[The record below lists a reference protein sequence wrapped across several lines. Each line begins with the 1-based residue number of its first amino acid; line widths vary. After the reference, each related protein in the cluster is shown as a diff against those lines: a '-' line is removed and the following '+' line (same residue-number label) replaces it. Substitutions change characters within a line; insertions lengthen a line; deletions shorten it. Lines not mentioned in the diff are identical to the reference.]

1 MHTNERNPADGPE
14 EEDMPA
20 TERDLAEDA
29 PWKRIQKNTFT
40 RWCNEHLKKANKNI
54 NDLETDLS
62 DGLRL
67 IALIE
72 VLSHKRI
79 PRYNKRPT
87 FRAMKLENVSAA
99 LQFLEDEHIK
109 IVNIDSSDIVNGKLK
124 LILGLIWTLILHYS
138 ISMPMWEGDDEP
150 AVKQTPKEKLLG
162 FVQAKVPDL
171 PVKNFNKDWND
182 GKACGALVDACAPG
196 LCPDWEDWNPND
208 KVKNCEEAMD
218 LADKWLGV
226 PKLLSPEDMASPHVD
241 DLSVMTYVS
250 QFPQAKL
257 KPGAPLRPK
266 TNPNKAPAAPR
277 AQPNKVRVFGKGVEA
292 TGNQVG
298 SPAPFTID
306 TFSAGG
312 GDIKVSVENPRGK
325 QEQFKLEENLNK
337 AKTYTCTYTP
347 TMEGTYVVKVIFAGK
362 EVPKSP
368 FKVGVAAS
376 KSDPSKCSAKGPG
389 LESAG
394 VVANKATYFDIFTA
408 GAGPGAVNVVIAD
421 PDGKTNT
428 VPVEMEQT
436 GDGQFRCT
444 YKPLKMG
451 IHTITVTF
459 DGSNIPKSPF
469 KVNVAM
475 PKEDPASTTGTLID
489 FGDDSPTKGSTQ
501 KKETPPSFSSPG
513 LLDDGG
519 SLDTKSPSD
528 PLSNQQAL
536 KPDSSQ
542 DLLGFDSEEEDEDAV
557 NAAACRAYGRG
568 IQARGVRAK
577 EVADF
582 RVVTKAAGQGELKV
596 SVIGPG
602 GMEMPVKV
610 SDQGDGNY
618 ACQYRPGKPGVY
630 KVNITFSGQHIPK
643 SPFTVNVGS
652 EAKPSRIRAYG
663 PGLEGGQVGHPAE
676 FVVETAGEDISGL
689 GGYEATKGLGFSIE
703 GPSQAKIEC
712 HDNGDGSCDVVY
724 WPTEAGEYAVHIVT
738 DDEDIANSPYMAQIR
753 PQDKKFTPGQVKA
766 YGPGLEKTGIV
777 VGRTMEFTV
786 DAKKVPAG
794 QLQIWAYDQEA
805 EKMDVKVR
813 DNGNKTYTCTY
824 TPTKAI
830 RYTIDISWD
839 QVNIPN
845 SPFRVHVAEG
855 SYPNKVRVYGPG
867 VEKTGLKSGKPTQ
880 FTVDCTEAGS
890 GDVSIGIKCSPGVVG
905 EREADIDFD
914 IVKNDNDTFTVSYVP
929 PAAGRYTIMVM
940 FGEQEIP
947 KSPFTIQVE
956 SAGDAS
962 KVKAEGPG
970 LEPTG
975 VVSGKPTY
983 FTVNTR
989 GAGEGKLDLDFV
1001 GPSRGGGAK
1010 DVNIV
1015 DNKDETFTVHYTP
1028 VAAGPMN
1035 VSVNYAGKPI
1045 PKSPFKV
1052 NVAPPVDL
1060 SKVKVDGL
1068 GEKVIVNQEKEFV
1081 VHTRGAGGLGVVE
1094 ITIVSVTTKKVLKT
1108 TRVEKRGDDYVCVF
1122 TALEV
1127 GMYAVNVMYD
1137 GLVVDGSPF
1146 GFEAVPGANP
1156 GKVKAY
1162 GPGLKG
1168 GKVNREQTFTI
1179 DTREAG
1185 QGGLGLTIEGP
1196 SESRIECKDRGDG
1209 TCSVSYWPEDVG
1221 EYSINVMFADQHI
1234 PGSPF
1239 PARVVPAHDAS
1250 KVKAKGPG
1258 LSPGNKAGDPCEF
1271 TVDIREAGEAELT
1284 IEVITETGERVD
1296 VKIEE
1301 THEGTFRIQYVPQI
1315 AGSYTITIKYG
1326 GDPIPQVPIRITI
1339 EQKVDVSGIRCY
1351 GPGVEGMFVD
1361 APTEFTIDAKS
1372 VSRRGGDNVRC
1383 VVQNPS
1389 GAKTEAAV
1397 KDNRDGTYTASYTP
1411 FEEGRH
1417 LIDVLY
1423 EELQVP
1429 GAPFKVQAT
1438 EGCDPSKVRAYGPG
1452 LEGGLTDK
1460 PQQFTIETKGAGT
1473 GGLGLAIEGPS
1484 EAKMTCKD
1492 NKDGSCTVEY
1502 FPTTP
1507 GDYDIHISYG
1517 EQPIRGSPFS
1527 VLIKDD
1533 IDVSKV
1539 KAYGPGLEKT
1549 GVRAQ
1554 NMQVF
1559 TVDHTKTGS
1568 APLDVK
1574 VTSQMGATVNTEVT
1588 DNHDGTHTVKY
1599 IPPSEGACKV
1609 DVKYDNQSIP
1619 QSPFNVRVEPPYDA
1633 SKVKATGP
1641 GLQQGVPASFP
1652 ISFTIDCRDAGNAD
1666 LEVILEDPDGR
1677 MKSPEIHDNGDG
1689 TYTIT
1694 YTPEQSGNY
1703 TIEIKYG
1710 GEQVPRSP
1718 FRITVK
1724 PTGDAN
1730 KCSVTVRISPPGR
1743 VGQGQ
1748 WIGDGMQPYIQIGEE
1763 TCVTVNCKT
1772 AGKGKVNCTIQDAN
1786 GEDVDVDVVE
1796 NDDGTFDIFYT
1807 AQQQGE
1813 YTITIRFGG
1822 QHIQGSPYKVQAV
1835 DDLAKIPNGTFQQQY
1850 MEQQSSSF
1858 AYSSSTSMMV
1868 EESQQH
1874 AERLHSAV
1882 YKTVDL
1888 LSEAESQLQTTN
1900 ERLSSLQKEHDDLL
1914 DQNSKL
1920 HRLYHDKLTEV
1931 EQLNS
1936 DLVEVRGMA
1945 EINSAKLQSNISIL
1959 NEEVEAL
1966 KSKHK
1971 IQEGQLRDRESEI
1984 EELRRRIRELEAENE
1999 ALRRKIADLRRELDD
2014 QTANMERY
2022 QREARDANSEVE
2034 RLEQLLAQRESD
2046 IRGLQSDLLSARD
2059 EVNITKMK
2067 TTEITRAE
2075 SEQLSSQMKLS
2086 NDLQMAL
2093 NEKQGRLG
2101 AMEAEA
2107 RKLRS
2112 DLEISRRDNEEKF
2125 AEINGLKNKTRDM
2138 ESELSGLNQKL
2149 YQDKQANRSL
2159 QEKLDDL
2166 QFEMNRL
2173 RRELQEK
2180 EGYITSMETKMSN
2193 LESSVV
2199 GQSSEKDGKIQE
2211 QMEEIRRLRMK
2222 IESLNDDM
2230 TERERKMLD
2239 LAREKE
2245 ELQGQY
2251 EFYYSETSKLQ
2262 TQVTE
2267 IQTVQTQMGGS
2278 TEALE
2283 DELESLR
2290 RRLKSDNE
2298 HANQEA
2304 FELHRRITELE
2315 LERNTATEK
2324 LKHMEVN
2331 MSQGSGEVEKLRQQ
2345 LRRAEQDS
2353 SNTEL
2358 RYNEMHKVNERL
2370 RGDMDDILHQ
2380 RDIAQRLS
2388 KEQEAKLLSLSQRL
2402 RHLEEQTR
2410 TEILD
2415 LQSKLRNLQNEYQL
2429 LDRKQQD
2436 TLDKLRVAESEL
2448 QTERTARQS
2457 GEFSQ
2462 TTVSKTTVTKT
2473 SAADQEVVKAAPAQ
2487 MQQSAP
2493 TPRAEALE
2501 LKLKQLEA
2509 DALKMAEEMDSKLRG
2524 GQPDDDHDGPDGME
2538 RVGEEKLGRK
2548 PKGQGKPRRSGSHT
2562 SSSSSSSSS
2571 SDSEDEGKSSKKK
2584 HPKKK
2589 DGEKDKDHPKKKKGV
2604 NSDEEEPKKKGVDFG
2619 ALLADAKYR
2628 PDKVERITAVPGD
2641 EMMSV
2646 PNEAKS
2652 RPDDEKSRPRWQ
2664 EDAKAAPGDEPFFAS
2679 PADAARQPWGKQGV
2693 VPAEEMQSRPDE
2705 LRARPWRKGVPE
2717 DVTKSGPDDTNA
2729 QPRKKW
2735 GTPGNADDDDDIRPY
2750 KRGPDK
2756 ATPGAQEEM
2765 MMADEMEAGAPGRM
2779 RPVEFVVPIFIEVL
2793 SSGNLTAEVKQPS
2806 GRIAQPKFID
2816 NRDGSLTIKYTPT
2829 EAGLHELGIKY
2840 NGEHIPGSPI
2850 QFHVDEIR
2858 PGQVSAFGSGLSHGV
2873 AGQQSNFTIVTKDAG
2888 AGGLALAVEGP
2899 SKAEITCRDNK
2910 DGTCSVSYLPTQPG
2924 EYNIIV
2930 KFADRHI
2937 PGSPFKAKIVGD
2949 QRKPQQVAVG
2959 AANEVSLKIAEQD
2972 LSLLQASIRSPSG
2985 HEEPCLLKRLS
2996 NGHIG
3001 ISFTPREV
3009 GEHLVSVKKNGR
3021 HVANSP
3027 FKILVGQQEIGD
3039 ARKVKVK
3046 GTGLRE
3052 SATFDVAEFTV
3063 DTREAGYGGLGL
3075 SIEGP
3080 SKADINCRDNE
3091 DGTCTVTYRPTEPG
3105 NYIINIKFADQHVPG
3120 SPFTVKVTGEGAGKH
3135 TEKITRKRQA
3145 ASVATVGS
3153 TCDLNLKIPANW
3165 FQMIQASKRI
3175 ETVTRTEIKGGVH
3188 HHIRETRVVPGE
3200 TSPFDLSAQ
3209 VTSPSGRTEDA
3220 EIVELENCTYSVR
3233 FVPAEMGI
3241 HTVSVRYK
3249 GQHVPGSP
3257 FQFTVGPLTEGGAG
3271 KVQAGG
3277 PGLERGEVGQL
3288 SEFTIWTREAG
3299 AGGLA
3304 IAVEGPAK
3312 AEINFEDRKDGSCG
3326 VSYMPTDPGEY
3337 QVSIKFNDD
3346 HIPGSPFSVDV
3357 TPPMGD
3363 ARQVSVSSL
3372 QETGLK
3378 LNQPA
3383 SFAVQLNGARPGDL
3397 QAQVIAPSGAQEECI
3412 ITDVEEAGQYVVR
3425 FMPRENGV
3433 YTVHVTYNGVPIPGS
3448 PFRIRAG
3455 STLVEGDAGMVHAYG
3470 AGLEGGRTGERCE
3483 FIVNTIN
3490 AGAGALAITVDGPSK
3505 VQLDCVECDEGYK
3518 VTYIPRAPG
3527 DYNISV
3533 KYAGQNPIVG
3543 SPFRA
3548 RITGPKM
3555 AGAVS
3560 GVHESCSVVVE
3571 TVSKSSA
3578 QASYAGGVQGM
3589 SRLLSDATKVKS
3601 QGMGLKKG
3609 FLGQKNSFNVD
3620 CGNAGTNMLMVGV
3633 HGPRTPCEEVNVKH
3647 MGGQKYNVVYTVREK
3662 GDYELIVKWGDQHIP
3677 GSPFKVTVT

>member
-14 EEDMPA
+14 EEEMPA

-150 AVKQTPKEKLLG
+150 AAKQTPKEKLLG

-171 PVKNFNKDWND
+171 PIKNFNKDWND

-208 KVKNCEEAMD
+208 KVKNCNEAMD

-266 TNPNKAPAAPR
+266 TNANKVPLAQA
-277 AQPNKVRVFGKGVEA
+277 AQPHKVRVFGKGVEA

-312 GDIKVSVENPRGK
+312 GDIKVTVENPRGK

-451 IHTITVTF
+451 IHTITITF

-469 KVNVAM
+469 KVHVAM
-475 PKEDPASTTGTLID
+475 PKEDPASDTGMLID
-489 FGDDSPTKGSTQ
+489 FGEESPPKGSTQ
-501 KKETPPSFSSPG
+501 KKESPPAFSQDL

-519 SLDTKSPSD
+519 SLGSKSPSD

-542 DLLGFDSEEEDEDAV
+542 DLLGLDSEQSEEDEDAV

-582 RVVTKAAGQGELKV
+582 RVVTKAAGKGELKV

-610 SDQGDGNY
+610 ADQGDGNY

-777 VGRTMEFTV
+777 VGHPMEFTV
-786 DAKKVPAG
+786 DAKKVAAG

-805 EKMDVKVR
+805 EKLDVKVR

-824 TPTKAI
+824 TPLKAI

-914 IVKNDNDTFTVSYVP
+914 IVKNDNDTFTVSYIP

-947 KSPFTIQVE
+947 KSPFVIQVE

-962 KVKAEGPG
+962 KVRAEGPG

-1068 GEKVIVNQEKEFV
+1068 GEKVIVNQEKEFFV
-1081 VHTRGAGGLGVVE
+1081 LTRGAGGLGNVE
-1094 ITIVSVTTKKVLKT
+1094 ITITSITTKKVLKT
-1108 TRVEKRGDDYVCVF
+1108 TRVEKRGEDYVCVF

-1127 GMYAVNVMYD
+1127 GMYAVNVKYD
-1137 GLVVDGSPF
+1137 GQVVDGSPF
-1146 GFEAVPGANP
+1146 KFEAVPGADP
-1156 GKVKAY
+1156 SKVKAY

-1221 EYSINVMFADQHI
+1221 DYSINIMYADQHI

-1250 KVKAKGPG
+1250 KVKASGPG

-1284 IEVITETGERVD
+1284 IEVVTETGERVD
-1296 VKIEE
+1296 VKIEDSRD
-1301 THEGTFRIQYVPQI
+1301 GTFRIKYVPQI

-1383 VVQNPS
+1383 VVQNPT

-1411 FEEGRH
+1411 YEEGRH

-1429 GAPFKVQAT
+1429 GAPFKVQAK

-1539 KAYGPGLEKT
+1539 KAYGPGLEKG

-1559 TVDHTKTGS
+1559 TVDHAKTGS

-1619 QSPFNVRVEPPYDA
+1619 QSPFNVRVLPPYDA

-1748 WIGDGMQPYIQIGEE
+1748 WLGDGMQPYIQIGEE

-1835 DDLAKIPNGTFQQQY
+1835 DDLSKIPNGTFQQQY
-1850 MEQQSSSF
+1850 MAQ
-1858 AYSSSTSMMV
+1858 
-1868 EESQQH
+1868 EEM
-1874 AERLHSAV
+1874 R
-1882 YKTVDL
+1882 
-1888 LSEAESQLQTTN
+1888 
-1900 ERLSSLQKEHDDLL
+1900 
-1914 DQNSKL
+1914 
-1920 HRLYHDKLTEV
+1920 
-1931 EQLNS
+1931 
-1936 DLVEVRGMA
+1936 MA
-1945 EINSAKLQSNISIL
+1945 
-1959 NEEVEAL
+1959 
-1966 KSKHK
+1966 
-1971 IQEGQLRDRESEI
+1971 
-1984 EELRRRIRELEAENE
+1984 
-1999 ALRRKIADLRRELDD
+1999 
-2014 QTANMERY
+2014 
-2022 QREARDANSEVE
+2022 
-2034 RLEQLLAQRESD
+2034 
-2046 IRGLQSDLLSARD
+2046 
-2059 EVNITKMK
+2059 
-2067 TTEITRAE
+2067 
-2075 SEQLSSQMKLS
+2075 
-2086 NDLQMAL
+2086 
-2093 NEKQGRLG
+2093 
-2101 AMEAEA
+2101 
-2107 RKLRS
+2107 
-2112 DLEISRRDNEEKF
+2112 
-2125 AEINGLKNKTRDM
+2125 
-2138 ESELSGLNQKL
+2138 
-2149 YQDKQANRSL
+2149 
-2159 QEKLDDL
+2159 
-2166 QFEMNRL
+2166 
-2173 RRELQEK
+2173 
-2180 EGYITSMETKMSN
+2180 
-2193 LESSVV
+2193 
-2199 GQSSEKDGKIQE
+2199 
-2211 QMEEIRRLRMK
+2211 
-2222 IESLNDDM
+2222 
-2230 TERERKMLD
+2230 
-2239 LAREKE
+2239 
-2245 ELQGQY
+2245 
-2251 EFYYSETSKLQ
+2251 
-2262 TQVTE
+2262 
-2267 IQTVQTQMGGS
+2267 
-2278 TEALE
+2278 
-2283 DELESLR
+2283 DELES
-2290 RRLKSDNE
+2290 
-2298 HANQEA
+2298 
-2304 FELHRRITELE
+2304 
-2315 LERNTATEK
+2315 
-2324 LKHMEVN
+2324 
-2331 MSQGSGEVEKLRQQ
+2331 
-2345 LRRAEQDS
+2345 
-2353 SNTEL
+2353 
-2358 RYNEMHKVNERL
+2358 
-2370 RGDMDDILHQ
+2370 
-2380 RDIAQRLS
+2380 
-2388 KEQEAKLLSLSQRL
+2388 
-2402 RHLEEQTR
+2402 
-2410 TEILD
+2410 
-2415 LQSKLRNLQNEYQL
+2415 
-2429 LDRKQQD
+2429 
-2436 TLDKLRVAESEL
+2436 
-2448 QTERTARQS
+2448 
-2457 GEFSQ
+2457 
-2462 TTVSKTTVTKT
+2462 
-2473 SAADQEVVKAAPAQ
+2473 
-2487 MQQSAP
+2487 
-2493 TPRAEALE
+2493 
-2501 LKLKQLEA
+2501 
-2509 DALKMAEEMDSKLRG
+2509 
-2524 GQPDDDHDGPDGME
+2524 
-2538 RVGEEKLGRK
+2538 
-2548 PKGQGKPRRSGSHT
+2548 
-2562 SSSSSSSSS
+2562 
-2571 SDSEDEGKSSKKK
+2571 
-2584 HPKKK
+2584 
-2589 DGEKDKDHPKKKKGV
+2589 
-2604 NSDEEEPKKKGVDFG
+2604 
-2619 ALLADAKYR
+2619 
-2628 PDKVERITAVPGD
+2628 
-2641 EMMSV
+2641 
-2646 PNEAKS
+2646 
-2652 RPDDEKSRPRWQ
+2652 
-2664 EDAKAAPGDEPFFAS
+2664 
-2679 PADAARQPWGKQGV
+2679 
-2693 VPAEEMQSRPDE
+2693 
-2705 LRARPWRKGVPE
+2705 
-2717 DVTKSGPDDTNA
+2717 
-2729 QPRKKW
+2729 
-2735 GTPGNADDDDDIRPY
+2735 
-2750 KRGPDK
+2750 
-2756 ATPGAQEEM
+2756 
-2765 MMADEMEAGAPGRM
+2765 GAPGRM

-2806 GRIAQPKFID
+2806 GRVAQPKFID

-2829 EAGLHELGIKY
+2829 EAGLHELCIKY

-2858 PGQVSAFGSGLSHGV
+2858 PGQVTAFGSGLSHGV

-3046 GTGLRE
+3046 GAGLRE

-3249 GQHVPGSP
+3249 GAHVPGSP
-3257 FQFTVGPLTEGGAG
+3257 FQFTVGPITEGGAG

-3357 TPPMGD
+3357 IPPMGD

-3433 YTVHVTYNGVPIPGS
+3433 YTVHVTYNNVPIPGS

-3455 STLVEGDAGMVHAYG
+3455 TSLVEGDAGMVHAYG

-3560 GVHESCSVVVE
+3560 GMHESCSVVVE

-3578 QASYAGGVQGM
+3578 QASYAGGMQGM
-3589 SRLLSDATKVKS
+3589 SRLLSDASKVKS

>member
-1850 MEQQSSSF
+1850 M
-1858 AYSSSTSMMV
+1858 
-1868 EESQQH
+1868 
-1874 AERLHSAV
+1874 
-1882 YKTVDL
+1882 
-1888 LSEAESQLQTTN
+1888 
-1900 ERLSSLQKEHDDLL
+1900 
-1914 DQNSKL
+1914 
-1920 HRLYHDKLTEV
+1920 
-1931 EQLNS
+1931 
-1936 DLVEVRGMA
+1936 
-1945 EINSAKLQSNISIL
+1945 
-1959 NEEVEAL
+1959 
-1966 KSKHK
+1966 
-1971 IQEGQLRDRESEI
+1971 
-1984 EELRRRIRELEAENE
+1984 
-1999 ALRRKIADLRRELDD
+1999 
-2014 QTANMERY
+2014 
-2022 QREARDANSEVE
+2022 
-2034 RLEQLLAQRESD
+2034 
-2046 IRGLQSDLLSARD
+2046 
-2059 EVNITKMK
+2059 
-2067 TTEITRAE
+2067 
-2075 SEQLSSQMKLS
+2075 
-2086 NDLQMAL
+2086 
-2093 NEKQGRLG
+2093 
-2101 AMEAEA
+2101 
-2107 RKLRS
+2107 
-2112 DLEISRRDNEEKF
+2112 
-2125 AEINGLKNKTRDM
+2125 
-2138 ESELSGLNQKL
+2138 
-2149 YQDKQANRSL
+2149 
-2159 QEKLDDL
+2159 
-2166 QFEMNRL
+2166 
-2173 RRELQEK
+2173 
-2180 EGYITSMETKMSN
+2180 
-2193 LESSVV
+2193 
-2199 GQSSEKDGKIQE
+2199 
-2211 QMEEIRRLRMK
+2211 
-2222 IESLNDDM
+2222 
-2230 TERERKMLD
+2230 
-2239 LAREKE
+2239 
-2245 ELQGQY
+2245 
-2251 EFYYSETSKLQ
+2251 
-2262 TQVTE
+2262 
-2267 IQTVQTQMGGS
+2267 
-2278 TEALE
+2278 
-2283 DELESLR
+2283 
-2290 RRLKSDNE
+2290 
-2298 HANQEA
+2298 
-2304 FELHRRITELE
+2304 
-2315 LERNTATEK
+2315 
-2324 LKHMEVN
+2324 
-2331 MSQGSGEVEKLRQQ
+2331 
-2345 LRRAEQDS
+2345 
-2353 SNTEL
+2353 
-2358 RYNEMHKVNERL
+2358 
-2370 RGDMDDILHQ
+2370 
-2380 RDIAQRLS
+2380 
-2388 KEQEAKLLSLSQRL
+2388 
-2402 RHLEEQTR
+2402 
-2410 TEILD
+2410 
-2415 LQSKLRNLQNEYQL
+2415 
-2429 LDRKQQD
+2429 
-2436 TLDKLRVAESEL
+2436 
-2448 QTERTARQS
+2448 
-2457 GEFSQ
+2457 
-2462 TTVSKTTVTKT
+2462 
-2473 SAADQEVVKAAPAQ
+2473 ADQEVVKAAPAQ

-2493 TPRAEALE
+2493 TPRA
-2501 LKLKQLEA
+2501 
-2509 DALKMAEEMDSKLRG
+2509 AEEMDSKLRG

>member
-14 EEDMPA
+14 DEEMPA

-54 NDLETDLS
+54 NELETDLS

-150 AVKQTPKEKLLG
+150 TVKQTPKEKLLG
-162 FVQAKVPDL
+162 FVQARVPDL

-196 LCPDWEDWNPND
+196 LCPDWEDWNPNE

-266 TNPNKAPAAPR
+266 TNPNK
-277 AQPNKVRVFGKGVEA
+277 VRVFGKGVEA

-312 GDIKVSVENPRGK
+312 GDVKVSVENPRGK

-347 TMEGTYVVKVIFAGK
+347 TMEGTYVVKVVFAGK

-421 PDGKTNT
+421 PDGKMNT

-469 KVNVAM
+469 KVHVAM
-475 PKEDPASTTGTLID
+475 PKEEPATDTGMLID
-489 FGDDSPTKGSTQ
+489 FGDASPPKGSTQ
-501 KKETPPSFSSPG
+501 KKETPPAFSSPEL

-519 SLDTKSPSD
+519 SLGTKSPSD
-528 PLSNQQAL
+528 PLSNQQAI

-542 DLLGFDSEEEDEDAV
+542 DLLGLDSETEEEDEDAV

-582 RVVTKAAGQGELKV
+582 RVVTKAAGQGEVKV

-738 DDEDIANSPYMAQIR
+738 DEEDIANSPYMAQIR

-777 VGRTMEFTV
+777 VGRPVEFTV
-786 DAKKVPAG
+786 DAKKVPPG

-805 EKMDVKVR
+805 EKVEVKVR
-813 DNGNKTYTCTY
+813 DNGNKTYTCSY
-824 TPTKAI
+824 TPVKAI
-830 RYTIDISWD
+830 RYTIDVSWE

-956 SAGDAS
+956 SSGDAS
-962 KVKAEGPG
+962 KVRAEGPG

-1068 GEKVIVNQEKEFV
+1068 GE
-1081 VHTRGAGGLGVVE
+1081 
-1094 ITIVSVTTKKVLKT
+1094 S
-1108 TRVEKRGDDYVCVF
+1108 
-1122 TALEV
+1122 
-1127 GMYAVNVMYD
+1127 
-1137 GLVVDGSPF
+1137 
-1146 GFEAVPGANP
+1146 
-1156 GKVKAY
+1156 
-1162 GPGLKG
+1162 
-1168 GKVNREQTFTI
+1168 
-1179 DTREAG
+1179 
-1185 QGGLGLTIEGP
+1185 
-1196 SESRIECKDRGDG
+1196 
-1209 TCSVSYWPEDVG
+1209 
-1221 EYSINVMFADQHI
+1221 
-1234 PGSPF
+1234 
-1239 PARVVPAHDAS
+1239 
-1250 KVKAKGPG
+1250 
-1258 LSPGNKAGDPCEF
+1258 
-1271 TVDIREAGEAELT
+1271 
-1284 IEVITETGERVD
+1284 
-1296 VKIEE
+1296 
-1301 THEGTFRIQYVPQI
+1301 
-1315 AGSYTITIKYG
+1315 
-1326 GDPIPQVPIRITI
+1326 
-1339 EQKVDVSGIRCY
+1339 
-1351 GPGVEGMFVD
+1351 MFVD
-1361 APTEFTIDAKS
+1361 APTDFTIDAKS
-1372 VSRRGGDNVRC
+1372 VSKRGGDNVRC

-1429 GAPFKVQAT
+1429 GAPFKVQAK
-1438 EGCDPSKVRAYGPG
+1438 EGCDPTKVRAYGPG

-1527 VLIKDD
+1527 VMIKDD

-1559 TVDHTKTGS
+1559 TVDHAKTGS

-1588 DNHDGTHTVKY
+1588 DNRDGTHTVKY
-1599 IPPSEGACKV
+1599 VPPSEGACKV

-1619 QSPFNVRVEPPYDA
+1619 QSPFNVRVLPPYDA

-1730 KCSVTVRISPPGR
+1730 KCSVTGE
-1743 VGQGQ
+1743 
-1748 WIGDGMQPYIQIGEE
+1748 GMQPYIQIGEE

-1822 QHIQGSPYKVQAV
+1822 EHIQGSPYKVQAV
-1835 DDLAKIPNGTFQQQY
+1835 DDLSKIPNGTFQQQH
-1850 MEQQSSSF
+1850 MIEESSS
-1858 AYSSSTSMMV
+1858 SVTTQEVEV

-1900 ERLSSLQKEHDDLL
+1900 ERLSSLQTEHDDLL

-1936 DLVEVRGMA
+1936 ELVEVRGMA

-1959 NEEVEAL
+1959 HEEVDAL

-1999 ALRRKIADLRRELDD
+1999 ALRKKIADLRRELDD
-2014 QTANMERY
+2014 QTAAMERY

-2107 RKLRS
+2107 HKLRS
-2112 DLEISRRDNEEKF
+2112 DLEISRRDNEDKF
-2125 AEINGLKNKTRDM
+2125 AEINSLKNKTRDM

-2149 YQDKQANRSL
+2149 YNDKQANRSL

-2180 EGYITSMETKMSN
+2180 ESYITSMETKMSN
-2193 LESSVV
+2193 LQSTA
-2199 GQSSEKDGKIQE
+2199 GQSTEKDGKIEE

-2230 TERERKMLD
+2230 TARERMMQD
-2239 LAREKE
+2239 LVREKD
-2245 ELQGQY
+2245 ELQSQY
-2251 EFYYSETSKLQ
+2251 DFYYSETSKLQ
-2262 TQVTE
+2262 TQVTQIE
-2267 IQTVQTQMGGS
+2267 SVQSQMGGN

-2345 LRRAEQDS
+2345 LRRAEQES

-2358 RYNEMHKVNERL
+2358 RYKEMHKVNERL
-2370 RGDMDDILHQ
+2370 RSDMDDILHQ
-2380 RDIAQRLS
+2380 RDMAQRLS

-2410 TEILD
+2410 SEILD

-2457 GEFSQ
+2457 GEFAQ

-2473 SAADQEVVKAAPAQ
+2473 SAA
-2487 MQQSAP
+2487 
-2493 TPRAEALE
+2493 
-2501 LKLKQLEA
+2501 
-2509 DALKMAEEMDSKLRG
+2509 
-2524 GQPDDDHDGPDGME
+2524 
-2538 RVGEEKLGRK
+2538 
-2548 PKGQGKPRRSGSHT
+2548 
-2562 SSSSSSSSS
+2562 
-2571 SDSEDEGKSSKKK
+2571 
-2584 HPKKK
+2584 
-2589 DGEKDKDHPKKKKGV
+2589 
-2604 NSDEEEPKKKGVDFG
+2604 
-2619 ALLADAKYR
+2619 
-2628 PDKVERITAVPGD
+2628 
-2641 EMMSV
+2641 
-2646 PNEAKS
+2646 
-2652 RPDDEKSRPRWQ
+2652 
-2664 EDAKAAPGDEPFFAS
+2664 
-2679 PADAARQPWGKQGV
+2679 
-2693 VPAEEMQSRPDE
+2693 
-2705 LRARPWRKGVPE
+2705 
-2717 DVTKSGPDDTNA
+2717 
-2729 QPRKKW
+2729 
-2735 GTPGNADDDDDIRPY
+2735 
-2750 KRGPDK
+2750 
-2756 ATPGAQEEM
+2756 QEEM
-2765 MMADEMEAGAPGRM
+2765 MMADEMESGAPGRM

-2910 DGTCSVSYLPTQPG
+2910 DGTCSVSYLPTTPG

-2972 LSLLQASIRSPSG
+2972 LSLLQASIRSPTG

-3046 GTGLRE
+3046 GSGLRE

-3120 SPFTVKVTGEGAGKH
+3120 SPFTVKVSGEGAGKH

-3153 TCDLNLKIPANW
+3153 TCDLNLKIP
-3165 FQMIQASKRI
+3165 
-3175 ETVTRTEIKGGVH
+3175 
-3188 HHIRETRVVPGE
+3188 E

-3233 FVPAEMGI
+3233 FIPAEMGI

-3249 GQHVPGSP
+3249 GAHVPGSP
-3257 FQFTVGPLTEGGAG
+3257 FQFTVGPITEGGAG

-3357 TPPMGD
+3357 IPPMGD

-3448 PFRIRAG
+3448 PFCIRAG
-3455 STLVEGDAGMVHAYG
+3455 TTLVEGDAGMVHAYG

-3589 SRLLSDATKVKS
+3589 SRLLSDASKVKS

>member
-14 EEDMPA
+14 EEEMPA

-150 AVKQTPKEKLLG
+150 AAKQTPKEKLLG

-171 PVKNFNKDWND
+171 PIKNFNKDWND

-208 KVKNCEEAMD
+208 KVKNCNEAMD

-266 TNPNKAPAAPR
+266 TNANKVPLAQA
-277 AQPNKVRVFGKGVEA
+277 AQPHKVRVFGKGVEA

-312 GDIKVSVENPRGK
+312 GDIKVTVENPRGK

-451 IHTITVTF
+451 IHTITITF

-469 KVNVAM
+469 KVHVAM
-475 PKEDPASTTGTLID
+475 PKEDPASDTGMLID
-489 FGDDSPTKGSTQ
+489 FGEESPPKGSTQ
-501 KKETPPSFSSPG
+501 KKESPPAFSQDL

-519 SLDTKSPSD
+519 SLGSKSPSD

-542 DLLGFDSEEEDEDAV
+542 DLLGLDSEQSEEDEDAV

-582 RVVTKAAGQGELKV
+582 RVVTKAAGKGELKV

-610 SDQGDGNY
+610 ADQGDGNY

-777 VGRTMEFTV
+777 VGHPMEFTV
-786 DAKKVPAG
+786 DAKKVAAG

-805 EKMDVKVR
+805 EKLDVKVR

-824 TPTKAI
+824 TPLKAI

-914 IVKNDNDTFTVSYVP
+914 IVKNDNDTFTVSYIP

-947 KSPFTIQVE
+947 KSPFVIQVE

-962 KVKAEGPG
+962 KVRAEGPG

-1068 GEKVIVNQEKEFV
+1068 GEKVIVNQEKEFFV
-1081 VHTRGAGGLGVVE
+1081 LTRGAGGLGNVE
-1094 ITIVSVTTKKVLKT
+1094 ITITSITTKKVLKT
-1108 TRVEKRGDDYVCVF
+1108 TRVEKRGEDYVCVF

-1127 GMYAVNVMYD
+1127 GMYAVNVKYD
-1137 GLVVDGSPF
+1137 GQVVDGSPF
-1146 GFEAVPGANP
+1146 KFEAVPGADP
-1156 GKVKAY
+1156 SKVKAY

-1221 EYSINVMFADQHI
+1221 DYSINIMYADQHI

-1250 KVKAKGPG
+1250 KVKASGPG

-1284 IEVITETGERVD
+1284 IEVVTETGERVD
-1296 VKIEE
+1296 VKIEDSRD
-1301 THEGTFRIQYVPQI
+1301 GTFRIKYVPQI

-1383 VVQNPS
+1383 VVQNPT

-1411 FEEGRH
+1411 YEEGRH

-1429 GAPFKVQAT
+1429 GAPFKVQAK

-1539 KAYGPGLEKT
+1539 KAYGPGLEKG

-1559 TVDHTKTGS
+1559 TVDHAKTGS

-1619 QSPFNVRVEPPYDA
+1619 QSPFNVRVLPPYDA

-1748 WIGDGMQPYIQIGEE
+1748 WLGDGMQPYIQIGEE

-1835 DDLAKIPNGTFQQQY
+1835 DDLSKIPNGTFQQQY
-1850 MEQQSSSF
+1850 MEQQSTSFSSR
-1858 AYSSSTSMMV
+1858 STMMIEESSTSVTTQEVEV

-1936 DLVEVRGMA
+1936 ELVEVRGMA

-1999 ALRRKIADLRRELDD
+1999 ALRKKIAELRRELDD

-2059 EVNITKMK
+2059 EVNITKIK

-2093 NEKQGRLG
+2093 NEKQGKLG

-2112 DLEISRRDNEEKF
+2112 DLEITRRDNEDKF
-2125 AEINGLKNKTRDM
+2125 AVINSLKNKTRDL

-2149 YQDKQANRSL
+2149 HQDKQANRSL
-2159 QEKLDDL
+2159 QEKIDDL

-2180 EGYITSMETKMSN
+2180 QSYITSMETKMSN
-2193 LESSVV
+2193 LESSV
-2199 GQSSEKDGKIQE
+2199 GQSTEKDGKIEE
-2211 QMEEIRRLRMK
+2211 QMEEIRRLRLK

-2230 TERERKMLD
+2230 SERDRKMHD

-2245 ELQGQY
+2245 DLQSKY
-2251 EFYYSETSKLQ
+2251 DFYYSETSKLQ

-2267 IQTVQTQMGGS
+2267 IETVQTQMGGN

-2283 DELESLR
+2283 EELESLR

-2331 MSQGSGEVEKLRQQ
+2331 MSQGSGEVESLRQQ
-2345 LRRAEQDS
+2345 LRRAEQDC

-2370 RGDMDDILHQ
+2370 RSDMDDILHQ
-2380 RDIAQRLS
+2380 RDMAQRLS

-2410 TEILD
+2410 SEILD

-2436 TLDKLRVAESEL
+2436 TLDKLRLAESEL

-2462 TTVSKTTVTKT
+2462 TTVTKTTVTKT

-2493 TPRAEALE
+2493 TPMAEALE

-2524 GQPDDDHDGPDGME
+2524 GRPDDDFDSPDGM
-2538 RVGEEKLGRK
+2538 
-2548 PKGQGKPRRSGSHT
+2548 
-2562 SSSSSSSSS
+2562 
-2571 SDSEDEGKSSKKK
+2571 
-2584 HPKKK
+2584 
-2589 DGEKDKDHPKKKKGV
+2589 
-2604 NSDEEEPKKKGVDFG
+2604 
-2619 ALLADAKYR
+2619 
-2628 PDKVERITAVPGD
+2628 
-2641 EMMSV
+2641 
-2646 PNEAKS
+2646 
-2652 RPDDEKSRPRWQ
+2652 
-2664 EDAKAAPGDEPFFAS
+2664 
-2679 PADAARQPWGKQGV
+2679 
-2693 VPAEEMQSRPDE
+2693 
-2705 LRARPWRKGVPE
+2705 
-2717 DVTKSGPDDTNA
+2717 
-2729 QPRKKW
+2729 
-2735 GTPGNADDDDDIRPY
+2735 
-2750 KRGPDK
+2750 
-2756 ATPGAQEEM
+2756 AQEEM
-2765 MMADEMEAGAPGRM
+2765 RMADELESGAPGRM

-2806 GRIAQPKFID
+2806 GRVAQPKFID

-2829 EAGLHELGIKY
+2829 EAGLHELCIKY

-2858 PGQVSAFGSGLSHGV
+2858 PGQVTAFGSGLSHGV

-3046 GTGLRE
+3046 GAGLRE

-3249 GQHVPGSP
+3249 GAHVPGSP
-3257 FQFTVGPLTEGGAG
+3257 FQFTVGPITEGGAG

-3357 TPPMGD
+3357 IPPMGD

-3433 YTVHVTYNGVPIPGS
+3433 YTVHVTYNNVPIPGS

-3455 STLVEGDAGMVHAYG
+3455 TSLVEGDAGMVHAYG

-3560 GVHESCSVVVE
+3560 GMHESCSVVVE

-3578 QASYAGGVQGM
+3578 QASYAGGMQGM
-3589 SRLLSDATKVKS
+3589 SRLLSDASKVKS

>member
-1822 QHIQGSPYKVQAV
+1822 QHIQGSPYKVQA
-1835 DDLAKIPNGTFQQQY
+1835 
-1850 MEQQSSSF
+1850 
-1858 AYSSSTSMMV
+1858 
-1868 EESQQH
+1868 
-1874 AERLHSAV
+1874 
-1882 YKTVDL
+1882 
-1888 LSEAESQLQTTN
+1888 
-1900 ERLSSLQKEHDDLL
+1900 
-1914 DQNSKL
+1914 
-1920 HRLYHDKLTEV
+1920 
-1931 EQLNS
+1931 
-1936 DLVEVRGMA
+1936 
-1945 EINSAKLQSNISIL
+1945 
-1959 NEEVEAL
+1959 
-1966 KSKHK
+1966 
-1971 IQEGQLRDRESEI
+1971 
-1984 EELRRRIRELEAENE
+1984 
-1999 ALRRKIADLRRELDD
+1999 
-2014 QTANMERY
+2014 
-2022 QREARDANSEVE
+2022 
-2034 RLEQLLAQRESD
+2034 
-2046 IRGLQSDLLSARD
+2046 
-2059 EVNITKMK
+2059 
-2067 TTEITRAE
+2067 
-2075 SEQLSSQMKLS
+2075 
-2086 NDLQMAL
+2086 
-2093 NEKQGRLG
+2093 
-2101 AMEAEA
+2101 
-2107 RKLRS
+2107 
-2112 DLEISRRDNEEKF
+2112 
-2125 AEINGLKNKTRDM
+2125 
-2138 ESELSGLNQKL
+2138 
-2149 YQDKQANRSL
+2149 
-2159 QEKLDDL
+2159 
-2166 QFEMNRL
+2166 
-2173 RRELQEK
+2173 
-2180 EGYITSMETKMSN
+2180 
-2193 LESSVV
+2193 
-2199 GQSSEKDGKIQE
+2199 
-2211 QMEEIRRLRMK
+2211 
-2222 IESLNDDM
+2222 
-2230 TERERKMLD
+2230 
-2239 LAREKE
+2239 
-2245 ELQGQY
+2245 
-2251 EFYYSETSKLQ
+2251 
-2262 TQVTE
+2262 
-2267 IQTVQTQMGGS
+2267 
-2278 TEALE
+2278 
-2283 DELESLR
+2283 
-2290 RRLKSDNE
+2290 
-2298 HANQEA
+2298 
-2304 FELHRRITELE
+2304 
-2315 LERNTATEK
+2315 
-2324 LKHMEVN
+2324 
-2331 MSQGSGEVEKLRQQ
+2331 
-2345 LRRAEQDS
+2345 
-2353 SNTEL
+2353 
-2358 RYNEMHKVNERL
+2358 
-2370 RGDMDDILHQ
+2370 
-2380 RDIAQRLS
+2380 
-2388 KEQEAKLLSLSQRL
+2388 
-2402 RHLEEQTR
+2402 
-2410 TEILD
+2410 
-2415 LQSKLRNLQNEYQL
+2415 
-2429 LDRKQQD
+2429 
-2436 TLDKLRVAESEL
+2436 
-2448 QTERTARQS
+2448 
-2457 GEFSQ
+2457 
-2462 TTVSKTTVTKT
+2462 
-2473 SAADQEVVKAAPAQ
+2473 DQEVVKAAPAQ

-2493 TPRAEALE
+2493 TPRA
-2501 LKLKQLEA
+2501 
-2509 DALKMAEEMDSKLRG
+2509 AEEMDSKLRG

>member
-1850 MEQQSSSF
+1850 M
-1858 AYSSSTSMMV
+1858 
-1868 EESQQH
+1868 
-1874 AERLHSAV
+1874 
-1882 YKTVDL
+1882 
-1888 LSEAESQLQTTN
+1888 
-1900 ERLSSLQKEHDDLL
+1900 
-1914 DQNSKL
+1914 
-1920 HRLYHDKLTEV
+1920 
-1931 EQLNS
+1931 
-1936 DLVEVRGMA
+1936 
-1945 EINSAKLQSNISIL
+1945 
-1959 NEEVEAL
+1959 
-1966 KSKHK
+1966 
-1971 IQEGQLRDRESEI
+1971 
-1984 EELRRRIRELEAENE
+1984 
-1999 ALRRKIADLRRELDD
+1999 
-2014 QTANMERY
+2014 
-2022 QREARDANSEVE
+2022 
-2034 RLEQLLAQRESD
+2034 
-2046 IRGLQSDLLSARD
+2046 
-2059 EVNITKMK
+2059 
-2067 TTEITRAE
+2067 
-2075 SEQLSSQMKLS
+2075 
-2086 NDLQMAL
+2086 
-2093 NEKQGRLG
+2093 
-2101 AMEAEA
+2101 
-2107 RKLRS
+2107 
-2112 DLEISRRDNEEKF
+2112 
-2125 AEINGLKNKTRDM
+2125 
-2138 ESELSGLNQKL
+2138 
-2149 YQDKQANRSL
+2149 
-2159 QEKLDDL
+2159 
-2166 QFEMNRL
+2166 
-2173 RRELQEK
+2173 
-2180 EGYITSMETKMSN
+2180 
-2193 LESSVV
+2193 
-2199 GQSSEKDGKIQE
+2199 
-2211 QMEEIRRLRMK
+2211 
-2222 IESLNDDM
+2222 
-2230 TERERKMLD
+2230 
-2239 LAREKE
+2239 
-2245 ELQGQY
+2245 
-2251 EFYYSETSKLQ
+2251 
-2262 TQVTE
+2262 
-2267 IQTVQTQMGGS
+2267 
-2278 TEALE
+2278 
-2283 DELESLR
+2283 
-2290 RRLKSDNE
+2290 
-2298 HANQEA
+2298 
-2304 FELHRRITELE
+2304 
-2315 LERNTATEK
+2315 
-2324 LKHMEVN
+2324 
-2331 MSQGSGEVEKLRQQ
+2331 
-2345 LRRAEQDS
+2345 
-2353 SNTEL
+2353 
-2358 RYNEMHKVNERL
+2358 
-2370 RGDMDDILHQ
+2370 
-2380 RDIAQRLS
+2380 
-2388 KEQEAKLLSLSQRL
+2388 
-2402 RHLEEQTR
+2402 
-2410 TEILD
+2410 
-2415 LQSKLRNLQNEYQL
+2415 
-2429 LDRKQQD
+2429 
-2436 TLDKLRVAESEL
+2436 
-2448 QTERTARQS
+2448 
-2457 GEFSQ
+2457 
-2462 TTVSKTTVTKT
+2462 
-2473 SAADQEVVKAAPAQ
+2473 ADQEVVKAAPAQ

-2493 TPRAEALE
+2493 TPRA
-2501 LKLKQLEA
+2501 
-2509 DALKMAEEMDSKLRG
+2509 
-2524 GQPDDDHDGPDGME
+2524 
-2538 RVGEEKLGRK
+2538 
-2548 PKGQGKPRRSGSHT
+2548 
-2562 SSSSSSSSS
+2562 
-2571 SDSEDEGKSSKKK
+2571 
-2584 HPKKK
+2584 
-2589 DGEKDKDHPKKKKGV
+2589 
-2604 NSDEEEPKKKGVDFG
+2604 
-2619 ALLADAKYR
+2619 
-2628 PDKVERITAVPGD
+2628 
-2641 EMMSV
+2641 
-2646 PNEAKS
+2646 
-2652 RPDDEKSRPRWQ
+2652 
-2664 EDAKAAPGDEPFFAS
+2664 
-2679 PADAARQPWGKQGV
+2679 
-2693 VPAEEMQSRPDE
+2693 
-2705 LRARPWRKGVPE
+2705 
-2717 DVTKSGPDDTNA
+2717 
-2729 QPRKKW
+2729 
-2735 GTPGNADDDDDIRPY
+2735 
-2750 KRGPDK
+2750 
-2756 ATPGAQEEM
+2756 AQEEM

>member
-1730 KCSVTVRISPPGR
+1730 KCSVT
-1743 VGQGQ
+1743 
-1748 WIGDGMQPYIQIGEE
+1748 GDGMQPYIQIGEE

-1850 MEQQSSSF
+1850 M
-1858 AYSSSTSMMV
+1858 
-1868 EESQQH
+1868 
-1874 AERLHSAV
+1874 
-1882 YKTVDL
+1882 
-1888 LSEAESQLQTTN
+1888 
-1900 ERLSSLQKEHDDLL
+1900 
-1914 DQNSKL
+1914 
-1920 HRLYHDKLTEV
+1920 
-1931 EQLNS
+1931 
-1936 DLVEVRGMA
+1936 
-1945 EINSAKLQSNISIL
+1945 
-1959 NEEVEAL
+1959 
-1966 KSKHK
+1966 
-1971 IQEGQLRDRESEI
+1971 
-1984 EELRRRIRELEAENE
+1984 
-1999 ALRRKIADLRRELDD
+1999 
-2014 QTANMERY
+2014 
-2022 QREARDANSEVE
+2022 
-2034 RLEQLLAQRESD
+2034 
-2046 IRGLQSDLLSARD
+2046 
-2059 EVNITKMK
+2059 
-2067 TTEITRAE
+2067 
-2075 SEQLSSQMKLS
+2075 
-2086 NDLQMAL
+2086 
-2093 NEKQGRLG
+2093 
-2101 AMEAEA
+2101 
-2107 RKLRS
+2107 
-2112 DLEISRRDNEEKF
+2112 
-2125 AEINGLKNKTRDM
+2125 
-2138 ESELSGLNQKL
+2138 
-2149 YQDKQANRSL
+2149 
-2159 QEKLDDL
+2159 
-2166 QFEMNRL
+2166 
-2173 RRELQEK
+2173 
-2180 EGYITSMETKMSN
+2180 
-2193 LESSVV
+2193 
-2199 GQSSEKDGKIQE
+2199 
-2211 QMEEIRRLRMK
+2211 
-2222 IESLNDDM
+2222 
-2230 TERERKMLD
+2230 
-2239 LAREKE
+2239 
-2245 ELQGQY
+2245 
-2251 EFYYSETSKLQ
+2251 
-2262 TQVTE
+2262 
-2267 IQTVQTQMGGS
+2267 
-2278 TEALE
+2278 
-2283 DELESLR
+2283 
-2290 RRLKSDNE
+2290 
-2298 HANQEA
+2298 
-2304 FELHRRITELE
+2304 
-2315 LERNTATEK
+2315 
-2324 LKHMEVN
+2324 
-2331 MSQGSGEVEKLRQQ
+2331 
-2345 LRRAEQDS
+2345 
-2353 SNTEL
+2353 
-2358 RYNEMHKVNERL
+2358 
-2370 RGDMDDILHQ
+2370 
-2380 RDIAQRLS
+2380 
-2388 KEQEAKLLSLSQRL
+2388 
-2402 RHLEEQTR
+2402 
-2410 TEILD
+2410 
-2415 LQSKLRNLQNEYQL
+2415 
-2429 LDRKQQD
+2429 
-2436 TLDKLRVAESEL
+2436 
-2448 QTERTARQS
+2448 
-2457 GEFSQ
+2457 
-2462 TTVSKTTVTKT
+2462 
-2473 SAADQEVVKAAPAQ
+2473 ADQEVVKAAPAQ

-2493 TPRAEALE
+2493 TPRA
-2501 LKLKQLEA
+2501 
-2509 DALKMAEEMDSKLRG
+2509 AEEMDSKLRG
-2524 GQPDDDHDGPDGME
+2524 GQPDDDHDGPDGM
-2538 RVGEEKLGRK
+2538 
-2548 PKGQGKPRRSGSHT
+2548 
-2562 SSSSSSSSS
+2562 
-2571 SDSEDEGKSSKKK
+2571 
-2584 HPKKK
+2584 
-2589 DGEKDKDHPKKKKGV
+2589 
-2604 NSDEEEPKKKGVDFG
+2604 
-2619 ALLADAKYR
+2619 
-2628 PDKVERITAVPGD
+2628 
-2641 EMMSV
+2641 
-2646 PNEAKS
+2646 
-2652 RPDDEKSRPRWQ
+2652 
-2664 EDAKAAPGDEPFFAS
+2664 
-2679 PADAARQPWGKQGV
+2679 
-2693 VPAEEMQSRPDE
+2693 
-2705 LRARPWRKGVPE
+2705 
-2717 DVTKSGPDDTNA
+2717 
-2729 QPRKKW
+2729 
-2735 GTPGNADDDDDIRPY
+2735 
-2750 KRGPDK
+2750 
-2756 ATPGAQEEM
+2756 AQEEM

-3153 TCDLNLKIPANW
+3153 TCDLNLKIP
-3165 FQMIQASKRI
+3165 
-3175 ETVTRTEIKGGVH
+3175 
-3188 HHIRETRVVPGE
+3188 E

>member
-1822 QHIQGSPYKVQAV
+1822 QHIQGSPYKVQA
-1835 DDLAKIPNGTFQQQY
+1835 
-1850 MEQQSSSF
+1850 
-1858 AYSSSTSMMV
+1858 
-1868 EESQQH
+1868 
-1874 AERLHSAV
+1874 
-1882 YKTVDL
+1882 
-1888 LSEAESQLQTTN
+1888 
-1900 ERLSSLQKEHDDLL
+1900 
-1914 DQNSKL
+1914 
-1920 HRLYHDKLTEV
+1920 
-1931 EQLNS
+1931 
-1936 DLVEVRGMA
+1936 
-1945 EINSAKLQSNISIL
+1945 
-1959 NEEVEAL
+1959 
-1966 KSKHK
+1966 
-1971 IQEGQLRDRESEI
+1971 
-1984 EELRRRIRELEAENE
+1984 
-1999 ALRRKIADLRRELDD
+1999 
-2014 QTANMERY
+2014 
-2022 QREARDANSEVE
+2022 
-2034 RLEQLLAQRESD
+2034 
-2046 IRGLQSDLLSARD
+2046 
-2059 EVNITKMK
+2059 
-2067 TTEITRAE
+2067 
-2075 SEQLSSQMKLS
+2075 
-2086 NDLQMAL
+2086 
-2093 NEKQGRLG
+2093 
-2101 AMEAEA
+2101 
-2107 RKLRS
+2107 
-2112 DLEISRRDNEEKF
+2112 
-2125 AEINGLKNKTRDM
+2125 
-2138 ESELSGLNQKL
+2138 
-2149 YQDKQANRSL
+2149 
-2159 QEKLDDL
+2159 
-2166 QFEMNRL
+2166 
-2173 RRELQEK
+2173 
-2180 EGYITSMETKMSN
+2180 
-2193 LESSVV
+2193 
-2199 GQSSEKDGKIQE
+2199 
-2211 QMEEIRRLRMK
+2211 
-2222 IESLNDDM
+2222 
-2230 TERERKMLD
+2230 
-2239 LAREKE
+2239 
-2245 ELQGQY
+2245 
-2251 EFYYSETSKLQ
+2251 
-2262 TQVTE
+2262 
-2267 IQTVQTQMGGS
+2267 
-2278 TEALE
+2278 
-2283 DELESLR
+2283 
-2290 RRLKSDNE
+2290 
-2298 HANQEA
+2298 
-2304 FELHRRITELE
+2304 
-2315 LERNTATEK
+2315 
-2324 LKHMEVN
+2324 
-2331 MSQGSGEVEKLRQQ
+2331 
-2345 LRRAEQDS
+2345 
-2353 SNTEL
+2353 
-2358 RYNEMHKVNERL
+2358 
-2370 RGDMDDILHQ
+2370 
-2380 RDIAQRLS
+2380 
-2388 KEQEAKLLSLSQRL
+2388 
-2402 RHLEEQTR
+2402 
-2410 TEILD
+2410 
-2415 LQSKLRNLQNEYQL
+2415 
-2429 LDRKQQD
+2429 
-2436 TLDKLRVAESEL
+2436 
-2448 QTERTARQS
+2448 
-2457 GEFSQ
+2457 
-2462 TTVSKTTVTKT
+2462 
-2473 SAADQEVVKAAPAQ
+2473 DQEVVKAAPAQ

-2493 TPRAEALE
+2493 TPRA
-2501 LKLKQLEA
+2501 
-2509 DALKMAEEMDSKLRG
+2509 
-2524 GQPDDDHDGPDGME
+2524 
-2538 RVGEEKLGRK
+2538 
-2548 PKGQGKPRRSGSHT
+2548 
-2562 SSSSSSSSS
+2562 
-2571 SDSEDEGKSSKKK
+2571 
-2584 HPKKK
+2584 
-2589 DGEKDKDHPKKKKGV
+2589 
-2604 NSDEEEPKKKGVDFG
+2604 
-2619 ALLADAKYR
+2619 
-2628 PDKVERITAVPGD
+2628 
-2641 EMMSV
+2641 
-2646 PNEAKS
+2646 
-2652 RPDDEKSRPRWQ
+2652 
-2664 EDAKAAPGDEPFFAS
+2664 
-2679 PADAARQPWGKQGV
+2679 
-2693 VPAEEMQSRPDE
+2693 
-2705 LRARPWRKGVPE
+2705 
-2717 DVTKSGPDDTNA
+2717 
-2729 QPRKKW
+2729 
-2735 GTPGNADDDDDIRPY
+2735 
-2750 KRGPDK
+2750 
-2756 ATPGAQEEM
+2756 AQEEM

-3153 TCDLNLKIPANW
+3153 TCDLNLKIPGLYMRGLVGEL
-3165 FQMIQASKRI
+3165 Q
-3175 ETVTRTEIKGGVH
+3175 EVH
-3188 HHIRETRVVPGE
+3188 E

>member
-1822 QHIQGSPYKVQAV
+1822 QHIQGSPYKVQA
-1835 DDLAKIPNGTFQQQY
+1835 
-1850 MEQQSSSF
+1850 
-1858 AYSSSTSMMV
+1858 
-1868 EESQQH
+1868 
-1874 AERLHSAV
+1874 
-1882 YKTVDL
+1882 
-1888 LSEAESQLQTTN
+1888 
-1900 ERLSSLQKEHDDLL
+1900 
-1914 DQNSKL
+1914 
-1920 HRLYHDKLTEV
+1920 
-1931 EQLNS
+1931 
-1936 DLVEVRGMA
+1936 
-1945 EINSAKLQSNISIL
+1945 
-1959 NEEVEAL
+1959 
-1966 KSKHK
+1966 
-1971 IQEGQLRDRESEI
+1971 
-1984 EELRRRIRELEAENE
+1984 
-1999 ALRRKIADLRRELDD
+1999 
-2014 QTANMERY
+2014 
-2022 QREARDANSEVE
+2022 
-2034 RLEQLLAQRESD
+2034 
-2046 IRGLQSDLLSARD
+2046 
-2059 EVNITKMK
+2059 
-2067 TTEITRAE
+2067 
-2075 SEQLSSQMKLS
+2075 
-2086 NDLQMAL
+2086 
-2093 NEKQGRLG
+2093 
-2101 AMEAEA
+2101 
-2107 RKLRS
+2107 
-2112 DLEISRRDNEEKF
+2112 
-2125 AEINGLKNKTRDM
+2125 
-2138 ESELSGLNQKL
+2138 
-2149 YQDKQANRSL
+2149 
-2159 QEKLDDL
+2159 
-2166 QFEMNRL
+2166 
-2173 RRELQEK
+2173 
-2180 EGYITSMETKMSN
+2180 
-2193 LESSVV
+2193 
-2199 GQSSEKDGKIQE
+2199 
-2211 QMEEIRRLRMK
+2211 
-2222 IESLNDDM
+2222 
-2230 TERERKMLD
+2230 
-2239 LAREKE
+2239 
-2245 ELQGQY
+2245 
-2251 EFYYSETSKLQ
+2251 
-2262 TQVTE
+2262 
-2267 IQTVQTQMGGS
+2267 
-2278 TEALE
+2278 
-2283 DELESLR
+2283 
-2290 RRLKSDNE
+2290 
-2298 HANQEA
+2298 
-2304 FELHRRITELE
+2304 
-2315 LERNTATEK
+2315 
-2324 LKHMEVN
+2324 
-2331 MSQGSGEVEKLRQQ
+2331 
-2345 LRRAEQDS
+2345 
-2353 SNTEL
+2353 
-2358 RYNEMHKVNERL
+2358 
-2370 RGDMDDILHQ
+2370 
-2380 RDIAQRLS
+2380 
-2388 KEQEAKLLSLSQRL
+2388 
-2402 RHLEEQTR
+2402 
-2410 TEILD
+2410 
-2415 LQSKLRNLQNEYQL
+2415 
-2429 LDRKQQD
+2429 
-2436 TLDKLRVAESEL
+2436 
-2448 QTERTARQS
+2448 
-2457 GEFSQ
+2457 
-2462 TTVSKTTVTKT
+2462 
-2473 SAADQEVVKAAPAQ
+2473 DQEVVKAAPAQ

-2493 TPRAEALE
+2493 TPRA
-2501 LKLKQLEA
+2501 
-2509 DALKMAEEMDSKLRG
+2509 
-2524 GQPDDDHDGPDGME
+2524 
-2538 RVGEEKLGRK
+2538 
-2548 PKGQGKPRRSGSHT
+2548 
-2562 SSSSSSSSS
+2562 
-2571 SDSEDEGKSSKKK
+2571 
-2584 HPKKK
+2584 
-2589 DGEKDKDHPKKKKGV
+2589 
-2604 NSDEEEPKKKGVDFG
+2604 
-2619 ALLADAKYR
+2619 
-2628 PDKVERITAVPGD
+2628 
-2641 EMMSV
+2641 
-2646 PNEAKS
+2646 
-2652 RPDDEKSRPRWQ
+2652 
-2664 EDAKAAPGDEPFFAS
+2664 
-2679 PADAARQPWGKQGV
+2679 
-2693 VPAEEMQSRPDE
+2693 
-2705 LRARPWRKGVPE
+2705 
-2717 DVTKSGPDDTNA
+2717 
-2729 QPRKKW
+2729 
-2735 GTPGNADDDDDIRPY
+2735 
-2750 KRGPDK
+2750 
-2756 ATPGAQEEM
+2756 AQEEM

-3153 TCDLNLKIPANW
+3153 TCDLNLKIPGLYMRGLVGEL
-3165 FQMIQASKRI
+3165 Q
-3175 ETVTRTEIKGGVH
+3175 EVH
-3188 HHIRETRVVPGE
+3188 E

-3412 ITDVEEAGQYVVR
+3412 ITDVEEGQYVVR

>member
-1850 MEQQSSSF
+1850 M
-1858 AYSSSTSMMV
+1858 
-1868 EESQQH
+1868 
-1874 AERLHSAV
+1874 
-1882 YKTVDL
+1882 
-1888 LSEAESQLQTTN
+1888 
-1900 ERLSSLQKEHDDLL
+1900 
-1914 DQNSKL
+1914 
-1920 HRLYHDKLTEV
+1920 
-1931 EQLNS
+1931 
-1936 DLVEVRGMA
+1936 
-1945 EINSAKLQSNISIL
+1945 
-1959 NEEVEAL
+1959 
-1966 KSKHK
+1966 
-1971 IQEGQLRDRESEI
+1971 
-1984 EELRRRIRELEAENE
+1984 
-1999 ALRRKIADLRRELDD
+1999 
-2014 QTANMERY
+2014 
-2022 QREARDANSEVE
+2022 
-2034 RLEQLLAQRESD
+2034 
-2046 IRGLQSDLLSARD
+2046 
-2059 EVNITKMK
+2059 
-2067 TTEITRAE
+2067 
-2075 SEQLSSQMKLS
+2075 
-2086 NDLQMAL
+2086 
-2093 NEKQGRLG
+2093 
-2101 AMEAEA
+2101 
-2107 RKLRS
+2107 
-2112 DLEISRRDNEEKF
+2112 
-2125 AEINGLKNKTRDM
+2125 
-2138 ESELSGLNQKL
+2138 
-2149 YQDKQANRSL
+2149 
-2159 QEKLDDL
+2159 
-2166 QFEMNRL
+2166 
-2173 RRELQEK
+2173 
-2180 EGYITSMETKMSN
+2180 
-2193 LESSVV
+2193 
-2199 GQSSEKDGKIQE
+2199 
-2211 QMEEIRRLRMK
+2211 
-2222 IESLNDDM
+2222 
-2230 TERERKMLD
+2230 
-2239 LAREKE
+2239 
-2245 ELQGQY
+2245 
-2251 EFYYSETSKLQ
+2251 
-2262 TQVTE
+2262 
-2267 IQTVQTQMGGS
+2267 
-2278 TEALE
+2278 
-2283 DELESLR
+2283 
-2290 RRLKSDNE
+2290 
-2298 HANQEA
+2298 
-2304 FELHRRITELE
+2304 
-2315 LERNTATEK
+2315 
-2324 LKHMEVN
+2324 
-2331 MSQGSGEVEKLRQQ
+2331 
-2345 LRRAEQDS
+2345 
-2353 SNTEL
+2353 
-2358 RYNEMHKVNERL
+2358 
-2370 RGDMDDILHQ
+2370 
-2380 RDIAQRLS
+2380 
-2388 KEQEAKLLSLSQRL
+2388 
-2402 RHLEEQTR
+2402 
-2410 TEILD
+2410 
-2415 LQSKLRNLQNEYQL
+2415 
-2429 LDRKQQD
+2429 
-2436 TLDKLRVAESEL
+2436 
-2448 QTERTARQS
+2448 
-2457 GEFSQ
+2457 
-2462 TTVSKTTVTKT
+2462 
-2473 SAADQEVVKAAPAQ
+2473 
-2487 MQQSAP
+2487 
-2493 TPRAEALE
+2493 
-2501 LKLKQLEA
+2501 
-2509 DALKMAEEMDSKLRG
+2509 AEEMDSKLRG
-2524 GQPDDDHDGPDGME
+2524 GQPDDDHDGPDGM
-2538 RVGEEKLGRK
+2538 
-2548 PKGQGKPRRSGSHT
+2548 
-2562 SSSSSSSSS
+2562 
-2571 SDSEDEGKSSKKK
+2571 
-2584 HPKKK
+2584 
-2589 DGEKDKDHPKKKKGV
+2589 
-2604 NSDEEEPKKKGVDFG
+2604 
-2619 ALLADAKYR
+2619 
-2628 PDKVERITAVPGD
+2628 
-2641 EMMSV
+2641 
-2646 PNEAKS
+2646 
-2652 RPDDEKSRPRWQ
+2652 
-2664 EDAKAAPGDEPFFAS
+2664 
-2679 PADAARQPWGKQGV
+2679 
-2693 VPAEEMQSRPDE
+2693 
-2705 LRARPWRKGVPE
+2705 
-2717 DVTKSGPDDTNA
+2717 
-2729 QPRKKW
+2729 
-2735 GTPGNADDDDDIRPY
+2735 
-2750 KRGPDK
+2750 
-2756 ATPGAQEEM
+2756 AQEEM

>member
-1858 AYSSSTSMMV
+1858 AYSSSTSMMMEERSTSVTTQEVEV

-2473 SAADQEVVKAAPAQ
+2473 SA
-2487 MQQSAP
+2487 
-2493 TPRAEALE
+2493 
-2501 LKLKQLEA
+2501 
-2509 DALKMAEEMDSKLRG
+2509 
-2524 GQPDDDHDGPDGME
+2524 
-2538 RVGEEKLGRK
+2538 
-2548 PKGQGKPRRSGSHT
+2548 
-2562 SSSSSSSSS
+2562 
-2571 SDSEDEGKSSKKK
+2571 
-2584 HPKKK
+2584 
-2589 DGEKDKDHPKKKKGV
+2589 
-2604 NSDEEEPKKKGVDFG
+2604 
-2619 ALLADAKYR
+2619 
-2628 PDKVERITAVPGD
+2628 
-2641 EMMSV
+2641 
-2646 PNEAKS
+2646 
-2652 RPDDEKSRPRWQ
+2652 
-2664 EDAKAAPGDEPFFAS
+2664 
-2679 PADAARQPWGKQGV
+2679 
-2693 VPAEEMQSRPDE
+2693 
-2705 LRARPWRKGVPE
+2705 
-2717 DVTKSGPDDTNA
+2717 
-2729 QPRKKW
+2729 
-2735 GTPGNADDDDDIRPY
+2735 
-2750 KRGPDK
+2750 
-2756 ATPGAQEEM
+2756 AQEEM

>member
-14 EEDMPA
+14 DEEMPA

-54 NDLETDLS
+54 NELETDLS

-150 AVKQTPKEKLLG
+150 TVKQTPKEKLLG
-162 FVQAKVPDL
+162 FVQARVPDL

-196 LCPDWEDWNPND
+196 LCPDWEDWNPNE

-266 TNPNKAPAAPR
+266 TNPNK
-277 AQPNKVRVFGKGVEA
+277 VRVFGKGVEA

-312 GDIKVSVENPRGK
+312 GDVKVSVENPRGK

-347 TMEGTYVVKVIFAGK
+347 TMEGTYVVKVVFAGK

-421 PDGKTNT
+421 PDGKMNT

-469 KVNVAM
+469 KVHVAM
-475 PKEDPASTTGTLID
+475 PKEEPATDTGMLID
-489 FGDDSPTKGSTQ
+489 FGDASPPKGSTQ
-501 KKETPPSFSSPG
+501 KKETPPAFSSPEL

-519 SLDTKSPSD
+519 SLGTKSPSD
-528 PLSNQQAL
+528 PLSNQQAI

-542 DLLGFDSEEEDEDAV
+542 DLLGLDSETEEEDEDAV

-582 RVVTKAAGQGELKV
+582 RVVTKAAGQGEVKV

-689 GGYEATKGLGFSIE
+689 GFSIE

-738 DDEDIANSPYMAQIR
+738 DEEDIANSPYMAQIR

-777 VGRTMEFTV
+777 VGRPVEFTV
-786 DAKKVPAG
+786 DAKKVPPG

-805 EKMDVKVR
+805 EKVEVKVR
-813 DNGNKTYTCTY
+813 DNGNKTYTCSY
-824 TPTKAI
+824 TPVKAI
-830 RYTIDISWD
+830 RYTIDVSWE

-956 SAGDAS
+956 SSGDAS
-962 KVKAEGPG
+962 KVRAEGPG

-1068 GEKVIVNQEKEFV
+1068 GE
-1081 VHTRGAGGLGVVE
+1081 
-1094 ITIVSVTTKKVLKT
+1094 S
-1108 TRVEKRGDDYVCVF
+1108 
-1122 TALEV
+1122 
-1127 GMYAVNVMYD
+1127 
-1137 GLVVDGSPF
+1137 
-1146 GFEAVPGANP
+1146 
-1156 GKVKAY
+1156 
-1162 GPGLKG
+1162 
-1168 GKVNREQTFTI
+1168 
-1179 DTREAG
+1179 
-1185 QGGLGLTIEGP
+1185 
-1196 SESRIECKDRGDG
+1196 
-1209 TCSVSYWPEDVG
+1209 
-1221 EYSINVMFADQHI
+1221 
-1234 PGSPF
+1234 
-1239 PARVVPAHDAS
+1239 
-1250 KVKAKGPG
+1250 
-1258 LSPGNKAGDPCEF
+1258 
-1271 TVDIREAGEAELT
+1271 
-1284 IEVITETGERVD
+1284 
-1296 VKIEE
+1296 
-1301 THEGTFRIQYVPQI
+1301 
-1315 AGSYTITIKYG
+1315 
-1326 GDPIPQVPIRITI
+1326 
-1339 EQKVDVSGIRCY
+1339 
-1351 GPGVEGMFVD
+1351 MFVD
-1361 APTEFTIDAKS
+1361 APTDFTIDAKS
-1372 VSRRGGDNVRC
+1372 VSKRGGDNVRC

-1429 GAPFKVQAT
+1429 GAPFKVQAK
-1438 EGCDPSKVRAYGPG
+1438 EGCDPTKVRAYGPG

-1527 VLIKDD
+1527 VMIKDD

-1559 TVDHTKTGS
+1559 TVDHAKTGS

-1588 DNHDGTHTVKY
+1588 DNRDGTHTVKY
-1599 IPPSEGACKV
+1599 VPPSEGACKV

-1619 QSPFNVRVEPPYDA
+1619 QSPFNVRVLPPYDA

-1730 KCSVTVRISPPGR
+1730 KCSVTGE
-1743 VGQGQ
+1743 
-1748 WIGDGMQPYIQIGEE
+1748 GMQPYIQIGEE

-1822 QHIQGSPYKVQAV
+1822 EHIQGSPYKVQAV
-1835 DDLAKIPNGTFQQQY
+1835 DDLSKIPNGTFQQQH
-1850 MEQQSSSF
+1850 MIEESSS
-1858 AYSSSTSMMV
+1858 SVTTQEVEV

-1900 ERLSSLQKEHDDLL
+1900 ERLSSLQTEHDDLL

-1936 DLVEVRGMA
+1936 ELVEVRGMA

-1959 NEEVEAL
+1959 HEEVDAL

-1999 ALRRKIADLRRELDD
+1999 ALRKKIADLRRELDD
-2014 QTANMERY
+2014 QTAAMERY

-2107 RKLRS
+2107 HKLRS
-2112 DLEISRRDNEEKF
+2112 DLEISRRDNEDKF
-2125 AEINGLKNKTRDM
+2125 AEINSLKNKTRDM

-2149 YQDKQANRSL
+2149 YNDKQANRSL

-2180 EGYITSMETKMSN
+2180 ESYITSMETKMSN
-2193 LESSVV
+2193 LQSTA
-2199 GQSSEKDGKIQE
+2199 GQSTEKDGKIEE

-2230 TERERKMLD
+2230 TARERMMQD
-2239 LAREKE
+2239 LVREKD
-2245 ELQGQY
+2245 ELQSQY
-2251 EFYYSETSKLQ
+2251 DFYYSETSKLQ
-2262 TQVTE
+2262 TQVTQIE
-2267 IQTVQTQMGGS
+2267 SVQSQMGGN

-2345 LRRAEQDS
+2345 LRRAEQES

-2358 RYNEMHKVNERL
+2358 RYKEMHKVNERL
-2370 RGDMDDILHQ
+2370 RSDMDDILHQ
-2380 RDIAQRLS
+2380 RDMAQRLS

-2410 TEILD
+2410 SEILD

-2457 GEFSQ
+2457 GEFAQ

-2473 SAADQEVVKAAPAQ
+2473 SAA
-2487 MQQSAP
+2487 
-2493 TPRAEALE
+2493 
-2501 LKLKQLEA
+2501 
-2509 DALKMAEEMDSKLRG
+2509 
-2524 GQPDDDHDGPDGME
+2524 
-2538 RVGEEKLGRK
+2538 
-2548 PKGQGKPRRSGSHT
+2548 
-2562 SSSSSSSSS
+2562 
-2571 SDSEDEGKSSKKK
+2571 
-2584 HPKKK
+2584 
-2589 DGEKDKDHPKKKKGV
+2589 
-2604 NSDEEEPKKKGVDFG
+2604 
-2619 ALLADAKYR
+2619 
-2628 PDKVERITAVPGD
+2628 
-2641 EMMSV
+2641 
-2646 PNEAKS
+2646 
-2652 RPDDEKSRPRWQ
+2652 
-2664 EDAKAAPGDEPFFAS
+2664 
-2679 PADAARQPWGKQGV
+2679 
-2693 VPAEEMQSRPDE
+2693 
-2705 LRARPWRKGVPE
+2705 
-2717 DVTKSGPDDTNA
+2717 
-2729 QPRKKW
+2729 
-2735 GTPGNADDDDDIRPY
+2735 
-2750 KRGPDK
+2750 
-2756 ATPGAQEEM
+2756 QEEM
-2765 MMADEMEAGAPGRM
+2765 MMADEMESGAPGRM

-2910 DGTCSVSYLPTQPG
+2910 DGTCSVSYLPTTPG

-2972 LSLLQASIRSPSG
+2972 LSLLQASIRSPTG

-3046 GTGLRE
+3046 GSGLRE

-3120 SPFTVKVTGEGAGKH
+3120 SPFTVKVSGEGAGKH

-3153 TCDLNLKIPANW
+3153 TCDLNLKIP
-3165 FQMIQASKRI
+3165 
-3175 ETVTRTEIKGGVH
+3175 
-3188 HHIRETRVVPGE
+3188 E

-3233 FVPAEMGI
+3233 FIPAEMGI

-3249 GQHVPGSP
+3249 GAHVPGSP
-3257 FQFTVGPLTEGGAG
+3257 FQFTVGPITEGGAG

-3357 TPPMGD
+3357 IPPMGD

-3412 ITDVEEAGQYVVR
+3412 ITDVEEGQYVVR

-3448 PFRIRAG
+3448 PFCIRAG
-3455 STLVEGDAGMVHAYG
+3455 TTLVEGDAGMVHAYG

-3589 SRLLSDATKVKS
+3589 SRLLSDASKVKS

>member
-14 EEDMPA
+14 EEEMPA

-150 AVKQTPKEKLLG
+150 AAKQTPKEKLLG

-171 PVKNFNKDWND
+171 PIKNFNKDWND

-208 KVKNCEEAMD
+208 KVKNCNEAMD

-266 TNPNKAPAAPR
+266 TNANKVPLAQA
-277 AQPNKVRVFGKGVEA
+277 AQPHKVRVFGKGVEA

-312 GDIKVSVENPRGK
+312 GDIKVTVENPRGK

-451 IHTITVTF
+451 IHTITITF

-469 KVNVAM
+469 KVHVAM
-475 PKEDPASTTGTLID
+475 PKEDPASDTGMLID
-489 FGDDSPTKGSTQ
+489 FGEESPPKGSTQ
-501 KKETPPSFSSPG
+501 KKESPPAFSQDL

-519 SLDTKSPSD
+519 SLGSKSPSD

-542 DLLGFDSEEEDEDAV
+542 DLLGLDSEQSEEDEDAV

-582 RVVTKAAGQGELKV
+582 RVVTKAAGKGELKV

-610 SDQGDGNY
+610 ADQGDGNY

-777 VGRTMEFTV
+777 VGHPMEFTV
-786 DAKKVPAG
+786 DAKKVAAG

-805 EKMDVKVR
+805 EKLDVKVR

-824 TPTKAI
+824 TPLKAI

-914 IVKNDNDTFTVSYVP
+914 IVKNDNDTFTVSYIP

-947 KSPFTIQVE
+947 KSPFVIQVE

-962 KVKAEGPG
+962 KVRAEGPG

-1068 GEKVIVNQEKEFV
+1068 GEKVIVNQEKEFFV
-1081 VHTRGAGGLGVVE
+1081 LTRGAGGLGNVE
-1094 ITIVSVTTKKVLKT
+1094 ITITSITTKKVLKT
-1108 TRVEKRGDDYVCVF
+1108 TRVEKRGEDYVCVF

-1127 GMYAVNVMYD
+1127 GMYAVNVKYD
-1137 GLVVDGSPF
+1137 GQVVDGSPF
-1146 GFEAVPGANP
+1146 KFEAVPGADP
-1156 GKVKAY
+1156 SKVKAY

-1221 EYSINVMFADQHI
+1221 DYSINIMYADQHI

-1250 KVKAKGPG
+1250 KVKASGPG

-1284 IEVITETGERVD
+1284 IEVVTETGERVD
-1296 VKIEE
+1296 VKIEDSRD
-1301 THEGTFRIQYVPQI
+1301 GTFRIKYVPQI

-1383 VVQNPS
+1383 VVQNPT

-1411 FEEGRH
+1411 YEEGRH

-1429 GAPFKVQAT
+1429 GAPFKVQAK

-1539 KAYGPGLEKT
+1539 KAYGPGLEKG

-1559 TVDHTKTGS
+1559 TVDHAKTGS

-1619 QSPFNVRVEPPYDA
+1619 QSPFNVRVLPPYDA

-1748 WIGDGMQPYIQIGEE
+1748 WLGDGMQPYIQIGEE

-1835 DDLAKIPNGTFQQQY
+1835 DDLSKIPNGTFQQQY
-1850 MEQQSSSF
+1850 M
-1858 AYSSSTSMMV
+1858 
-1868 EESQQH
+1868 
-1874 AERLHSAV
+1874 
-1882 YKTVDL
+1882 
-1888 LSEAESQLQTTN
+1888 
-1900 ERLSSLQKEHDDLL
+1900 
-1914 DQNSKL
+1914 
-1920 HRLYHDKLTEV
+1920 
-1931 EQLNS
+1931 
-1936 DLVEVRGMA
+1936 
-1945 EINSAKLQSNISIL
+1945 
-1959 NEEVEAL
+1959 
-1966 KSKHK
+1966 
-1971 IQEGQLRDRESEI
+1971 
-1984 EELRRRIRELEAENE
+1984 
-1999 ALRRKIADLRRELDD
+1999 
-2014 QTANMERY
+2014 
-2022 QREARDANSEVE
+2022 
-2034 RLEQLLAQRESD
+2034 
-2046 IRGLQSDLLSARD
+2046 
-2059 EVNITKMK
+2059 
-2067 TTEITRAE
+2067 
-2075 SEQLSSQMKLS
+2075 
-2086 NDLQMAL
+2086 
-2093 NEKQGRLG
+2093 
-2101 AMEAEA
+2101 
-2107 RKLRS
+2107 
-2112 DLEISRRDNEEKF
+2112 
-2125 AEINGLKNKTRDM
+2125 
-2138 ESELSGLNQKL
+2138 
-2149 YQDKQANRSL
+2149 
-2159 QEKLDDL
+2159 
-2166 QFEMNRL
+2166 
-2173 RRELQEK
+2173 
-2180 EGYITSMETKMSN
+2180 
-2193 LESSVV
+2193 
-2199 GQSSEKDGKIQE
+2199 
-2211 QMEEIRRLRMK
+2211 
-2222 IESLNDDM
+2222 
-2230 TERERKMLD
+2230 
-2239 LAREKE
+2239 
-2245 ELQGQY
+2245 
-2251 EFYYSETSKLQ
+2251 
-2262 TQVTE
+2262 
-2267 IQTVQTQMGGS
+2267 
-2278 TEALE
+2278 
-2283 DELESLR
+2283 
-2290 RRLKSDNE
+2290 
-2298 HANQEA
+2298 
-2304 FELHRRITELE
+2304 
-2315 LERNTATEK
+2315 
-2324 LKHMEVN
+2324 
-2331 MSQGSGEVEKLRQQ
+2331 
-2345 LRRAEQDS
+2345 
-2353 SNTEL
+2353 
-2358 RYNEMHKVNERL
+2358 
-2370 RGDMDDILHQ
+2370 
-2380 RDIAQRLS
+2380 
-2388 KEQEAKLLSLSQRL
+2388 
-2402 RHLEEQTR
+2402 
-2410 TEILD
+2410 
-2415 LQSKLRNLQNEYQL
+2415 
-2429 LDRKQQD
+2429 
-2436 TLDKLRVAESEL
+2436 
-2448 QTERTARQS
+2448 
-2457 GEFSQ
+2457 
-2462 TTVSKTTVTKT
+2462 
-2473 SAADQEVVKAAPAQ
+2473 ADQEVVKAAPAQ

-2493 TPRAEALE
+2493 TPMA
-2501 LKLKQLEA
+2501 
-2509 DALKMAEEMDSKLRG
+2509 AEEMDSKLRG
-2524 GQPDDDHDGPDGME
+2524 GRPDDDFDSPDGM
-2538 RVGEEKLGRK
+2538 
-2548 PKGQGKPRRSGSHT
+2548 
-2562 SSSSSSSSS
+2562 
-2571 SDSEDEGKSSKKK
+2571 
-2584 HPKKK
+2584 
-2589 DGEKDKDHPKKKKGV
+2589 
-2604 NSDEEEPKKKGVDFG
+2604 
-2619 ALLADAKYR
+2619 
-2628 PDKVERITAVPGD
+2628 
-2641 EMMSV
+2641 
-2646 PNEAKS
+2646 
-2652 RPDDEKSRPRWQ
+2652 
-2664 EDAKAAPGDEPFFAS
+2664 
-2679 PADAARQPWGKQGV
+2679 
-2693 VPAEEMQSRPDE
+2693 
-2705 LRARPWRKGVPE
+2705 
-2717 DVTKSGPDDTNA
+2717 
-2729 QPRKKW
+2729 
-2735 GTPGNADDDDDIRPY
+2735 
-2750 KRGPDK
+2750 
-2756 ATPGAQEEM
+2756 AQEEM
-2765 MMADEMEAGAPGRM
+2765 RMADELESGAPGRM

-2806 GRIAQPKFID
+2806 GRVAQPKFID

-2829 EAGLHELGIKY
+2829 EAGLHELCIKY

-2858 PGQVSAFGSGLSHGV
+2858 PGQVTAFGSGLSHGV

-3046 GTGLRE
+3046 GAGLRE

-3153 TCDLNLKIPANW
+3153 TCDLNLKIP
-3165 FQMIQASKRI
+3165 
-3175 ETVTRTEIKGGVH
+3175 
-3188 HHIRETRVVPGE
+3188 E

-3249 GQHVPGSP
+3249 GAHVPGSP
-3257 FQFTVGPLTEGGAG
+3257 FQFTVGPITEGGAG

-3357 TPPMGD
+3357 IPPMGD

-3412 ITDVEEAGQYVVR
+3412 ITDVEEGQYVVR

-3433 YTVHVTYNGVPIPGS
+3433 YTVHVTYNNVPIPGS

-3455 STLVEGDAGMVHAYG
+3455 TSLVEGDAGMVHAYG

-3560 GVHESCSVVVE
+3560 GMHESCSVVVE

-3578 QASYAGGVQGM
+3578 QASYAGGMQGM
-3589 SRLLSDATKVKS
+3589 SRLLSDASKVKS

>member
-1068 GEKVIVNQEKEFV
+1068 GE
-1081 VHTRGAGGLGVVE
+1081 
-1094 ITIVSVTTKKVLKT
+1094 S
-1108 TRVEKRGDDYVCVF
+1108 
-1122 TALEV
+1122 
-1127 GMYAVNVMYD
+1127 
-1137 GLVVDGSPF
+1137 
-1146 GFEAVPGANP
+1146 
-1156 GKVKAY
+1156 
-1162 GPGLKG
+1162 
-1168 GKVNREQTFTI
+1168 
-1179 DTREAG
+1179 
-1185 QGGLGLTIEGP
+1185 
-1196 SESRIECKDRGDG
+1196 
-1209 TCSVSYWPEDVG
+1209 
-1221 EYSINVMFADQHI
+1221 
-1234 PGSPF
+1234 
-1239 PARVVPAHDAS
+1239 
-1250 KVKAKGPG
+1250 
-1258 LSPGNKAGDPCEF
+1258 
-1271 TVDIREAGEAELT
+1271 
-1284 IEVITETGERVD
+1284 
-1296 VKIEE
+1296 
-1301 THEGTFRIQYVPQI
+1301 
-1315 AGSYTITIKYG
+1315 
-1326 GDPIPQVPIRITI
+1326 
-1339 EQKVDVSGIRCY
+1339 
-1351 GPGVEGMFVD
+1351 MFVD

-1858 AYSSSTSMMV
+1858 AYSSSTSMMMEERSTSVTTQEVEV

>member
-14 EEDMPA
+14 DEEMPA

-54 NDLETDLS
+54 NELETDLS

-150 AVKQTPKEKLLG
+150 TVKQTPKEKLLG
-162 FVQAKVPDL
+162 FVQARVPDL

-196 LCPDWEDWNPND
+196 LCPDWEDWNPNE

-266 TNPNKAPAAPR
+266 TNPNK
-277 AQPNKVRVFGKGVEA
+277 VRVFGKGVEA

-312 GDIKVSVENPRGK
+312 GDVKVSVENPRGK

-347 TMEGTYVVKVIFAGK
+347 TMEGTYVVKVVFAGK

-408 GAGPGAVNVVIAD
+408 VGEDAGLVRTKAARMEQTHNGAGPGAVNVVIAD
-421 PDGKTNT
+421 PDGKMNT

-469 KVNVAM
+469 KVHVAM
-475 PKEDPASTTGTLID
+475 P
-489 FGDDSPTKGSTQ
+489 
-501 KKETPPSFSSPG
+501 
-513 LLDDGG
+513 
-519 SLDTKSPSD
+519 
-528 PLSNQQAL
+528 
-536 KPDSSQ
+536 
-542 DLLGFDSEEEDEDAV
+542 V

-582 RVVTKAAGQGELKV
+582 RVVTKAAGQGEVKV

-689 GGYEATKGLGFSIE
+689 GFSIE

-738 DDEDIANSPYMAQIR
+738 DEEDIANSPYMAQIR

-777 VGRTMEFTV
+777 VGRPVEFTV
-786 DAKKVPAG
+786 DAKKVPPG

-805 EKMDVKVR
+805 EKVEVKVR
-813 DNGNKTYTCTY
+813 DNGNKTYTCSY
-824 TPTKAI
+824 TPVKAI
-830 RYTIDISWD
+830 RYTIDVSWE

-956 SAGDAS
+956 SSGDAS
-962 KVKAEGPG
+962 KVRAEGPG

-1094 ITIVSVTTKKVLKT
+1094 ITIVSISTKKVLKT
-1108 TRVEKRGDDYVCVF
+1108 TRVEKRGDDYVCIF

-1127 GMYAVNVMYD
+1127 GMYAVNVKYD

-1146 GFEAVPGANP
+1146 GFEAVPGADP
-1156 GKVKAY
+1156 SKVKAY

-1221 EYSINVMFADQHI
+1221 EYSINIMFADQHI

-1250 KVKAKGPG
+1250 KVKASGPG

-1296 VKIEE
+1296 VKIED
-1301 THEGTFRIQYVPQI
+1301 TRDGTFRIKYVPQI

-1361 APTEFTIDAKS
+1361 APTDFTIDAKS
-1372 VSRRGGDNVRC
+1372 VSKRGGDNVRC

-1429 GAPFKVQAT
+1429 GAPFKVQAK
-1438 EGCDPSKVRAYGPG
+1438 EGCDPTKVRAYGPG

-1527 VLIKDD
+1527 VMIKDD

-1559 TVDHTKTGS
+1559 TVDHAKTGS

-1588 DNHDGTHTVKY
+1588 DNRDGTHTVKY
-1599 IPPSEGACKV
+1599 VPPSEGACKV

-1619 QSPFNVRVEPPYDA
+1619 QSPFNVRVLPPYDA

-1748 WIGDGMQPYIQIGEE
+1748 WIGEGMQPYIQIGEE

-1822 QHIQGSPYKVQAV
+1822 EHIQGSPYKVQAV
-1835 DDLAKIPNGTFQQQY
+1835 DDLSKIPNGTFQQQH
-1850 MEQQSSSF
+1850 MEQQSSS
-1858 AYSSSTSMMV
+1858 YSSSTSMMV

-1900 ERLSSLQKEHDDLL
+1900 ERLSSLQTEHDDLL

-1936 DLVEVRGMA
+1936 ELVEVRGMA

-1959 NEEVEAL
+1959 HEEVDAL

-1999 ALRRKIADLRRELDD
+1999 ALRKKIADLRRELDD
-2014 QTANMERY
+2014 QTAAMERY

-2107 RKLRS
+2107 HKLRS
-2112 DLEISRRDNEEKF
+2112 DLEISRRDNEDKF
-2125 AEINGLKNKTRDM
+2125 AEINSLKNKTRDM

-2149 YQDKQANRSL
+2149 YNDKQANRSL

-2180 EGYITSMETKMSN
+2180 ESYITSMETKMSN
-2193 LESSVV
+2193 LQSTA
-2199 GQSSEKDGKIQE
+2199 GQSTEKDGKIEE

-2230 TERERKMLD
+2230 TARERMMQD
-2239 LAREKE
+2239 LVREKD
-2245 ELQGQY
+2245 ELQSQY
-2251 EFYYSETSKLQ
+2251 DFYYSETSKLQ
-2262 TQVTE
+2262 TQVTQIE
-2267 IQTVQTQMGGS
+2267 SVQSQMGGN

-2345 LRRAEQDS
+2345 LRRAEQES

-2358 RYNEMHKVNERL
+2358 RYKEMHKVNERL
-2370 RGDMDDILHQ
+2370 RSDMDDILHQ
-2380 RDIAQRLS
+2380 RDMAQRLS

-2410 TEILD
+2410 SEILD

-2457 GEFSQ
+2457 GEFAQ

-2473 SAADQEVVKAAPAQ
+2473 SAA
-2487 MQQSAP
+2487 
-2493 TPRAEALE
+2493 
-2501 LKLKQLEA
+2501 
-2509 DALKMAEEMDSKLRG
+2509 
-2524 GQPDDDHDGPDGME
+2524 
-2538 RVGEEKLGRK
+2538 
-2548 PKGQGKPRRSGSHT
+2548 
-2562 SSSSSSSSS
+2562 
-2571 SDSEDEGKSSKKK
+2571 
-2584 HPKKK
+2584 
-2589 DGEKDKDHPKKKKGV
+2589 
-2604 NSDEEEPKKKGVDFG
+2604 
-2619 ALLADAKYR
+2619 
-2628 PDKVERITAVPGD
+2628 
-2641 EMMSV
+2641 
-2646 PNEAKS
+2646 
-2652 RPDDEKSRPRWQ
+2652 
-2664 EDAKAAPGDEPFFAS
+2664 
-2679 PADAARQPWGKQGV
+2679 
-2693 VPAEEMQSRPDE
+2693 
-2705 LRARPWRKGVPE
+2705 
-2717 DVTKSGPDDTNA
+2717 
-2729 QPRKKW
+2729 
-2735 GTPGNADDDDDIRPY
+2735 
-2750 KRGPDK
+2750 
-2756 ATPGAQEEM
+2756 QEEM
-2765 MMADEMEAGAPGRM
+2765 MMADEMESGAPGRM

-2910 DGTCSVSYLPTQPG
+2910 DGTCSVSYLPTTPG

-2972 LSLLQASIRSPSG
+2972 LSLLQASIRSPTG

-3046 GTGLRE
+3046 GSGLRE

-3120 SPFTVKVTGEGAGKH
+3120 SPFTVKVSGEGAGKH

-3153 TCDLNLKIPANW
+3153 TCDLNLKIP
-3165 FQMIQASKRI
+3165 
-3175 ETVTRTEIKGGVH
+3175 
-3188 HHIRETRVVPGE
+3188 E

-3233 FVPAEMGI
+3233 FIPAEMGI

-3249 GQHVPGSP
+3249 GAHVPGSP
-3257 FQFTVGPLTEGGAG
+3257 FQFTVGPITEGGAG

-3357 TPPMGD
+3357 IPPMGD

-3412 ITDVEEAGQYVVR
+3412 ITDVEEGQYVVR

-3448 PFRIRAG
+3448 PFCIRAG
-3455 STLVEGDAGMVHAYG
+3455 TTLVEGDAGMVHAYG

-3589 SRLLSDATKVKS
+3589 SRLLSDASKVKS

>member
-14 EEDMPA
+14 DEEMPA

-54 NDLETDLS
+54 NELETDLS

-150 AVKQTPKEKLLG
+150 TVKQTPKEKLLG
-162 FVQAKVPDL
+162 FVQARVPDL

-196 LCPDWEDWNPND
+196 LCPDWEDWNPNE

-266 TNPNKAPAAPR
+266 TNPNK
-277 AQPNKVRVFGKGVEA
+277 VRVFGKGVEA

-312 GDIKVSVENPRGK
+312 GDVKVSVENPRGK

-347 TMEGTYVVKVIFAGK
+347 TMEGTYVVKVVFAGK

-421 PDGKTNT
+421 PDGKMNT

-469 KVNVAM
+469 KVHVAM
-475 PKEDPASTTGTLID
+475 PKEEPATDTGMLID
-489 FGDDSPTKGSTQ
+489 FGDASPPKGSTQ
-501 KKETPPSFSSPG
+501 KKETPPAFSSPEL

-519 SLDTKSPSD
+519 SLGTKSPSD
-528 PLSNQQAL
+528 PLSNQQAI

-542 DLLGFDSEEEDEDAV
+542 DLLGLDSETEEEDEDAV

-582 RVVTKAAGQGELKV
+582 RVVTKAAGQGEVKV

-738 DDEDIANSPYMAQIR
+738 DEEDIANSPYMAQIR

-777 VGRTMEFTV
+777 VGRPVEFTV
-786 DAKKVPAG
+786 DAKKVPPG

-805 EKMDVKVR
+805 EKVEVKVR
-813 DNGNKTYTCTY
+813 DNGNKTYTCSY
-824 TPTKAI
+824 TPVKAI
-830 RYTIDISWD
+830 RYTIDVSWE

-956 SAGDAS
+956 SSGDAS
-962 KVKAEGPG
+962 KVRAEGPG

-1068 GEKVIVNQEKEFV
+1068 GE
-1081 VHTRGAGGLGVVE
+1081 
-1094 ITIVSVTTKKVLKT
+1094 S
-1108 TRVEKRGDDYVCVF
+1108 
-1122 TALEV
+1122 
-1127 GMYAVNVMYD
+1127 
-1137 GLVVDGSPF
+1137 
-1146 GFEAVPGANP
+1146 
-1156 GKVKAY
+1156 
-1162 GPGLKG
+1162 
-1168 GKVNREQTFTI
+1168 
-1179 DTREAG
+1179 
-1185 QGGLGLTIEGP
+1185 
-1196 SESRIECKDRGDG
+1196 
-1209 TCSVSYWPEDVG
+1209 
-1221 EYSINVMFADQHI
+1221 
-1234 PGSPF
+1234 
-1239 PARVVPAHDAS
+1239 
-1250 KVKAKGPG
+1250 
-1258 LSPGNKAGDPCEF
+1258 
-1271 TVDIREAGEAELT
+1271 
-1284 IEVITETGERVD
+1284 
-1296 VKIEE
+1296 
-1301 THEGTFRIQYVPQI
+1301 
-1315 AGSYTITIKYG
+1315 
-1326 GDPIPQVPIRITI
+1326 
-1339 EQKVDVSGIRCY
+1339 
-1351 GPGVEGMFVD
+1351 MFVD
-1361 APTEFTIDAKS
+1361 APTDFTIDAKS
-1372 VSRRGGDNVRC
+1372 VSKRGGDNVRC

-1429 GAPFKVQAT
+1429 GAPFKVQAK
-1438 EGCDPSKVRAYGPG
+1438 EGCDPTKVRAYGPG

-1527 VLIKDD
+1527 VMIKDD

-1559 TVDHTKTGS
+1559 TVDHAKTGS

-1588 DNHDGTHTVKY
+1588 DNRDGTHTVKY
-1599 IPPSEGACKV
+1599 VPPSEGACKV

-1619 QSPFNVRVEPPYDA
+1619 QSPFNVRVLPPYDA

-1730 KCSVTVRISPPGR
+1730 KCSVTGE
-1743 VGQGQ
+1743 
-1748 WIGDGMQPYIQIGEE
+1748 GMQPYIQIGEE

-1822 QHIQGSPYKVQAV
+1822 EHIQGSPYKVQAV
-1835 DDLAKIPNGTFQQQY
+1835 DDLSKIPNGTFQQQH
-1850 MEQQSSSF
+1850 MEQQSSS
-1858 AYSSSTSMMV
+1858 YSSSTSMMIEESSSSVTTQEVEV

-1900 ERLSSLQKEHDDLL
+1900 ERLSSLQTEHDDLL

-1936 DLVEVRGMA
+1936 ELVEVRGMA

-1959 NEEVEAL
+1959 HEEVDAL

-1999 ALRRKIADLRRELDD
+1999 ALRKKIADLRRELDD
-2014 QTANMERY
+2014 QTAAMERY

-2107 RKLRS
+2107 HKLRS
-2112 DLEISRRDNEEKF
+2112 DLEISRRDNEDKF
-2125 AEINGLKNKTRDM
+2125 AEINSLKNKTRDM

-2149 YQDKQANRSL
+2149 YNDKQANRSL

-2180 EGYITSMETKMSN
+2180 ESYITSMETKMSN
-2193 LESSVV
+2193 LQSTA
-2199 GQSSEKDGKIQE
+2199 GQSTEKDGKIEE

-2230 TERERKMLD
+2230 TARERMMQD
-2239 LAREKE
+2239 LVREKD
-2245 ELQGQY
+2245 ELQSQY
-2251 EFYYSETSKLQ
+2251 DFYYSETSKLQ
-2262 TQVTE
+2262 TQVTQIE
-2267 IQTVQTQMGGS
+2267 SVQSQMGGN

-2345 LRRAEQDS
+2345 LRRAEQES

-2358 RYNEMHKVNERL
+2358 RYKEMHKVNERL
-2370 RGDMDDILHQ
+2370 RSDMDDILHQ
-2380 RDIAQRLS
+2380 RDMAQRLS

-2410 TEILD
+2410 SEILD

-2457 GEFSQ
+2457 GEFAQ

-2473 SAADQEVVKAAPAQ
+2473 SAA
-2487 MQQSAP
+2487 
-2493 TPRAEALE
+2493 
-2501 LKLKQLEA
+2501 
-2509 DALKMAEEMDSKLRG
+2509 
-2524 GQPDDDHDGPDGME
+2524 
-2538 RVGEEKLGRK
+2538 
-2548 PKGQGKPRRSGSHT
+2548 
-2562 SSSSSSSSS
+2562 
-2571 SDSEDEGKSSKKK
+2571 
-2584 HPKKK
+2584 
-2589 DGEKDKDHPKKKKGV
+2589 
-2604 NSDEEEPKKKGVDFG
+2604 
-2619 ALLADAKYR
+2619 
-2628 PDKVERITAVPGD
+2628 
-2641 EMMSV
+2641 
-2646 PNEAKS
+2646 
-2652 RPDDEKSRPRWQ
+2652 
-2664 EDAKAAPGDEPFFAS
+2664 
-2679 PADAARQPWGKQGV
+2679 
-2693 VPAEEMQSRPDE
+2693 
-2705 LRARPWRKGVPE
+2705 
-2717 DVTKSGPDDTNA
+2717 
-2729 QPRKKW
+2729 
-2735 GTPGNADDDDDIRPY
+2735 
-2750 KRGPDK
+2750 
-2756 ATPGAQEEM
+2756 QEEM
-2765 MMADEMEAGAPGRM
+2765 MMADEMESGAPGRM

-2910 DGTCSVSYLPTQPG
+2910 DGTCSVSYLPTTPG

-2972 LSLLQASIRSPSG
+2972 LSLLQASIRSPTG

-3046 GTGLRE
+3046 GSGLRE

-3120 SPFTVKVTGEGAGKH
+3120 SPFTVKVSGEGAGKH

-3153 TCDLNLKIPANW
+3153 TCDLNLKIP
-3165 FQMIQASKRI
+3165 
-3175 ETVTRTEIKGGVH
+3175 
-3188 HHIRETRVVPGE
+3188 E

-3233 FVPAEMGI
+3233 FIPAEMGI

-3249 GQHVPGSP
+3249 GAHVPGSP
-3257 FQFTVGPLTEGGAG
+3257 FQFTVGPITEGGAG

-3357 TPPMGD
+3357 IPPMGD

-3448 PFRIRAG
+3448 PFCIRAG
-3455 STLVEGDAGMVHAYG
+3455 TTLVEGDAGMVHAYG

-3589 SRLLSDATKVKS
+3589 SRLLSDASKVKS

>member
-14 EEDMPA
+14 DEEMPA

-54 NDLETDLS
+54 NELETDLS

-138 ISMPMWEGDDEP
+138 ISMPMWEGEDEP
-150 AVKQTPKEKLLG
+150 TVKQTPKEKLLG
-162 FVQAKVPDL
+162 FVQARVPDL

-196 LCPDWEDWNPND
+196 LCPDWEDWNPNE

-266 TNPNKAPAAPR
+266 TNPNKAPAAP
-277 AQPNKVRVFGKGVEA
+277 ASQPNKVRVFGKGVEA

-312 GDIKVSVENPRGK
+312 GDVKVSVENPRGK

-347 TMEGTYVVKVIFAGK
+347 TMEGTYVVKVVFAGK

-408 GAGPGAVNVVIAD
+408 VGEDAGLVRTKAARMEQTHNGAGPGAVNVVIAD
-421 PDGKTNT
+421 PDGKMNT

-469 KVNVAM
+469 KVHVAM
-475 PKEDPASTTGTLID
+475 PKEEPASDTGMLID
-489 FGDDSPTKGSTQ
+489 FGDASPPKGSTQ
-501 KKETPPSFSSPG
+501 KKETPPAFSSPDL

-519 SLDTKSPSD
+519 SLGTKSPSD

-542 DLLGFDSEEEDEDAV
+542 DLLGLDSETEEEDEDAV

-582 RVVTKAAGQGELKV
+582 RVVTKAAGQGEVKV

-610 SDQGDGNY
+610 ADQGDGNY

-738 DDEDIANSPYMAQIR
+738 DEEDIANSPYMAQIR

-777 VGRTMEFTV
+777 VGRPVEFTV
-786 DAKKVPAG
+786 DAKKVPPG

-805 EKMDVKVR
+805 EKVEVKVR
-813 DNGNKTYTCTY
+813 DNGNKTYTCSY
-824 TPTKAI
+824 TPVKAI
-830 RYTIDISWD
+830 RYTIDVSWE

-956 SAGDAS
+956 SSGDAS
-962 KVKAEGPG
+962 KVRAEGPG

-1094 ITIVSVTTKKVLKT
+1094 ITIVSVTTKMVLKT
-1108 TRVEKRGDDYVCVF
+1108 TRVEKRGDDYVCIF

-1127 GMYAVNVMYD
+1127 GMYAVNVKYD

-1146 GFEAVPGANP
+1146 GFEAVPGADP
-1156 GKVKAY
+1156 SKVKAY

-1221 EYSINVMFADQHI
+1221 EYSINIMFADHHI

-1250 KVKAKGPG
+1250 KVKASGPG

-1296 VKIEE
+1296 VKIED
-1301 THEGTFRIQYVPQI
+1301 TRDGTFRIKYVPQI
-1315 AGSYTITIKYG
+1315 AGSYTITIRYG

-1361 APTEFTIDAKS
+1361 APTDFTIDAKS
-1372 VSRRGGDNVRC
+1372 VSKRGGDNVRC

-1429 GAPFKVQAT
+1429 GAPFKVQAK
-1438 EGCDPSKVRAYGPG
+1438 EGCDPTKVRAYGPG

-1559 TVDHTKTGS
+1559 TVDHAKTGS

-1588 DNHDGTHTVKY
+1588 DNRDGTHTVKY
-1599 IPPSEGACKV
+1599 VPPSEGACKV

-1619 QSPFNVRVEPPYDA
+1619 QSPFNVRVLPPYDA

-1748 WIGDGMQPYIQIGEE
+1748 WIGEGMQPYIQIGEE

-1822 QHIQGSPYKVQAV
+1822 EHIQGSPYKVQAV
-1835 DDLAKIPNGTFQQQY
+1835 DDLSKIPNGTFQQQ
-1850 MEQQSSSF
+1850 
-1858 AYSSSTSMMV
+1858 
-1868 EESQQH
+1868 
-1874 AERLHSAV
+1874 
-1882 YKTVDL
+1882 
-1888 LSEAESQLQTTN
+1888 
-1900 ERLSSLQKEHDDLL
+1900 
-1914 DQNSKL
+1914 
-1920 HRLYHDKLTEV
+1920 
-1931 EQLNS
+1931 
-1936 DLVEVRGMA
+1936 
-1945 EINSAKLQSNISIL
+1945 
-1959 NEEVEAL
+1959 
-1966 KSKHK
+1966 
-1971 IQEGQLRDRESEI
+1971 
-1984 EELRRRIRELEAENE
+1984 
-1999 ALRRKIADLRRELDD
+1999 
-2014 QTANMERY
+2014 
-2022 QREARDANSEVE
+2022 
-2034 RLEQLLAQRESD
+2034 
-2046 IRGLQSDLLSARD
+2046 
-2059 EVNITKMK
+2059 
-2067 TTEITRAE
+2067 
-2075 SEQLSSQMKLS
+2075 
-2086 NDLQMAL
+2086 
-2093 NEKQGRLG
+2093 
-2101 AMEAEA
+2101 
-2107 RKLRS
+2107 
-2112 DLEISRRDNEEKF
+2112 
-2125 AEINGLKNKTRDM
+2125 
-2138 ESELSGLNQKL
+2138 
-2149 YQDKQANRSL
+2149 
-2159 QEKLDDL
+2159 
-2166 QFEMNRL
+2166 
-2173 RRELQEK
+2173 
-2180 EGYITSMETKMSN
+2180 
-2193 LESSVV
+2193 
-2199 GQSSEKDGKIQE
+2199 
-2211 QMEEIRRLRMK
+2211 
-2222 IESLNDDM
+2222 
-2230 TERERKMLD
+2230 
-2239 LAREKE
+2239 
-2245 ELQGQY
+2245 
-2251 EFYYSETSKLQ
+2251 
-2262 TQVTE
+2262 
-2267 IQTVQTQMGGS
+2267 
-2278 TEALE
+2278 
-2283 DELESLR
+2283 
-2290 RRLKSDNE
+2290 
-2298 HANQEA
+2298 
-2304 FELHRRITELE
+2304 
-2315 LERNTATEK
+2315 
-2324 LKHMEVN
+2324 HM
-2331 MSQGSGEVEKLRQQ
+2331 
-2345 LRRAEQDS
+2345 
-2353 SNTEL
+2353 
-2358 RYNEMHKVNERL
+2358 
-2370 RGDMDDILHQ
+2370 
-2380 RDIAQRLS
+2380 
-2388 KEQEAKLLSLSQRL
+2388 
-2402 RHLEEQTR
+2402 
-2410 TEILD
+2410 
-2415 LQSKLRNLQNEYQL
+2415 
-2429 LDRKQQD
+2429 
-2436 TLDKLRVAESEL
+2436 
-2448 QTERTARQS
+2448 
-2457 GEFSQ
+2457 
-2462 TTVSKTTVTKT
+2462 
-2473 SAADQEVVKAAPAQ
+2473 ADQEVVKAAPAQ

-2493 TPRAEALE
+2493 TPRA
-2501 LKLKQLEA
+2501 
-2509 DALKMAEEMDSKLRG
+2509 
-2524 GQPDDDHDGPDGME
+2524 
-2538 RVGEEKLGRK
+2538 
-2548 PKGQGKPRRSGSHT
+2548 
-2562 SSSSSSSSS
+2562 
-2571 SDSEDEGKSSKKK
+2571 
-2584 HPKKK
+2584 
-2589 DGEKDKDHPKKKKGV
+2589 
-2604 NSDEEEPKKKGVDFG
+2604 
-2619 ALLADAKYR
+2619 
-2628 PDKVERITAVPGD
+2628 
-2641 EMMSV
+2641 
-2646 PNEAKS
+2646 
-2652 RPDDEKSRPRWQ
+2652 
-2664 EDAKAAPGDEPFFAS
+2664 
-2679 PADAARQPWGKQGV
+2679 
-2693 VPAEEMQSRPDE
+2693 
-2705 LRARPWRKGVPE
+2705 
-2717 DVTKSGPDDTNA
+2717 
-2729 QPRKKW
+2729 
-2735 GTPGNADDDDDIRPY
+2735 
-2750 KRGPDK
+2750 
-2756 ATPGAQEEM
+2756 AQEEM
-2765 MMADEMEAGAPGRM
+2765 MMADEMESGAPGRM

-2910 DGTCSVSYLPTQPG
+2910 DGTCSVSYLPTTPG

-2972 LSLLQASIRSPSG
+2972 LSLLQASIRSPTG

-3046 GTGLRE
+3046 GSGLRE

-3120 SPFTVKVTGEGAGKH
+3120 SPFTVKVSGEGAGKH

-3233 FVPAEMGI
+3233 FIPAEMGI

-3249 GQHVPGSP
+3249 GAHVPGSP
-3257 FQFTVGPLTEGGAG
+3257 FQFTVGPITEGGAG

-3357 TPPMGD
+3357 IPPMGD

-3455 STLVEGDAGMVHAYG
+3455 TTLVEGDAGMVHAYG

-3589 SRLLSDATKVKS
+3589 SRLLSDASKVKS

>member
-14 EEDMPA
+14 DEEMPA

-54 NDLETDLS
+54 NELETDLS

-150 AVKQTPKEKLLG
+150 TVKQTPKEKLLG
-162 FVQAKVPDL
+162 FVQARVPDL

-196 LCPDWEDWNPND
+196 LCPDWEDWNPNE

-266 TNPNKAPAAPR
+266 TNPNK
-277 AQPNKVRVFGKGVEA
+277 VRVFGKGVEA

-312 GDIKVSVENPRGK
+312 GDVKVSVENPRGK

-347 TMEGTYVVKVIFAGK
+347 TMEGTYVVKVVFAGK

-421 PDGKTNT
+421 PDGKMNT

-469 KVNVAM
+469 KVHVAM
-475 PKEDPASTTGTLID
+475 PKEEPATDTGMLID
-489 FGDDSPTKGSTQ
+489 FGDASPPKGSTQ
-501 KKETPPSFSSPG
+501 KKETPPAFSSPEL

-519 SLDTKSPSD
+519 SLGTKSPSD
-528 PLSNQQAL
+528 PLSNQQAI

-542 DLLGFDSEEEDEDAV
+542 DLLGLDSETEEEDEDAV

-582 RVVTKAAGQGELKV
+582 RVVTKAAGQGEVKV

-738 DDEDIANSPYMAQIR
+738 DEEDIANSPYMAQIR

-777 VGRTMEFTV
+777 VGRPVEFTV
-786 DAKKVPAG
+786 DAKKVPPG

-805 EKMDVKVR
+805 EKVEVKVR
-813 DNGNKTYTCTY
+813 DNGNKTYTCSY
-824 TPTKAI
+824 TPVKAI
-830 RYTIDISWD
+830 RYTIDVSWE

-956 SAGDAS
+956 SSGDAS
-962 KVKAEGPG
+962 KVRAEGPG

-1068 GEKVIVNQEKEFV
+1068 GE
-1081 VHTRGAGGLGVVE
+1081 
-1094 ITIVSVTTKKVLKT
+1094 S
-1108 TRVEKRGDDYVCVF
+1108 
-1122 TALEV
+1122 
-1127 GMYAVNVMYD
+1127 
-1137 GLVVDGSPF
+1137 
-1146 GFEAVPGANP
+1146 
-1156 GKVKAY
+1156 
-1162 GPGLKG
+1162 
-1168 GKVNREQTFTI
+1168 
-1179 DTREAG
+1179 
-1185 QGGLGLTIEGP
+1185 
-1196 SESRIECKDRGDG
+1196 
-1209 TCSVSYWPEDVG
+1209 
-1221 EYSINVMFADQHI
+1221 
-1234 PGSPF
+1234 
-1239 PARVVPAHDAS
+1239 
-1250 KVKAKGPG
+1250 
-1258 LSPGNKAGDPCEF
+1258 
-1271 TVDIREAGEAELT
+1271 
-1284 IEVITETGERVD
+1284 
-1296 VKIEE
+1296 
-1301 THEGTFRIQYVPQI
+1301 
-1315 AGSYTITIKYG
+1315 
-1326 GDPIPQVPIRITI
+1326 
-1339 EQKVDVSGIRCY
+1339 
-1351 GPGVEGMFVD
+1351 MFVD
-1361 APTEFTIDAKS
+1361 APTDFTIDAKS
-1372 VSRRGGDNVRC
+1372 VSKRGGDNVRC

-1429 GAPFKVQAT
+1429 GAPFKVQAK
-1438 EGCDPSKVRAYGPG
+1438 EGCDPTKVRAYGPG

-1527 VLIKDD
+1527 VMIKDD

-1559 TVDHTKTGS
+1559 TVDHAKTGS

-1588 DNHDGTHTVKY
+1588 DNRDGTHTVKY
-1599 IPPSEGACKV
+1599 VPPSEGACKV

-1619 QSPFNVRVEPPYDA
+1619 QSPFNVRVLPPYDA

-1730 KCSVTVRISPPGR
+1730 KCSVTGE
-1743 VGQGQ
+1743 
-1748 WIGDGMQPYIQIGEE
+1748 GMQPYIQIGEE

-1822 QHIQGSPYKVQAV
+1822 EHIQGSPYKVQAV
-1835 DDLAKIPNGTFQQQY
+1835 DDLSKIPNGTFQQQH
-1850 MEQQSSSF
+1850 MEQQSSS
-1858 AYSSSTSMMV
+1858 YSSSTSMMIEESSSSVTTQEVEV

-1900 ERLSSLQKEHDDLL
+1900 ERLSSLQTEHDDLL

-1936 DLVEVRGMA
+1936 ELVEVRGMA

-1959 NEEVEAL
+1959 HEEVDAL

-1999 ALRRKIADLRRELDD
+1999 ALRKKIADLRRELDD
-2014 QTANMERY
+2014 QTAAMERY

-2107 RKLRS
+2107 HKLRS
-2112 DLEISRRDNEEKF
+2112 DLEISRRDNEDKF
-2125 AEINGLKNKTRDM
+2125 AEINSLKNKTRDM

-2149 YQDKQANRSL
+2149 YNDKQANRSL

-2180 EGYITSMETKMSN
+2180 ESYITSMETKMSN
-2193 LESSVV
+2193 LQSTA
-2199 GQSSEKDGKIQE
+2199 GQSTEKDGKIEE

-2230 TERERKMLD
+2230 TARERMMQD
-2239 LAREKE
+2239 LVREKD
-2245 ELQGQY
+2245 ELQSQY
-2251 EFYYSETSKLQ
+2251 DFYYSETSKLQ
-2262 TQVTE
+2262 TQVTQIE
-2267 IQTVQTQMGGS
+2267 SVQSQMGGN

-2345 LRRAEQDS
+2345 LRRAEQES

-2358 RYNEMHKVNERL
+2358 RYKEMHKVNERL
-2370 RGDMDDILHQ
+2370 RSDMDDILHQ
-2380 RDIAQRLS
+2380 RDMAQRLS

-2410 TEILD
+2410 SEILD

-2457 GEFSQ
+2457 GEFAQ

-2493 TPRAEALE
+2493 TPRA
-2501 LKLKQLEA
+2501 
-2509 DALKMAEEMDSKLRG
+2509 AEEMDSKLRG
-2524 GQPDDDHDGPDGME
+2524 GRPDDDHDSPDGM
-2538 RVGEEKLGRK
+2538 
-2548 PKGQGKPRRSGSHT
+2548 
-2562 SSSSSSSSS
+2562 
-2571 SDSEDEGKSSKKK
+2571 
-2584 HPKKK
+2584 
-2589 DGEKDKDHPKKKKGV
+2589 
-2604 NSDEEEPKKKGVDFG
+2604 
-2619 ALLADAKYR
+2619 
-2628 PDKVERITAVPGD
+2628 
-2641 EMMSV
+2641 
-2646 PNEAKS
+2646 
-2652 RPDDEKSRPRWQ
+2652 
-2664 EDAKAAPGDEPFFAS
+2664 
-2679 PADAARQPWGKQGV
+2679 
-2693 VPAEEMQSRPDE
+2693 
-2705 LRARPWRKGVPE
+2705 
-2717 DVTKSGPDDTNA
+2717 
-2729 QPRKKW
+2729 
-2735 GTPGNADDDDDIRPY
+2735 
-2750 KRGPDK
+2750 
-2756 ATPGAQEEM
+2756 AQEEM
-2765 MMADEMEAGAPGRM
+2765 MMADEMESGAPGRM

-2910 DGTCSVSYLPTQPG
+2910 DGTCSVSYLPTTPG

-2972 LSLLQASIRSPSG
+2972 LSLLQASIRSPTG

-3046 GTGLRE
+3046 GSGLRE

-3120 SPFTVKVTGEGAGKH
+3120 SPFTVKVSGEGAGKH

-3153 TCDLNLKIPANW
+3153 TCDLNLKIP
-3165 FQMIQASKRI
+3165 
-3175 ETVTRTEIKGGVH
+3175 
-3188 HHIRETRVVPGE
+3188 E

-3233 FVPAEMGI
+3233 FIPAEMGI

-3249 GQHVPGSP
+3249 GAHVPGSP
-3257 FQFTVGPLTEGGAG
+3257 FQFTVGPITEGGAG

-3357 TPPMGD
+3357 IPPMGD

-3448 PFRIRAG
+3448 PFCIRAG
-3455 STLVEGDAGMVHAYG
+3455 TTLVEGDAGMVHAYG

-3589 SRLLSDATKVKS
+3589 SRLLSDASKVKS

>member
-1730 KCSVTVRISPPGR
+1730 KCSVT
-1743 VGQGQ
+1743 
-1748 WIGDGMQPYIQIGEE
+1748 GDGMQPYIQIGEE

-1850 MEQQSSSF
+1850 M
-1858 AYSSSTSMMV
+1858 
-1868 EESQQH
+1868 
-1874 AERLHSAV
+1874 
-1882 YKTVDL
+1882 
-1888 LSEAESQLQTTN
+1888 
-1900 ERLSSLQKEHDDLL
+1900 
-1914 DQNSKL
+1914 
-1920 HRLYHDKLTEV
+1920 
-1931 EQLNS
+1931 
-1936 DLVEVRGMA
+1936 
-1945 EINSAKLQSNISIL
+1945 
-1959 NEEVEAL
+1959 
-1966 KSKHK
+1966 
-1971 IQEGQLRDRESEI
+1971 
-1984 EELRRRIRELEAENE
+1984 
-1999 ALRRKIADLRRELDD
+1999 
-2014 QTANMERY
+2014 
-2022 QREARDANSEVE
+2022 
-2034 RLEQLLAQRESD
+2034 
-2046 IRGLQSDLLSARD
+2046 
-2059 EVNITKMK
+2059 
-2067 TTEITRAE
+2067 
-2075 SEQLSSQMKLS
+2075 
-2086 NDLQMAL
+2086 
-2093 NEKQGRLG
+2093 
-2101 AMEAEA
+2101 
-2107 RKLRS
+2107 
-2112 DLEISRRDNEEKF
+2112 
-2125 AEINGLKNKTRDM
+2125 
-2138 ESELSGLNQKL
+2138 
-2149 YQDKQANRSL
+2149 
-2159 QEKLDDL
+2159 
-2166 QFEMNRL
+2166 
-2173 RRELQEK
+2173 
-2180 EGYITSMETKMSN
+2180 
-2193 LESSVV
+2193 
-2199 GQSSEKDGKIQE
+2199 
-2211 QMEEIRRLRMK
+2211 
-2222 IESLNDDM
+2222 
-2230 TERERKMLD
+2230 
-2239 LAREKE
+2239 
-2245 ELQGQY
+2245 
-2251 EFYYSETSKLQ
+2251 
-2262 TQVTE
+2262 
-2267 IQTVQTQMGGS
+2267 
-2278 TEALE
+2278 
-2283 DELESLR
+2283 
-2290 RRLKSDNE
+2290 
-2298 HANQEA
+2298 
-2304 FELHRRITELE
+2304 
-2315 LERNTATEK
+2315 
-2324 LKHMEVN
+2324 
-2331 MSQGSGEVEKLRQQ
+2331 
-2345 LRRAEQDS
+2345 
-2353 SNTEL
+2353 
-2358 RYNEMHKVNERL
+2358 
-2370 RGDMDDILHQ
+2370 
-2380 RDIAQRLS
+2380 
-2388 KEQEAKLLSLSQRL
+2388 
-2402 RHLEEQTR
+2402 
-2410 TEILD
+2410 
-2415 LQSKLRNLQNEYQL
+2415 
-2429 LDRKQQD
+2429 
-2436 TLDKLRVAESEL
+2436 
-2448 QTERTARQS
+2448 
-2457 GEFSQ
+2457 
-2462 TTVSKTTVTKT
+2462 
-2473 SAADQEVVKAAPAQ
+2473 
-2487 MQQSAP
+2487 
-2493 TPRAEALE
+2493 
-2501 LKLKQLEA
+2501 
-2509 DALKMAEEMDSKLRG
+2509 
-2524 GQPDDDHDGPDGME
+2524 
-2538 RVGEEKLGRK
+2538 
-2548 PKGQGKPRRSGSHT
+2548 
-2562 SSSSSSSSS
+2562 
-2571 SDSEDEGKSSKKK
+2571 
-2584 HPKKK
+2584 
-2589 DGEKDKDHPKKKKGV
+2589 
-2604 NSDEEEPKKKGVDFG
+2604 
-2619 ALLADAKYR
+2619 
-2628 PDKVERITAVPGD
+2628 
-2641 EMMSV
+2641 
-2646 PNEAKS
+2646 
-2652 RPDDEKSRPRWQ
+2652 
-2664 EDAKAAPGDEPFFAS
+2664 
-2679 PADAARQPWGKQGV
+2679 
-2693 VPAEEMQSRPDE
+2693 
-2705 LRARPWRKGVPE
+2705 
-2717 DVTKSGPDDTNA
+2717 
-2729 QPRKKW
+2729 
-2735 GTPGNADDDDDIRPY
+2735 
-2750 KRGPDK
+2750 
-2756 ATPGAQEEM
+2756 AQEEM

>member
-1730 KCSVTVRISPPGR
+1730 KCSVT
-1743 VGQGQ
+1743 
-1748 WIGDGMQPYIQIGEE
+1748 GDGMQPYIQIGEE

-1850 MEQQSSSF
+1850 M
-1858 AYSSSTSMMV
+1858 
-1868 EESQQH
+1868 
-1874 AERLHSAV
+1874 
-1882 YKTVDL
+1882 
-1888 LSEAESQLQTTN
+1888 
-1900 ERLSSLQKEHDDLL
+1900 
-1914 DQNSKL
+1914 
-1920 HRLYHDKLTEV
+1920 
-1931 EQLNS
+1931 
-1936 DLVEVRGMA
+1936 
-1945 EINSAKLQSNISIL
+1945 
-1959 NEEVEAL
+1959 
-1966 KSKHK
+1966 
-1971 IQEGQLRDRESEI
+1971 
-1984 EELRRRIRELEAENE
+1984 
-1999 ALRRKIADLRRELDD
+1999 
-2014 QTANMERY
+2014 
-2022 QREARDANSEVE
+2022 
-2034 RLEQLLAQRESD
+2034 
-2046 IRGLQSDLLSARD
+2046 
-2059 EVNITKMK
+2059 
-2067 TTEITRAE
+2067 
-2075 SEQLSSQMKLS
+2075 
-2086 NDLQMAL
+2086 
-2093 NEKQGRLG
+2093 
-2101 AMEAEA
+2101 
-2107 RKLRS
+2107 
-2112 DLEISRRDNEEKF
+2112 
-2125 AEINGLKNKTRDM
+2125 
-2138 ESELSGLNQKL
+2138 
-2149 YQDKQANRSL
+2149 
-2159 QEKLDDL
+2159 
-2166 QFEMNRL
+2166 
-2173 RRELQEK
+2173 
-2180 EGYITSMETKMSN
+2180 
-2193 LESSVV
+2193 
-2199 GQSSEKDGKIQE
+2199 
-2211 QMEEIRRLRMK
+2211 
-2222 IESLNDDM
+2222 
-2230 TERERKMLD
+2230 
-2239 LAREKE
+2239 
-2245 ELQGQY
+2245 
-2251 EFYYSETSKLQ
+2251 
-2262 TQVTE
+2262 
-2267 IQTVQTQMGGS
+2267 
-2278 TEALE
+2278 
-2283 DELESLR
+2283 
-2290 RRLKSDNE
+2290 
-2298 HANQEA
+2298 
-2304 FELHRRITELE
+2304 
-2315 LERNTATEK
+2315 
-2324 LKHMEVN
+2324 
-2331 MSQGSGEVEKLRQQ
+2331 
-2345 LRRAEQDS
+2345 
-2353 SNTEL
+2353 
-2358 RYNEMHKVNERL
+2358 
-2370 RGDMDDILHQ
+2370 
-2380 RDIAQRLS
+2380 
-2388 KEQEAKLLSLSQRL
+2388 
-2402 RHLEEQTR
+2402 
-2410 TEILD
+2410 
-2415 LQSKLRNLQNEYQL
+2415 
-2429 LDRKQQD
+2429 
-2436 TLDKLRVAESEL
+2436 
-2448 QTERTARQS
+2448 
-2457 GEFSQ
+2457 
-2462 TTVSKTTVTKT
+2462 
-2473 SAADQEVVKAAPAQ
+2473 ADQEVVKAAPAQ

-2493 TPRAEALE
+2493 TPRA
-2501 LKLKQLEA
+2501 
-2509 DALKMAEEMDSKLRG
+2509 AEEMDSKLRG
-2524 GQPDDDHDGPDGME
+2524 GQPDDDHDGPDGM
-2538 RVGEEKLGRK
+2538 
-2548 PKGQGKPRRSGSHT
+2548 
-2562 SSSSSSSSS
+2562 
-2571 SDSEDEGKSSKKK
+2571 
-2584 HPKKK
+2584 
-2589 DGEKDKDHPKKKKGV
+2589 
-2604 NSDEEEPKKKGVDFG
+2604 
-2619 ALLADAKYR
+2619 
-2628 PDKVERITAVPGD
+2628 
-2641 EMMSV
+2641 
-2646 PNEAKS
+2646 
-2652 RPDDEKSRPRWQ
+2652 
-2664 EDAKAAPGDEPFFAS
+2664 
-2679 PADAARQPWGKQGV
+2679 
-2693 VPAEEMQSRPDE
+2693 
-2705 LRARPWRKGVPE
+2705 
-2717 DVTKSGPDDTNA
+2717 
-2729 QPRKKW
+2729 
-2735 GTPGNADDDDDIRPY
+2735 
-2750 KRGPDK
+2750 
-2756 ATPGAQEEM
+2756 AQEEM

>member
-14 EEDMPA
+14 DEEMPA

-54 NDLETDLS
+54 NELETDLS

-150 AVKQTPKEKLLG
+150 TVKQTPKEKLLG
-162 FVQAKVPDL
+162 FVQARVPDL

-196 LCPDWEDWNPND
+196 LCPDWEDWNPNE

-266 TNPNKAPAAPR
+266 TNPNK
-277 AQPNKVRVFGKGVEA
+277 VRVFGKGVEA

-312 GDIKVSVENPRGK
+312 GDVKVSVENPRGK

-347 TMEGTYVVKVIFAGK
+347 TMEGTYVVKVVFAGK

-421 PDGKTNT
+421 PDGKMNT

-469 KVNVAM
+469 KVHVAM
-475 PKEDPASTTGTLID
+475 PKEEPATDTGMLID
-489 FGDDSPTKGSTQ
+489 FGDASPPKGSTQ
-501 KKETPPSFSSPG
+501 KKETPPAFSSPEL

-519 SLDTKSPSD
+519 SLGTKSPSD
-528 PLSNQQAL
+528 PLSNQQAI

-542 DLLGFDSEEEDEDAV
+542 DLLGLDSETEEEDEDAV

-582 RVVTKAAGQGELKV
+582 RVVTKAAGQGEVKV

-689 GGYEATKGLGFSIE
+689 GFSIE

-738 DDEDIANSPYMAQIR
+738 DEEDIANSPYMAQIR

-777 VGRTMEFTV
+777 VGRPVEFTV
-786 DAKKVPAG
+786 DAKKVPPG

-805 EKMDVKVR
+805 EKVEVKVR
-813 DNGNKTYTCTY
+813 DNGNKTYTCSY
-824 TPTKAI
+824 TPVKAI
-830 RYTIDISWD
+830 RYTIDVSWE

-956 SAGDAS
+956 SSGDAS
-962 KVKAEGPG
+962 KVRAEGPG

-1068 GEKVIVNQEKEFV
+1068 GE
-1081 VHTRGAGGLGVVE
+1081 
-1094 ITIVSVTTKKVLKT
+1094 S
-1108 TRVEKRGDDYVCVF
+1108 
-1122 TALEV
+1122 
-1127 GMYAVNVMYD
+1127 
-1137 GLVVDGSPF
+1137 
-1146 GFEAVPGANP
+1146 
-1156 GKVKAY
+1156 
-1162 GPGLKG
+1162 
-1168 GKVNREQTFTI
+1168 
-1179 DTREAG
+1179 
-1185 QGGLGLTIEGP
+1185 
-1196 SESRIECKDRGDG
+1196 
-1209 TCSVSYWPEDVG
+1209 
-1221 EYSINVMFADQHI
+1221 
-1234 PGSPF
+1234 
-1239 PARVVPAHDAS
+1239 
-1250 KVKAKGPG
+1250 
-1258 LSPGNKAGDPCEF
+1258 
-1271 TVDIREAGEAELT
+1271 
-1284 IEVITETGERVD
+1284 
-1296 VKIEE
+1296 
-1301 THEGTFRIQYVPQI
+1301 
-1315 AGSYTITIKYG
+1315 
-1326 GDPIPQVPIRITI
+1326 
-1339 EQKVDVSGIRCY
+1339 
-1351 GPGVEGMFVD
+1351 MFVD
-1361 APTEFTIDAKS
+1361 APTDFTIDAKS
-1372 VSRRGGDNVRC
+1372 VSKRGGDNVRC

-1429 GAPFKVQAT
+1429 GAPFKVQAK
-1438 EGCDPSKVRAYGPG
+1438 EGCDPTKVRAYGPG

-1527 VLIKDD
+1527 VMIKDD

-1559 TVDHTKTGS
+1559 TVDHAKTGS

-1588 DNHDGTHTVKY
+1588 DNRDGTHTVKY
-1599 IPPSEGACKV
+1599 VPPSEGACKV

-1619 QSPFNVRVEPPYDA
+1619 QSPFNVRVLPPYDA

-1730 KCSVTVRISPPGR
+1730 KCSVTGE
-1743 VGQGQ
+1743 
-1748 WIGDGMQPYIQIGEE
+1748 GMQPYIQIGEE

-1822 QHIQGSPYKVQAV
+1822 EHIQGSPYKVQAV
-1835 DDLAKIPNGTFQQQY
+1835 DDLSKIPNGTFQQQH
-1850 MEQQSSSF
+1850 
-1858 AYSSSTSMMV
+1858 MV

-1900 ERLSSLQKEHDDLL
+1900 ERLSSLQTEHDDLL

-1936 DLVEVRGMA
+1936 ELVEVRGMA

-1959 NEEVEAL
+1959 HEEVDAL

-1999 ALRRKIADLRRELDD
+1999 ALRKKIADLRRELDD
-2014 QTANMERY
+2014 QTAAMERY

-2107 RKLRS
+2107 HKLRS
-2112 DLEISRRDNEEKF
+2112 DLEISRRDNEDKF
-2125 AEINGLKNKTRDM
+2125 AEINSLKNKTRDM

-2149 YQDKQANRSL
+2149 YNDKQANRSL

-2180 EGYITSMETKMSN
+2180 ESYITSMETKMSN
-2193 LESSVV
+2193 LQSTA
-2199 GQSSEKDGKIQE
+2199 GQSTEKDGKIEE

-2230 TERERKMLD
+2230 TARERMMQD
-2239 LAREKE
+2239 LVREKD
-2245 ELQGQY
+2245 ELQSQY
-2251 EFYYSETSKLQ
+2251 DFYYSETSKLQ
-2262 TQVTE
+2262 TQVTQIE
-2267 IQTVQTQMGGS
+2267 SVQSQMGGN

-2345 LRRAEQDS
+2345 LRRAEQES

-2358 RYNEMHKVNERL
+2358 RYKEMHKVNERL
-2370 RGDMDDILHQ
+2370 RSDMDDILHQ
-2380 RDIAQRLS
+2380 RDMAQRLS

-2410 TEILD
+2410 SEILD

-2457 GEFSQ
+2457 GEFAQ

-2473 SAADQEVVKAAPAQ
+2473 SAA
-2487 MQQSAP
+2487 
-2493 TPRAEALE
+2493 
-2501 LKLKQLEA
+2501 
-2509 DALKMAEEMDSKLRG
+2509 
-2524 GQPDDDHDGPDGME
+2524 
-2538 RVGEEKLGRK
+2538 
-2548 PKGQGKPRRSGSHT
+2548 
-2562 SSSSSSSSS
+2562 
-2571 SDSEDEGKSSKKK
+2571 
-2584 HPKKK
+2584 
-2589 DGEKDKDHPKKKKGV
+2589 
-2604 NSDEEEPKKKGVDFG
+2604 
-2619 ALLADAKYR
+2619 
-2628 PDKVERITAVPGD
+2628 
-2641 EMMSV
+2641 
-2646 PNEAKS
+2646 
-2652 RPDDEKSRPRWQ
+2652 
-2664 EDAKAAPGDEPFFAS
+2664 
-2679 PADAARQPWGKQGV
+2679 
-2693 VPAEEMQSRPDE
+2693 
-2705 LRARPWRKGVPE
+2705 
-2717 DVTKSGPDDTNA
+2717 
-2729 QPRKKW
+2729 
-2735 GTPGNADDDDDIRPY
+2735 
-2750 KRGPDK
+2750 
-2756 ATPGAQEEM
+2756 QEEM
-2765 MMADEMEAGAPGRM
+2765 MMADEMESGAPGRM

-2910 DGTCSVSYLPTQPG
+2910 DGTCSVSYLPTTPG

-2972 LSLLQASIRSPSG
+2972 LSLLQASIRSPTG

-3046 GTGLRE
+3046 GSGLRE

-3120 SPFTVKVTGEGAGKH
+3120 SPFTVKVSGEGAGKH

-3153 TCDLNLKIPANW
+3153 TCDLNLKIP
-3165 FQMIQASKRI
+3165 
-3175 ETVTRTEIKGGVH
+3175 
-3188 HHIRETRVVPGE
+3188 E

-3233 FVPAEMGI
+3233 FIPAEMGI

-3249 GQHVPGSP
+3249 GAHVPGSP
-3257 FQFTVGPLTEGGAG
+3257 FQFTVGPITEGGAG

-3357 TPPMGD
+3357 IPPMGD

-3412 ITDVEEAGQYVVR
+3412 ITDVEEGQYVVR

-3448 PFRIRAG
+3448 PFCIRAG
-3455 STLVEGDAGMVHAYG
+3455 TTLVEGDAGMVHAYG

-3589 SRLLSDATKVKS
+3589 SRLLSDASKVKS

>member
-14 EEDMPA
+14 EEEMPA

-150 AVKQTPKEKLLG
+150 AAKQTPKEKLLG

-171 PVKNFNKDWND
+171 PIKNFNKDWND

-208 KVKNCEEAMD
+208 KVKNCNEAMD

-266 TNPNKAPAAPR
+266 TNANKVPLAQA
-277 AQPNKVRVFGKGVEA
+277 AQPHKVRVFGKGVEA

-312 GDIKVSVENPRGK
+312 GDIKVTVENPRGK

-451 IHTITVTF
+451 IHTITITF

-469 KVNVAM
+469 KVHVAM
-475 PKEDPASTTGTLID
+475 PKEDPASDTGMLID
-489 FGDDSPTKGSTQ
+489 FGEESPPKGSTQ
-501 KKETPPSFSSPG
+501 KKESPPAFSQDL

-519 SLDTKSPSD
+519 SLGSKSPSD

-542 DLLGFDSEEEDEDAV
+542 DLLGLDSEQSEEDEDAV

-582 RVVTKAAGQGELKV
+582 RVVTKAAGKGELKV

-610 SDQGDGNY
+610 ADQGDGNY

-777 VGRTMEFTV
+777 VGHPMEFTV
-786 DAKKVPAG
+786 DAKKVAAG

-805 EKMDVKVR
+805 EKLDVKVR

-824 TPTKAI
+824 TPLKAI

-914 IVKNDNDTFTVSYVP
+914 IVKNDNDTFTVSYIP

-947 KSPFTIQVE
+947 KSPFVIQVE

-962 KVKAEGPG
+962 KVRAEGPG

-1068 GEKVIVNQEKEFV
+1068 GEKVIVNQEKEFFV
-1081 VHTRGAGGLGVVE
+1081 LTRGAGGLGNVE
-1094 ITIVSVTTKKVLKT
+1094 ITITSITTKKVLKT
-1108 TRVEKRGDDYVCVF
+1108 TRVEKRGEDYVCVF

-1127 GMYAVNVMYD
+1127 GMYAVNVKYD
-1137 GLVVDGSPF
+1137 GQVVDGSPF
-1146 GFEAVPGANP
+1146 KFEAVPGADP
-1156 GKVKAY
+1156 SKVKAY

-1221 EYSINVMFADQHI
+1221 DYSINIMYADQHI

-1250 KVKAKGPG
+1250 KVKASGPG

-1284 IEVITETGERVD
+1284 IEVVTETGERVD
-1296 VKIEE
+1296 VKIEDSRD
-1301 THEGTFRIQYVPQI
+1301 GTFRIKYVPQI

-1383 VVQNPS
+1383 VVQNPT

-1411 FEEGRH
+1411 YEEGRH

-1429 GAPFKVQAT
+1429 GAPFKVQAK

-1539 KAYGPGLEKT
+1539 KAYGPGLEKG

-1559 TVDHTKTGS
+1559 TVDHAKTGS

-1619 QSPFNVRVEPPYDA
+1619 QSPFNVRVLPPYDA

-1748 WIGDGMQPYIQIGEE
+1748 WLGDGMQPYIQIGEE

-1822 QHIQGSPYKVQAV
+1822 QHIQGSPYKVQA
-1835 DDLAKIPNGTFQQQY
+1835 
-1850 MEQQSSSF
+1850 
-1858 AYSSSTSMMV
+1858 
-1868 EESQQH
+1868 
-1874 AERLHSAV
+1874 
-1882 YKTVDL
+1882 
-1888 LSEAESQLQTTN
+1888 
-1900 ERLSSLQKEHDDLL
+1900 
-1914 DQNSKL
+1914 
-1920 HRLYHDKLTEV
+1920 
-1931 EQLNS
+1931 
-1936 DLVEVRGMA
+1936 
-1945 EINSAKLQSNISIL
+1945 
-1959 NEEVEAL
+1959 
-1966 KSKHK
+1966 
-1971 IQEGQLRDRESEI
+1971 
-1984 EELRRRIRELEAENE
+1984 
-1999 ALRRKIADLRRELDD
+1999 
-2014 QTANMERY
+2014 
-2022 QREARDANSEVE
+2022 
-2034 RLEQLLAQRESD
+2034 
-2046 IRGLQSDLLSARD
+2046 
-2059 EVNITKMK
+2059 
-2067 TTEITRAE
+2067 
-2075 SEQLSSQMKLS
+2075 
-2086 NDLQMAL
+2086 
-2093 NEKQGRLG
+2093 
-2101 AMEAEA
+2101 
-2107 RKLRS
+2107 
-2112 DLEISRRDNEEKF
+2112 
-2125 AEINGLKNKTRDM
+2125 
-2138 ESELSGLNQKL
+2138 
-2149 YQDKQANRSL
+2149 
-2159 QEKLDDL
+2159 
-2166 QFEMNRL
+2166 
-2173 RRELQEK
+2173 
-2180 EGYITSMETKMSN
+2180 
-2193 LESSVV
+2193 
-2199 GQSSEKDGKIQE
+2199 
-2211 QMEEIRRLRMK
+2211 
-2222 IESLNDDM
+2222 
-2230 TERERKMLD
+2230 
-2239 LAREKE
+2239 
-2245 ELQGQY
+2245 
-2251 EFYYSETSKLQ
+2251 
-2262 TQVTE
+2262 
-2267 IQTVQTQMGGS
+2267 
-2278 TEALE
+2278 
-2283 DELESLR
+2283 
-2290 RRLKSDNE
+2290 
-2298 HANQEA
+2298 
-2304 FELHRRITELE
+2304 
-2315 LERNTATEK
+2315 
-2324 LKHMEVN
+2324 
-2331 MSQGSGEVEKLRQQ
+2331 
-2345 LRRAEQDS
+2345 
-2353 SNTEL
+2353 
-2358 RYNEMHKVNERL
+2358 
-2370 RGDMDDILHQ
+2370 
-2380 RDIAQRLS
+2380 
-2388 KEQEAKLLSLSQRL
+2388 
-2402 RHLEEQTR
+2402 
-2410 TEILD
+2410 
-2415 LQSKLRNLQNEYQL
+2415 
-2429 LDRKQQD
+2429 
-2436 TLDKLRVAESEL
+2436 
-2448 QTERTARQS
+2448 
-2457 GEFSQ
+2457 
-2462 TTVSKTTVTKT
+2462 
-2473 SAADQEVVKAAPAQ
+2473 DQEVVKAAPAQ

-2493 TPRAEALE
+2493 TP
-2501 LKLKQLEA
+2501 
-2509 DALKMAEEMDSKLRG
+2509 MA
-2524 GQPDDDHDGPDGME
+2524 
-2538 RVGEEKLGRK
+2538 
-2548 PKGQGKPRRSGSHT
+2548 
-2562 SSSSSSSSS
+2562 
-2571 SDSEDEGKSSKKK
+2571 
-2584 HPKKK
+2584 
-2589 DGEKDKDHPKKKKGV
+2589 
-2604 NSDEEEPKKKGVDFG
+2604 
-2619 ALLADAKYR
+2619 
-2628 PDKVERITAVPGD
+2628 
-2641 EMMSV
+2641 
-2646 PNEAKS
+2646 
-2652 RPDDEKSRPRWQ
+2652 
-2664 EDAKAAPGDEPFFAS
+2664 
-2679 PADAARQPWGKQGV
+2679 
-2693 VPAEEMQSRPDE
+2693 
-2705 LRARPWRKGVPE
+2705 
-2717 DVTKSGPDDTNA
+2717 
-2729 QPRKKW
+2729 
-2735 GTPGNADDDDDIRPY
+2735 
-2750 KRGPDK
+2750 
-2756 ATPGAQEEM
+2756 AQEEM
-2765 MMADEMEAGAPGRM
+2765 RMADELESGAPGRM

-2806 GRIAQPKFID
+2806 GRVAQPKFID

-2829 EAGLHELGIKY
+2829 EAGLHELCIKY

-2858 PGQVSAFGSGLSHGV
+2858 PGQVTAFGSGLSHGV

-3046 GTGLRE
+3046 GAGLRE

-3249 GQHVPGSP
+3249 GAHVPGSP
-3257 FQFTVGPLTEGGAG
+3257 FQFTVGPITEGGAG

-3357 TPPMGD
+3357 IPPMGD

-3433 YTVHVTYNGVPIPGS
+3433 YTVHVTYNNVPIPGS

-3455 STLVEGDAGMVHAYG
+3455 TSLVEGDAGMVHAYG

-3560 GVHESCSVVVE
+3560 GMHESCSVVVE

-3578 QASYAGGVQGM
+3578 QASYAGGMQGM
-3589 SRLLSDATKVKS
+3589 SRLLSDASKVKS

>member
-1822 QHIQGSPYKVQAV
+1822 QHIQGSPYKVQA
-1835 DDLAKIPNGTFQQQY
+1835 
-1850 MEQQSSSF
+1850 
-1858 AYSSSTSMMV
+1858 
-1868 EESQQH
+1868 
-1874 AERLHSAV
+1874 
-1882 YKTVDL
+1882 
-1888 LSEAESQLQTTN
+1888 
-1900 ERLSSLQKEHDDLL
+1900 
-1914 DQNSKL
+1914 
-1920 HRLYHDKLTEV
+1920 
-1931 EQLNS
+1931 
-1936 DLVEVRGMA
+1936 
-1945 EINSAKLQSNISIL
+1945 
-1959 NEEVEAL
+1959 
-1966 KSKHK
+1966 
-1971 IQEGQLRDRESEI
+1971 
-1984 EELRRRIRELEAENE
+1984 
-1999 ALRRKIADLRRELDD
+1999 
-2014 QTANMERY
+2014 
-2022 QREARDANSEVE
+2022 
-2034 RLEQLLAQRESD
+2034 
-2046 IRGLQSDLLSARD
+2046 
-2059 EVNITKMK
+2059 
-2067 TTEITRAE
+2067 
-2075 SEQLSSQMKLS
+2075 
-2086 NDLQMAL
+2086 
-2093 NEKQGRLG
+2093 
-2101 AMEAEA
+2101 
-2107 RKLRS
+2107 
-2112 DLEISRRDNEEKF
+2112 
-2125 AEINGLKNKTRDM
+2125 
-2138 ESELSGLNQKL
+2138 
-2149 YQDKQANRSL
+2149 
-2159 QEKLDDL
+2159 
-2166 QFEMNRL
+2166 
-2173 RRELQEK
+2173 
-2180 EGYITSMETKMSN
+2180 
-2193 LESSVV
+2193 
-2199 GQSSEKDGKIQE
+2199 
-2211 QMEEIRRLRMK
+2211 
-2222 IESLNDDM
+2222 
-2230 TERERKMLD
+2230 
-2239 LAREKE
+2239 
-2245 ELQGQY
+2245 
-2251 EFYYSETSKLQ
+2251 
-2262 TQVTE
+2262 
-2267 IQTVQTQMGGS
+2267 
-2278 TEALE
+2278 
-2283 DELESLR
+2283 
-2290 RRLKSDNE
+2290 
-2298 HANQEA
+2298 
-2304 FELHRRITELE
+2304 
-2315 LERNTATEK
+2315 
-2324 LKHMEVN
+2324 
-2331 MSQGSGEVEKLRQQ
+2331 
-2345 LRRAEQDS
+2345 
-2353 SNTEL
+2353 
-2358 RYNEMHKVNERL
+2358 
-2370 RGDMDDILHQ
+2370 
-2380 RDIAQRLS
+2380 
-2388 KEQEAKLLSLSQRL
+2388 
-2402 RHLEEQTR
+2402 
-2410 TEILD
+2410 
-2415 LQSKLRNLQNEYQL
+2415 
-2429 LDRKQQD
+2429 
-2436 TLDKLRVAESEL
+2436 
-2448 QTERTARQS
+2448 
-2457 GEFSQ
+2457 
-2462 TTVSKTTVTKT
+2462 
-2473 SAADQEVVKAAPAQ
+2473 DQEVVKAAPAQ

-2493 TPRAEALE
+2493 TPRA
-2501 LKLKQLEA
+2501 
-2509 DALKMAEEMDSKLRG
+2509 
-2524 GQPDDDHDGPDGME
+2524 
-2538 RVGEEKLGRK
+2538 
-2548 PKGQGKPRRSGSHT
+2548 
-2562 SSSSSSSSS
+2562 
-2571 SDSEDEGKSSKKK
+2571 
-2584 HPKKK
+2584 
-2589 DGEKDKDHPKKKKGV
+2589 
-2604 NSDEEEPKKKGVDFG
+2604 
-2619 ALLADAKYR
+2619 
-2628 PDKVERITAVPGD
+2628 
-2641 EMMSV
+2641 
-2646 PNEAKS
+2646 
-2652 RPDDEKSRPRWQ
+2652 
-2664 EDAKAAPGDEPFFAS
+2664 
-2679 PADAARQPWGKQGV
+2679 
-2693 VPAEEMQSRPDE
+2693 
-2705 LRARPWRKGVPE
+2705 
-2717 DVTKSGPDDTNA
+2717 
-2729 QPRKKW
+2729 
-2735 GTPGNADDDDDIRPY
+2735 
-2750 KRGPDK
+2750 
-2756 ATPGAQEEM
+2756 AQEEM

>member
-14 EEDMPA
+14 EEEMPA

-150 AVKQTPKEKLLG
+150 AAKQTPKEKLLG

-171 PVKNFNKDWND
+171 PIKNFNKDWND

-208 KVKNCEEAMD
+208 KVKNCNEAMD

-266 TNPNKAPAAPR
+266 TNANKVPLAQA
-277 AQPNKVRVFGKGVEA
+277 AQPHKVRVFGKGVEA

-312 GDIKVSVENPRGK
+312 GDIKVTVENPRGK

-451 IHTITVTF
+451 IHTITITF

-469 KVNVAM
+469 KVHVAM
-475 PKEDPASTTGTLID
+475 PKEDPASDTGMLID
-489 FGDDSPTKGSTQ
+489 FGEESPPKGSTQ
-501 KKETPPSFSSPG
+501 KKESPPAFSQDL

-519 SLDTKSPSD
+519 SLGSKSPSD

-542 DLLGFDSEEEDEDAV
+542 DLLGLDSEQSEEDEDAV

-582 RVVTKAAGQGELKV
+582 RVVTKAAGKGELKV

-610 SDQGDGNY
+610 ADQGDGNY

-777 VGRTMEFTV
+777 VGHPMEFTV
-786 DAKKVPAG
+786 DAKKVAAG

-805 EKMDVKVR
+805 EKLDVKVR

-824 TPTKAI
+824 TPLKAI

-914 IVKNDNDTFTVSYVP
+914 IVKNDNDTFTVSYIP

-947 KSPFTIQVE
+947 KSPFVIQVE

-962 KVKAEGPG
+962 KVRAEGPG

-1068 GEKVIVNQEKEFV
+1068 GEKVIVNQEKEFFV
-1081 VHTRGAGGLGVVE
+1081 LTRGAGGLGNVE
-1094 ITIVSVTTKKVLKT
+1094 ITITSITTKKVLKT
-1108 TRVEKRGDDYVCVF
+1108 TRVEKRGEDYVCVF

-1127 GMYAVNVMYD
+1127 GMYAVNVKYD
-1137 GLVVDGSPF
+1137 GQVVDGSPF
-1146 GFEAVPGANP
+1146 KFEAVPGADP
-1156 GKVKAY
+1156 SKVKAY

-1221 EYSINVMFADQHI
+1221 DYSINIMYADQHI

-1250 KVKAKGPG
+1250 KVKASGPG

-1284 IEVITETGERVD
+1284 IEVVTETGERVD
-1296 VKIEE
+1296 VKIEDSRD
-1301 THEGTFRIQYVPQI
+1301 GTFRIKYVPQI

-1383 VVQNPS
+1383 VVQNPT

-1411 FEEGRH
+1411 YEEGRH

-1429 GAPFKVQAT
+1429 GAPFKVQAK

-1539 KAYGPGLEKT
+1539 KAYGPGLEKG

-1559 TVDHTKTGS
+1559 TVDHAKTGS

-1619 QSPFNVRVEPPYDA
+1619 QSPFNVRVLPPYDA

-1730 KCSVTVRISPPGR
+1730 KCSVT
-1743 VGQGQ
+1743 
-1748 WIGDGMQPYIQIGEE
+1748 GDGMQPYIQIGEE

-1835 DDLAKIPNGTFQQQY
+1835 DDLSKIPNGTFQQQY
-1850 MEQQSSSF
+1850 M
-1858 AYSSSTSMMV
+1858 
-1868 EESQQH
+1868 
-1874 AERLHSAV
+1874 
-1882 YKTVDL
+1882 
-1888 LSEAESQLQTTN
+1888 
-1900 ERLSSLQKEHDDLL
+1900 
-1914 DQNSKL
+1914 
-1920 HRLYHDKLTEV
+1920 
-1931 EQLNS
+1931 
-1936 DLVEVRGMA
+1936 
-1945 EINSAKLQSNISIL
+1945 
-1959 NEEVEAL
+1959 
-1966 KSKHK
+1966 
-1971 IQEGQLRDRESEI
+1971 
-1984 EELRRRIRELEAENE
+1984 
-1999 ALRRKIADLRRELDD
+1999 
-2014 QTANMERY
+2014 
-2022 QREARDANSEVE
+2022 
-2034 RLEQLLAQRESD
+2034 
-2046 IRGLQSDLLSARD
+2046 
-2059 EVNITKMK
+2059 
-2067 TTEITRAE
+2067 
-2075 SEQLSSQMKLS
+2075 
-2086 NDLQMAL
+2086 
-2093 NEKQGRLG
+2093 
-2101 AMEAEA
+2101 
-2107 RKLRS
+2107 
-2112 DLEISRRDNEEKF
+2112 
-2125 AEINGLKNKTRDM
+2125 
-2138 ESELSGLNQKL
+2138 
-2149 YQDKQANRSL
+2149 
-2159 QEKLDDL
+2159 
-2166 QFEMNRL
+2166 
-2173 RRELQEK
+2173 
-2180 EGYITSMETKMSN
+2180 
-2193 LESSVV
+2193 
-2199 GQSSEKDGKIQE
+2199 
-2211 QMEEIRRLRMK
+2211 
-2222 IESLNDDM
+2222 
-2230 TERERKMLD
+2230 
-2239 LAREKE
+2239 
-2245 ELQGQY
+2245 
-2251 EFYYSETSKLQ
+2251 
-2262 TQVTE
+2262 
-2267 IQTVQTQMGGS
+2267 
-2278 TEALE
+2278 
-2283 DELESLR
+2283 
-2290 RRLKSDNE
+2290 
-2298 HANQEA
+2298 
-2304 FELHRRITELE
+2304 
-2315 LERNTATEK
+2315 
-2324 LKHMEVN
+2324 
-2331 MSQGSGEVEKLRQQ
+2331 
-2345 LRRAEQDS
+2345 
-2353 SNTEL
+2353 
-2358 RYNEMHKVNERL
+2358 
-2370 RGDMDDILHQ
+2370 
-2380 RDIAQRLS
+2380 
-2388 KEQEAKLLSLSQRL
+2388 
-2402 RHLEEQTR
+2402 
-2410 TEILD
+2410 
-2415 LQSKLRNLQNEYQL
+2415 
-2429 LDRKQQD
+2429 
-2436 TLDKLRVAESEL
+2436 
-2448 QTERTARQS
+2448 
-2457 GEFSQ
+2457 
-2462 TTVSKTTVTKT
+2462 
-2473 SAADQEVVKAAPAQ
+2473 ADQEVVKAAPAQ

-2493 TPRAEALE
+2493 TP
-2501 LKLKQLEA
+2501 
-2509 DALKMAEEMDSKLRG
+2509 MA
-2524 GQPDDDHDGPDGME
+2524 
-2538 RVGEEKLGRK
+2538 
-2548 PKGQGKPRRSGSHT
+2548 
-2562 SSSSSSSSS
+2562 
-2571 SDSEDEGKSSKKK
+2571 
-2584 HPKKK
+2584 
-2589 DGEKDKDHPKKKKGV
+2589 
-2604 NSDEEEPKKKGVDFG
+2604 
-2619 ALLADAKYR
+2619 
-2628 PDKVERITAVPGD
+2628 
-2641 EMMSV
+2641 
-2646 PNEAKS
+2646 
-2652 RPDDEKSRPRWQ
+2652 
-2664 EDAKAAPGDEPFFAS
+2664 
-2679 PADAARQPWGKQGV
+2679 
-2693 VPAEEMQSRPDE
+2693 
-2705 LRARPWRKGVPE
+2705 
-2717 DVTKSGPDDTNA
+2717 
-2729 QPRKKW
+2729 
-2735 GTPGNADDDDDIRPY
+2735 
-2750 KRGPDK
+2750 
-2756 ATPGAQEEM
+2756 AQEEM
-2765 MMADEMEAGAPGRM
+2765 RMADELESGAPGRM

-2806 GRIAQPKFID
+2806 GRVAQPKFID

-2829 EAGLHELGIKY
+2829 EAGLHELCIKY

-2858 PGQVSAFGSGLSHGV
+2858 PGQVTAFGSGLSHGV

-3046 GTGLRE
+3046 GAGLRE

-3153 TCDLNLKIPANW
+3153 TCDLNLKIP
-3165 FQMIQASKRI
+3165 
-3175 ETVTRTEIKGGVH
+3175 
-3188 HHIRETRVVPGE
+3188 E

-3249 GQHVPGSP
+3249 GAHVPGSP
-3257 FQFTVGPLTEGGAG
+3257 FQFTVGPITEGGAG

-3357 TPPMGD
+3357 IPPMGD

-3433 YTVHVTYNGVPIPGS
+3433 YTVHVTYNNVPIPGS

-3455 STLVEGDAGMVHAYG
+3455 TSLVEGDAGMVHAYG

-3560 GVHESCSVVVE
+3560 GMHESCSVVVE

-3578 QASYAGGVQGM
+3578 QASYAGGMQGM
-3589 SRLLSDATKVKS
+3589 SRLLSDASKVKS

>member
-14 EEDMPA
+14 EEEMPA

-150 AVKQTPKEKLLG
+150 AAKQTPKEKLLG

-171 PVKNFNKDWND
+171 PIKNFNKDWND

-208 KVKNCEEAMD
+208 KVKNCNEAMD

-266 TNPNKAPAAPR
+266 TNANKVPLAQA
-277 AQPNKVRVFGKGVEA
+277 AQPHKVRVFGKGVEA

-312 GDIKVSVENPRGK
+312 GDIKVTVENPRGK

-451 IHTITVTF
+451 IHTITITF

-469 KVNVAM
+469 KVHVAM
-475 PKEDPASTTGTLID
+475 PKEDPASDTGMLID
-489 FGDDSPTKGSTQ
+489 FGEESPPKGSTQ
-501 KKETPPSFSSPG
+501 KKESPPAFSQDL

-519 SLDTKSPSD
+519 SLGSKSPSD

-542 DLLGFDSEEEDEDAV
+542 DLLGLDSEQSEEDEDAV

-582 RVVTKAAGQGELKV
+582 RVVTKAAGKGELKV

-610 SDQGDGNY
+610 ADQGDGNY

-777 VGRTMEFTV
+777 VGHPMEFTV
-786 DAKKVPAG
+786 DAKKVAAG

-805 EKMDVKVR
+805 EKLDVKVR

-824 TPTKAI
+824 TPLKAI

-914 IVKNDNDTFTVSYVP
+914 IVKNDNDTFTVSYIP

-947 KSPFTIQVE
+947 KSPFVIQVE

-962 KVKAEGPG
+962 KVRAEGPG

-1068 GEKVIVNQEKEFV
+1068 GEKVIVNQEKEFFV
-1081 VHTRGAGGLGVVE
+1081 LTRGAGGLGNVE
-1094 ITIVSVTTKKVLKT
+1094 ITITSITTKKVLKT
-1108 TRVEKRGDDYVCVF
+1108 TRVEKRGEDYVCVF

-1127 GMYAVNVMYD
+1127 GMYAVNVKYD
-1137 GLVVDGSPF
+1137 GQVVDGSPF
-1146 GFEAVPGANP
+1146 KFEAVPGADP
-1156 GKVKAY
+1156 SKVKAY

-1221 EYSINVMFADQHI
+1221 DYSINIMYADQHI

-1250 KVKAKGPG
+1250 KVKASGPG

-1284 IEVITETGERVD
+1284 IEVVTETGERVD
-1296 VKIEE
+1296 VKIEDSRD
-1301 THEGTFRIQYVPQI
+1301 GTFRIKYVPQI

-1383 VVQNPS
+1383 VVQNPT

-1411 FEEGRH
+1411 YEEGRH

-1429 GAPFKVQAT
+1429 GAPFKVQAK

-1539 KAYGPGLEKT
+1539 KAYGPGLEKG

-1559 TVDHTKTGS
+1559 TVDHAKTGS

-1619 QSPFNVRVEPPYDA
+1619 QSPFNVRVLPPYDA

-1748 WIGDGMQPYIQIGEE
+1748 WLGDGMQPYIQIGEE

-1835 DDLAKIPNGTFQQQY
+1835 DDLSKIPNGTFQQQY
-1850 MEQQSSSF
+1850 MEQQSTSFSSR
-1858 AYSSSTSMMV
+1858 STMMIEESSTSVTTQEVEV

-1936 DLVEVRGMA
+1936 ELVEVRGMA

-1999 ALRRKIADLRRELDD
+1999 ALRKKIAELRRELDD

-2059 EVNITKMK
+2059 EVNITKIK

-2093 NEKQGRLG
+2093 NEKQGKLG

-2112 DLEISRRDNEEKF
+2112 DLEITRRDNEDKF
-2125 AEINGLKNKTRDM
+2125 AVINSLKNKTRDL

-2149 YQDKQANRSL
+2149 HQDKQANRSL
-2159 QEKLDDL
+2159 QEKIDDL

-2180 EGYITSMETKMSN
+2180 QSYITSMETKMSN
-2193 LESSVV
+2193 LESSV
-2199 GQSSEKDGKIQE
+2199 GQSTEKDGKIEE
-2211 QMEEIRRLRMK
+2211 QMEEIRRLRLK

-2230 TERERKMLD
+2230 SERDRKMHD

-2245 ELQGQY
+2245 DLQSKY
-2251 EFYYSETSKLQ
+2251 DFYYSETSKLQ

-2267 IQTVQTQMGGS
+2267 IETVQTQMGGN

-2283 DELESLR
+2283 EELESLR

-2331 MSQGSGEVEKLRQQ
+2331 MSQGSGEVESLRQQ
-2345 LRRAEQDS
+2345 LRRAEQDC

-2370 RGDMDDILHQ
+2370 RSDMDDILHQ
-2380 RDIAQRLS
+2380 RDMAQRLS

-2410 TEILD
+2410 SEILD

-2436 TLDKLRVAESEL
+2436 TLDKLRLAESEL

-2462 TTVSKTTVTKT
+2462 TTVTKTTVTKT
-2473 SAADQEVVKAAPAQ
+2473 SAA
-2487 MQQSAP
+2487 
-2493 TPRAEALE
+2493 
-2501 LKLKQLEA
+2501 
-2509 DALKMAEEMDSKLRG
+2509 
-2524 GQPDDDHDGPDGME
+2524 
-2538 RVGEEKLGRK
+2538 
-2548 PKGQGKPRRSGSHT
+2548 
-2562 SSSSSSSSS
+2562 
-2571 SDSEDEGKSSKKK
+2571 
-2584 HPKKK
+2584 
-2589 DGEKDKDHPKKKKGV
+2589 
-2604 NSDEEEPKKKGVDFG
+2604 
-2619 ALLADAKYR
+2619 
-2628 PDKVERITAVPGD
+2628 
-2641 EMMSV
+2641 
-2646 PNEAKS
+2646 
-2652 RPDDEKSRPRWQ
+2652 
-2664 EDAKAAPGDEPFFAS
+2664 
-2679 PADAARQPWGKQGV
+2679 
-2693 VPAEEMQSRPDE
+2693 
-2705 LRARPWRKGVPE
+2705 
-2717 DVTKSGPDDTNA
+2717 
-2729 QPRKKW
+2729 
-2735 GTPGNADDDDDIRPY
+2735 
-2750 KRGPDK
+2750 
-2756 ATPGAQEEM
+2756 QEEM
-2765 MMADEMEAGAPGRM
+2765 RMADELESGAPGRM

-2806 GRIAQPKFID
+2806 GRVAQPKFID

-2829 EAGLHELGIKY
+2829 EAGLHELCIKY

-2858 PGQVSAFGSGLSHGV
+2858 PGQVTAFGSGLSHGV

-3046 GTGLRE
+3046 GAGLRE

-3249 GQHVPGSP
+3249 GAHVPGSP
-3257 FQFTVGPLTEGGAG
+3257 FQFTVGPITEGGAG

-3357 TPPMGD
+3357 IPPMGD

-3433 YTVHVTYNGVPIPGS
+3433 YTVHVTYNNVPIPGS

-3455 STLVEGDAGMVHAYG
+3455 TSLVEGDAGMVHAYG

-3560 GVHESCSVVVE
+3560 GMHESCSVVVE

-3578 QASYAGGVQGM
+3578 QASYAGGMQGM
-3589 SRLLSDATKVKS
+3589 SRLLSDASKVKS

>member
-14 EEDMPA
+14 DEEMPA

-54 NDLETDLS
+54 NELETDLS

-150 AVKQTPKEKLLG
+150 TVKQTPKEKLLG
-162 FVQAKVPDL
+162 FVQARVPDL

-196 LCPDWEDWNPND
+196 LCPDWEDWNPNE

-266 TNPNKAPAAPR
+266 TNPNK
-277 AQPNKVRVFGKGVEA
+277 VRVFGKGVEA

-312 GDIKVSVENPRGK
+312 GDVKVSVENPRGK

-347 TMEGTYVVKVIFAGK
+347 TMEGTYVVKVVFAGK

-421 PDGKTNT
+421 PDGKMNT

-469 KVNVAM
+469 KVHVAM
-475 PKEDPASTTGTLID
+475 PKEEPATDTGMLID
-489 FGDDSPTKGSTQ
+489 FGDASPPKGSTQ
-501 KKETPPSFSSPG
+501 KKETPPAFSSPEL

-519 SLDTKSPSD
+519 SLGTKSPSD
-528 PLSNQQAL
+528 PLSNQQAI

-542 DLLGFDSEEEDEDAV
+542 DLLGLDSETEEEDEDAV

-582 RVVTKAAGQGELKV
+582 RVVTKAAGQGEVKV

-689 GGYEATKGLGFSIE
+689 GFSIE

-738 DDEDIANSPYMAQIR
+738 DEEDIANSPYMAQIR

-777 VGRTMEFTV
+777 VGRPVEFTV
-786 DAKKVPAG
+786 DAKKVPPG

-805 EKMDVKVR
+805 EKVEVKVR
-813 DNGNKTYTCTY
+813 DNGNKTYTCSY
-824 TPTKAI
+824 TPVKAI
-830 RYTIDISWD
+830 RYTIDVSWE

-956 SAGDAS
+956 SSGDAS
-962 KVKAEGPG
+962 KVRAEGPG

-1068 GEKVIVNQEKEFV
+1068 GE
-1081 VHTRGAGGLGVVE
+1081 
-1094 ITIVSVTTKKVLKT
+1094 S
-1108 TRVEKRGDDYVCVF
+1108 
-1122 TALEV
+1122 
-1127 GMYAVNVMYD
+1127 
-1137 GLVVDGSPF
+1137 
-1146 GFEAVPGANP
+1146 
-1156 GKVKAY
+1156 
-1162 GPGLKG
+1162 
-1168 GKVNREQTFTI
+1168 
-1179 DTREAG
+1179 
-1185 QGGLGLTIEGP
+1185 
-1196 SESRIECKDRGDG
+1196 
-1209 TCSVSYWPEDVG
+1209 
-1221 EYSINVMFADQHI
+1221 
-1234 PGSPF
+1234 
-1239 PARVVPAHDAS
+1239 
-1250 KVKAKGPG
+1250 
-1258 LSPGNKAGDPCEF
+1258 
-1271 TVDIREAGEAELT
+1271 
-1284 IEVITETGERVD
+1284 
-1296 VKIEE
+1296 
-1301 THEGTFRIQYVPQI
+1301 
-1315 AGSYTITIKYG
+1315 
-1326 GDPIPQVPIRITI
+1326 
-1339 EQKVDVSGIRCY
+1339 
-1351 GPGVEGMFVD
+1351 MFVD
-1361 APTEFTIDAKS
+1361 APTDFTIDAKS
-1372 VSRRGGDNVRC
+1372 VSKRGGDNVRC

-1429 GAPFKVQAT
+1429 GAPFKVQAK
-1438 EGCDPSKVRAYGPG
+1438 EGCDPTKVRAYGPG

-1527 VLIKDD
+1527 VMIKDD

-1559 TVDHTKTGS
+1559 TVDHAKTGS

-1588 DNHDGTHTVKY
+1588 DNRDGTHTVKY
-1599 IPPSEGACKV
+1599 VPPSEGACKV

-1619 QSPFNVRVEPPYDA
+1619 QSPFNVRVLPPYDA

-1730 KCSVTVRISPPGR
+1730 KCSVTGE
-1743 VGQGQ
+1743 
-1748 WIGDGMQPYIQIGEE
+1748 GMQPYIQIGEE

-1822 QHIQGSPYKVQAV
+1822 EHIQGSPYKVQAV
-1835 DDLAKIPNGTFQQQY
+1835 DDLSKIPNGTFQQQH
-1850 MEQQSSSF
+1850 MIEESSS
-1858 AYSSSTSMMV
+1858 SVTTQEVEV

-1900 ERLSSLQKEHDDLL
+1900 ERLSSLQTEHDDLL

-1936 DLVEVRGMA
+1936 ELVEVRGMA

-1959 NEEVEAL
+1959 HEEVDAL

-1999 ALRRKIADLRRELDD
+1999 ALRKKIADLRRELDD
-2014 QTANMERY
+2014 QTAAMERY

-2107 RKLRS
+2107 HKLRS
-2112 DLEISRRDNEEKF
+2112 DLEISRRDNEDKF
-2125 AEINGLKNKTRDM
+2125 AEINSLKNKTRDM

-2149 YQDKQANRSL
+2149 YNDKQANRSL

-2180 EGYITSMETKMSN
+2180 ESYITSMETKMSN
-2193 LESSVV
+2193 LQSTA
-2199 GQSSEKDGKIQE
+2199 GQSTEKDGKIEE

-2230 TERERKMLD
+2230 TARERMMQD
-2239 LAREKE
+2239 LVREKD
-2245 ELQGQY
+2245 ELQSQY
-2251 EFYYSETSKLQ
+2251 DFYYSETSKLQ
-2262 TQVTE
+2262 TQVTQIE
-2267 IQTVQTQMGGS
+2267 SVQSQMGGN

-2345 LRRAEQDS
+2345 LRRAEQES

-2358 RYNEMHKVNERL
+2358 RYKEMHKVNERL
-2370 RGDMDDILHQ
+2370 RSDMDDILHQ
-2380 RDIAQRLS
+2380 RDMAQRLS

-2410 TEILD
+2410 SEILD

-2457 GEFSQ
+2457 GEFAQ

-2473 SAADQEVVKAAPAQ
+2473 SAA
-2487 MQQSAP
+2487 
-2493 TPRAEALE
+2493 
-2501 LKLKQLEA
+2501 
-2509 DALKMAEEMDSKLRG
+2509 
-2524 GQPDDDHDGPDGME
+2524 
-2538 RVGEEKLGRK
+2538 
-2548 PKGQGKPRRSGSHT
+2548 
-2562 SSSSSSSSS
+2562 
-2571 SDSEDEGKSSKKK
+2571 
-2584 HPKKK
+2584 
-2589 DGEKDKDHPKKKKGV
+2589 
-2604 NSDEEEPKKKGVDFG
+2604 
-2619 ALLADAKYR
+2619 
-2628 PDKVERITAVPGD
+2628 
-2641 EMMSV
+2641 
-2646 PNEAKS
+2646 
-2652 RPDDEKSRPRWQ
+2652 
-2664 EDAKAAPGDEPFFAS
+2664 
-2679 PADAARQPWGKQGV
+2679 
-2693 VPAEEMQSRPDE
+2693 
-2705 LRARPWRKGVPE
+2705 
-2717 DVTKSGPDDTNA
+2717 
-2729 QPRKKW
+2729 
-2735 GTPGNADDDDDIRPY
+2735 
-2750 KRGPDK
+2750 
-2756 ATPGAQEEM
+2756 QEEM
-2765 MMADEMEAGAPGRM
+2765 MMADEMESGAPGRM

-2910 DGTCSVSYLPTQPG
+2910 DGTCSVSYLPTTPG

-2972 LSLLQASIRSPSG
+2972 LSLLQASIRSPTG

-3046 GTGLRE
+3046 GSGLRE

-3120 SPFTVKVTGEGAGKH
+3120 SPFTVKVSGEGAGKH

-3153 TCDLNLKIPANW
+3153 TCDLNLKIP
-3165 FQMIQASKRI
+3165 
-3175 ETVTRTEIKGGVH
+3175 
-3188 HHIRETRVVPGE
+3188 E

-3233 FVPAEMGI
+3233 FIPAEMGI

-3249 GQHVPGSP
+3249 GAHVPGSP
-3257 FQFTVGPLTEGGAG
+3257 FQFTVGPITEGGAG

-3357 TPPMGD
+3357 IPPMGD

-3448 PFRIRAG
+3448 PFCIRAG
-3455 STLVEGDAGMVHAYG
+3455 TTLVEGDAGMVHAYG

-3589 SRLLSDATKVKS
+3589 SRLLSDASKVKS

>member
-1850 MEQQSSSF
+1850 M
-1858 AYSSSTSMMV
+1858 
-1868 EESQQH
+1868 
-1874 AERLHSAV
+1874 
-1882 YKTVDL
+1882 
-1888 LSEAESQLQTTN
+1888 
-1900 ERLSSLQKEHDDLL
+1900 
-1914 DQNSKL
+1914 
-1920 HRLYHDKLTEV
+1920 
-1931 EQLNS
+1931 
-1936 DLVEVRGMA
+1936 
-1945 EINSAKLQSNISIL
+1945 
-1959 NEEVEAL
+1959 
-1966 KSKHK
+1966 
-1971 IQEGQLRDRESEI
+1971 
-1984 EELRRRIRELEAENE
+1984 
-1999 ALRRKIADLRRELDD
+1999 
-2014 QTANMERY
+2014 
-2022 QREARDANSEVE
+2022 
-2034 RLEQLLAQRESD
+2034 
-2046 IRGLQSDLLSARD
+2046 
-2059 EVNITKMK
+2059 
-2067 TTEITRAE
+2067 
-2075 SEQLSSQMKLS
+2075 
-2086 NDLQMAL
+2086 
-2093 NEKQGRLG
+2093 
-2101 AMEAEA
+2101 
-2107 RKLRS
+2107 
-2112 DLEISRRDNEEKF
+2112 
-2125 AEINGLKNKTRDM
+2125 
-2138 ESELSGLNQKL
+2138 
-2149 YQDKQANRSL
+2149 
-2159 QEKLDDL
+2159 
-2166 QFEMNRL
+2166 
-2173 RRELQEK
+2173 
-2180 EGYITSMETKMSN
+2180 
-2193 LESSVV
+2193 
-2199 GQSSEKDGKIQE
+2199 
-2211 QMEEIRRLRMK
+2211 
-2222 IESLNDDM
+2222 
-2230 TERERKMLD
+2230 
-2239 LAREKE
+2239 
-2245 ELQGQY
+2245 
-2251 EFYYSETSKLQ
+2251 
-2262 TQVTE
+2262 
-2267 IQTVQTQMGGS
+2267 
-2278 TEALE
+2278 
-2283 DELESLR
+2283 
-2290 RRLKSDNE
+2290 
-2298 HANQEA
+2298 
-2304 FELHRRITELE
+2304 
-2315 LERNTATEK
+2315 
-2324 LKHMEVN
+2324 
-2331 MSQGSGEVEKLRQQ
+2331 
-2345 LRRAEQDS
+2345 
-2353 SNTEL
+2353 
-2358 RYNEMHKVNERL
+2358 
-2370 RGDMDDILHQ
+2370 
-2380 RDIAQRLS
+2380 
-2388 KEQEAKLLSLSQRL
+2388 
-2402 RHLEEQTR
+2402 
-2410 TEILD
+2410 
-2415 LQSKLRNLQNEYQL
+2415 
-2429 LDRKQQD
+2429 
-2436 TLDKLRVAESEL
+2436 
-2448 QTERTARQS
+2448 
-2457 GEFSQ
+2457 
-2462 TTVSKTTVTKT
+2462 
-2473 SAADQEVVKAAPAQ
+2473 ADQEVVKAAPAQ

-2493 TPRAEALE
+2493 TPRA
-2501 LKLKQLEA
+2501 
-2509 DALKMAEEMDSKLRG
+2509 AEEMDSKLRG
-2524 GQPDDDHDGPDGME
+2524 GQPDDDHDGPDGM
-2538 RVGEEKLGRK
+2538 
-2548 PKGQGKPRRSGSHT
+2548 
-2562 SSSSSSSSS
+2562 
-2571 SDSEDEGKSSKKK
+2571 
-2584 HPKKK
+2584 
-2589 DGEKDKDHPKKKKGV
+2589 
-2604 NSDEEEPKKKGVDFG
+2604 
-2619 ALLADAKYR
+2619 
-2628 PDKVERITAVPGD
+2628 
-2641 EMMSV
+2641 
-2646 PNEAKS
+2646 
-2652 RPDDEKSRPRWQ
+2652 
-2664 EDAKAAPGDEPFFAS
+2664 
-2679 PADAARQPWGKQGV
+2679 
-2693 VPAEEMQSRPDE
+2693 
-2705 LRARPWRKGVPE
+2705 
-2717 DVTKSGPDDTNA
+2717 
-2729 QPRKKW
+2729 
-2735 GTPGNADDDDDIRPY
+2735 
-2750 KRGPDK
+2750 
-2756 ATPGAQEEM
+2756 AQEEM

-3153 TCDLNLKIPANW
+3153 TCDLNLKIP
-3165 FQMIQASKRI
+3165 
-3175 ETVTRTEIKGGVH
+3175 
-3188 HHIRETRVVPGE
+3188 E

>member
-266 TNPNKAPAAPR
+266 TNPNK
-277 AQPNKVRVFGKGVEA
+277 VRVFGKGVEA

-475 PKEDPASTTGTLID
+475 P
-489 FGDDSPTKGSTQ
+489 
-501 KKETPPSFSSPG
+501 
-513 LLDDGG
+513 
-519 SLDTKSPSD
+519 
-528 PLSNQQAL
+528 
-536 KPDSSQ
+536 
-542 DLLGFDSEEEDEDAV
+542 V

-676 FVVETAGEDISGL
+676 FVVETAGEDIS
-689 GGYEATKGLGFSIE
+689 GLGFSIE

-1730 KCSVTVRISPPGR
+1730 KCSVT
-1743 VGQGQ
+1743 
-1748 WIGDGMQPYIQIGEE
+1748 GDGMQPYIQIGEE

-1850 MEQQSSSF
+1850 M
-1858 AYSSSTSMMV
+1858 
-1868 EESQQH
+1868 
-1874 AERLHSAV
+1874 
-1882 YKTVDL
+1882 

-2473 SAADQEVVKAAPAQ
+2473 SAA
-2487 MQQSAP
+2487 
-2493 TPRAEALE
+2493 
-2501 LKLKQLEA
+2501 
-2509 DALKMAEEMDSKLRG
+2509 
-2524 GQPDDDHDGPDGME
+2524 
-2538 RVGEEKLGRK
+2538 
-2548 PKGQGKPRRSGSHT
+2548 
-2562 SSSSSSSSS
+2562 
-2571 SDSEDEGKSSKKK
+2571 
-2584 HPKKK
+2584 
-2589 DGEKDKDHPKKKKGV
+2589 
-2604 NSDEEEPKKKGVDFG
+2604 
-2619 ALLADAKYR
+2619 
-2628 PDKVERITAVPGD
+2628 
-2641 EMMSV
+2641 
-2646 PNEAKS
+2646 
-2652 RPDDEKSRPRWQ
+2652 
-2664 EDAKAAPGDEPFFAS
+2664 
-2679 PADAARQPWGKQGV
+2679 
-2693 VPAEEMQSRPDE
+2693 
-2705 LRARPWRKGVPE
+2705 
-2717 DVTKSGPDDTNA
+2717 
-2729 QPRKKW
+2729 
-2735 GTPGNADDDDDIRPY
+2735 
-2750 KRGPDK
+2750 
-2756 ATPGAQEEM
+2756 QEEM

-3153 TCDLNLKIPANW
+3153 TCDLNLKIP
-3165 FQMIQASKRI
+3165 
-3175 ETVTRTEIKGGVH
+3175 
-3188 HHIRETRVVPGE
+3188 E

-3412 ITDVEEAGQYVVR
+3412 ITDVEEGQYVVR

>member
-14 EEDMPA
+14 DEEMPA

-54 NDLETDLS
+54 NELETDLS

-150 AVKQTPKEKLLG
+150 TVKQTPKEKLLG
-162 FVQAKVPDL
+162 FVQARVPDL

-196 LCPDWEDWNPND
+196 LCPDWEDWNPNE

-266 TNPNKAPAAPR
+266 TNPNK
-277 AQPNKVRVFGKGVEA
+277 VRVFGKGVEA

-312 GDIKVSVENPRGK
+312 GDVKVSVENPRGK

-347 TMEGTYVVKVIFAGK
+347 TMEGTYVVKVVFAGK

-408 GAGPGAVNVVIAD
+408 VGEDAGLVRTKAARMEQTHNGAGPGAVNVVIAD
-421 PDGKTNT
+421 PDGKMNT

-469 KVNVAM
+469 KVHVAM
-475 PKEDPASTTGTLID
+475 P
-489 FGDDSPTKGSTQ
+489 
-501 KKETPPSFSSPG
+501 
-513 LLDDGG
+513 
-519 SLDTKSPSD
+519 
-528 PLSNQQAL
+528 
-536 KPDSSQ
+536 
-542 DLLGFDSEEEDEDAV
+542 V

-582 RVVTKAAGQGELKV
+582 RVVTKAAGQGEVKV

-689 GGYEATKGLGFSIE
+689 GFSIE

-738 DDEDIANSPYMAQIR
+738 DEEDIANSPYMAQIR

-777 VGRTMEFTV
+777 VGRPVEFTV
-786 DAKKVPAG
+786 DAKKVPPG

-805 EKMDVKVR
+805 EKVEVKVR
-813 DNGNKTYTCTY
+813 DNGNKTYTCSY
-824 TPTKAI
+824 TPVKAI
-830 RYTIDISWD
+830 RYTIDVSWE

-956 SAGDAS
+956 SSGDAS
-962 KVKAEGPG
+962 KVRAEGPG

-1068 GEKVIVNQEKEFV
+1068 GE
-1081 VHTRGAGGLGVVE
+1081 
-1094 ITIVSVTTKKVLKT
+1094 S
-1108 TRVEKRGDDYVCVF
+1108 
-1122 TALEV
+1122 
-1127 GMYAVNVMYD
+1127 
-1137 GLVVDGSPF
+1137 
-1146 GFEAVPGANP
+1146 
-1156 GKVKAY
+1156 
-1162 GPGLKG
+1162 
-1168 GKVNREQTFTI
+1168 
-1179 DTREAG
+1179 
-1185 QGGLGLTIEGP
+1185 
-1196 SESRIECKDRGDG
+1196 
-1209 TCSVSYWPEDVG
+1209 
-1221 EYSINVMFADQHI
+1221 
-1234 PGSPF
+1234 
-1239 PARVVPAHDAS
+1239 
-1250 KVKAKGPG
+1250 
-1258 LSPGNKAGDPCEF
+1258 
-1271 TVDIREAGEAELT
+1271 
-1284 IEVITETGERVD
+1284 
-1296 VKIEE
+1296 
-1301 THEGTFRIQYVPQI
+1301 
-1315 AGSYTITIKYG
+1315 
-1326 GDPIPQVPIRITI
+1326 
-1339 EQKVDVSGIRCY
+1339 
-1351 GPGVEGMFVD
+1351 MFVD
-1361 APTEFTIDAKS
+1361 APTDFTIDAKS
-1372 VSRRGGDNVRC
+1372 VSKRGGDNVRC

-1429 GAPFKVQAT
+1429 GAPFKVQAK
-1438 EGCDPSKVRAYGPG
+1438 EGCDPTKVRAYGPG

-1527 VLIKDD
+1527 VMIKDD

-1559 TVDHTKTGS
+1559 TVDHAKTGS

-1588 DNHDGTHTVKY
+1588 DNRDGTHTVKY
-1599 IPPSEGACKV
+1599 VPPSEGACKV

-1619 QSPFNVRVEPPYDA
+1619 QSPFNVRVLPPYDA

-1748 WIGDGMQPYIQIGEE
+1748 WIGEGMQPYIQIGEE

-1822 QHIQGSPYKVQAV
+1822 EHIQGSPYKVQAV
-1835 DDLAKIPNGTFQQQY
+1835 DDLSKIPNGTFQQQ
-1850 MEQQSSSF
+1850 
-1858 AYSSSTSMMV
+1858 
-1868 EESQQH
+1868 
-1874 AERLHSAV
+1874 
-1882 YKTVDL
+1882 
-1888 LSEAESQLQTTN
+1888 
-1900 ERLSSLQKEHDDLL
+1900 
-1914 DQNSKL
+1914 
-1920 HRLYHDKLTEV
+1920 
-1931 EQLNS
+1931 
-1936 DLVEVRGMA
+1936 
-1945 EINSAKLQSNISIL
+1945 
-1959 NEEVEAL
+1959 
-1966 KSKHK
+1966 
-1971 IQEGQLRDRESEI
+1971 
-1984 EELRRRIRELEAENE
+1984 
-1999 ALRRKIADLRRELDD
+1999 
-2014 QTANMERY
+2014 
-2022 QREARDANSEVE
+2022 
-2034 RLEQLLAQRESD
+2034 
-2046 IRGLQSDLLSARD
+2046 
-2059 EVNITKMK
+2059 
-2067 TTEITRAE
+2067 
-2075 SEQLSSQMKLS
+2075 
-2086 NDLQMAL
+2086 
-2093 NEKQGRLG
+2093 
-2101 AMEAEA
+2101 
-2107 RKLRS
+2107 
-2112 DLEISRRDNEEKF
+2112 
-2125 AEINGLKNKTRDM
+2125 
-2138 ESELSGLNQKL
+2138 
-2149 YQDKQANRSL
+2149 
-2159 QEKLDDL
+2159 
-2166 QFEMNRL
+2166 
-2173 RRELQEK
+2173 
-2180 EGYITSMETKMSN
+2180 
-2193 LESSVV
+2193 
-2199 GQSSEKDGKIQE
+2199 
-2211 QMEEIRRLRMK
+2211 
-2222 IESLNDDM
+2222 
-2230 TERERKMLD
+2230 
-2239 LAREKE
+2239 
-2245 ELQGQY
+2245 
-2251 EFYYSETSKLQ
+2251 
-2262 TQVTE
+2262 
-2267 IQTVQTQMGGS
+2267 
-2278 TEALE
+2278 
-2283 DELESLR
+2283 
-2290 RRLKSDNE
+2290 
-2298 HANQEA
+2298 
-2304 FELHRRITELE
+2304 
-2315 LERNTATEK
+2315 
-2324 LKHMEVN
+2324 HM
-2331 MSQGSGEVEKLRQQ
+2331 
-2345 LRRAEQDS
+2345 
-2353 SNTEL
+2353 
-2358 RYNEMHKVNERL
+2358 
-2370 RGDMDDILHQ
+2370 
-2380 RDIAQRLS
+2380 
-2388 KEQEAKLLSLSQRL
+2388 
-2402 RHLEEQTR
+2402 
-2410 TEILD
+2410 
-2415 LQSKLRNLQNEYQL
+2415 
-2429 LDRKQQD
+2429 
-2436 TLDKLRVAESEL
+2436 
-2448 QTERTARQS
+2448 
-2457 GEFSQ
+2457 
-2462 TTVSKTTVTKT
+2462 
-2473 SAADQEVVKAAPAQ
+2473 ADQEVVKAAPAQ

-2493 TPRAEALE
+2493 TPRA
-2501 LKLKQLEA
+2501 
-2509 DALKMAEEMDSKLRG
+2509 AEEMDSKLRG
-2524 GQPDDDHDGPDGME
+2524 GRPDDDHDSPDGM
-2538 RVGEEKLGRK
+2538 
-2548 PKGQGKPRRSGSHT
+2548 
-2562 SSSSSSSSS
+2562 
-2571 SDSEDEGKSSKKK
+2571 
-2584 HPKKK
+2584 
-2589 DGEKDKDHPKKKKGV
+2589 
-2604 NSDEEEPKKKGVDFG
+2604 
-2619 ALLADAKYR
+2619 
-2628 PDKVERITAVPGD
+2628 
-2641 EMMSV
+2641 
-2646 PNEAKS
+2646 
-2652 RPDDEKSRPRWQ
+2652 
-2664 EDAKAAPGDEPFFAS
+2664 
-2679 PADAARQPWGKQGV
+2679 
-2693 VPAEEMQSRPDE
+2693 
-2705 LRARPWRKGVPE
+2705 
-2717 DVTKSGPDDTNA
+2717 
-2729 QPRKKW
+2729 
-2735 GTPGNADDDDDIRPY
+2735 
-2750 KRGPDK
+2750 
-2756 ATPGAQEEM
+2756 AQEEM
-2765 MMADEMEAGAPGRM
+2765 MMADEMESGAPGRM

-2910 DGTCSVSYLPTQPG
+2910 DGTCSVSYLPTTPG

-2972 LSLLQASIRSPSG
+2972 LSLLQASIRSPTG

-3046 GTGLRE
+3046 GSGLRE

-3120 SPFTVKVTGEGAGKH
+3120 SPFTVKVSGEGAGKH

-3153 TCDLNLKIPANW
+3153 TCDLNLKIP
-3165 FQMIQASKRI
+3165 
-3175 ETVTRTEIKGGVH
+3175 
-3188 HHIRETRVVPGE
+3188 E

-3233 FVPAEMGI
+3233 FIPAEMGI

-3249 GQHVPGSP
+3249 GAHVPGSP
-3257 FQFTVGPLTEGGAG
+3257 FQFTVGPITEGGAG

-3357 TPPMGD
+3357 IPPMGD

-3412 ITDVEEAGQYVVR
+3412 ITDVEEGQYVVR

-3448 PFRIRAG
+3448 PFCIRAG
-3455 STLVEGDAGMVHAYG
+3455 TTLVEGDAGMVHAYG

-3589 SRLLSDATKVKS
+3589 SRLLSDASKVKS

>member
-14 EEDMPA
+14 DEEMPA

-54 NDLETDLS
+54 NELETDLS

-138 ISMPMWEGDDEP
+138 ISMPMWEGEDEP
-150 AVKQTPKEKLLG
+150 TVKQTPKEKLLG
-162 FVQAKVPDL
+162 FVQARVPDL

-196 LCPDWEDWNPND
+196 LCPDWEDWNPNE

-266 TNPNKAPAAPR
+266 TNPNKAPAAP
-277 AQPNKVRVFGKGVEA
+277 ASQPNKVRVFGKGVEA

-312 GDIKVSVENPRGK
+312 GDVKVSVENPRGK

-347 TMEGTYVVKVIFAGK
+347 TMEGTYVVKVVFAGK

-408 GAGPGAVNVVIAD
+408 VGEDAGLVRTKAARMEQTHNGAGPGAVNVVIAD
-421 PDGKTNT
+421 PDGKMNT

-469 KVNVAM
+469 KVHVAM
-475 PKEDPASTTGTLID
+475 PKEEPASDTGMLID
-489 FGDDSPTKGSTQ
+489 FGDASPPKGSTQ
-501 KKETPPSFSSPG
+501 KKETPPAFSSPDL

-519 SLDTKSPSD
+519 SLGTKSPSD

-542 DLLGFDSEEEDEDAV
+542 DLLGLDSETEEEDEDAV

-582 RVVTKAAGQGELKV
+582 RVVTKAAGQGEVKV

-610 SDQGDGNY
+610 ADQGDGNY

-738 DDEDIANSPYMAQIR
+738 DEEDIANSPYMAQIR

-777 VGRTMEFTV
+777 VGRPVEFTV
-786 DAKKVPAG
+786 DAKKVPPG

-805 EKMDVKVR
+805 EKVEVKVR
-813 DNGNKTYTCTY
+813 DNGNKTYTCSY
-824 TPTKAI
+824 TPVKAI
-830 RYTIDISWD
+830 RYTIDVSWE

-956 SAGDAS
+956 SSGDAS
-962 KVKAEGPG
+962 KVRAEGPG

-1094 ITIVSVTTKKVLKT
+1094 ITIVSVTTKMVLKT
-1108 TRVEKRGDDYVCVF
+1108 TRVEKRGDDYVCIF

-1127 GMYAVNVMYD
+1127 GMYAVNVKYD

-1146 GFEAVPGANP
+1146 GFEAVPGADP
-1156 GKVKAY
+1156 SKVKAY

-1221 EYSINVMFADQHI
+1221 EYSINIMFADHHI

-1250 KVKAKGPG
+1250 KVKASGPG

-1296 VKIEE
+1296 VKIED
-1301 THEGTFRIQYVPQI
+1301 TRDGTFRIKYVPQI
-1315 AGSYTITIKYG
+1315 AGSYTITIRYG

-1361 APTEFTIDAKS
+1361 APTDFTIDAKS
-1372 VSRRGGDNVRC
+1372 VSKRGGDNVRC

-1429 GAPFKVQAT
+1429 GAPFKVQAK
-1438 EGCDPSKVRAYGPG
+1438 EGCDPTKVRAYGPG

-1559 TVDHTKTGS
+1559 TVDHAKTGS

-1588 DNHDGTHTVKY
+1588 DNRDGTHTVKY
-1599 IPPSEGACKV
+1599 VPPSEGACKV

-1619 QSPFNVRVEPPYDA
+1619 QSPFNVRVLPPYDA

-1748 WIGDGMQPYIQIGEE
+1748 WIGEGMQPYIQIGEE

-1822 QHIQGSPYKVQAV
+1822 EHIQGSPYKVQAV
-1835 DDLAKIPNGTFQQQY
+1835 DDLSKIPNGTFQQQH
-1850 MEQQSSSF
+1850 MEQQSSS
-1858 AYSSSTSMMV
+1858 YSSSTSMMV

-1888 LSEAESQLQTTN
+1888 
-1900 ERLSSLQKEHDDLL
+1900 
-1914 DQNSKL
+1914 
-1920 HRLYHDKLTEV
+1920 
-1931 EQLNS
+1931 
-1936 DLVEVRGMA
+1936 
-1945 EINSAKLQSNISIL
+1945 
-1959 NEEVEAL
+1959 
-1966 KSKHK
+1966 
-1971 IQEGQLRDRESEI
+1971 
-1984 EELRRRIRELEAENE
+1984 
-1999 ALRRKIADLRRELDD
+1999 
-2014 QTANMERY
+2014 
-2022 QREARDANSEVE
+2022 
-2034 RLEQLLAQRESD
+2034 
-2046 IRGLQSDLLSARD
+2046 
-2059 EVNITKMK
+2059 
-2067 TTEITRAE
+2067 
-2075 SEQLSSQMKLS
+2075 
-2086 NDLQMAL
+2086 
-2093 NEKQGRLG
+2093 
-2101 AMEAEA
+2101 
-2107 RKLRS
+2107 
-2112 DLEISRRDNEEKF
+2112 
-2125 AEINGLKNKTRDM
+2125 
-2138 ESELSGLNQKL
+2138 
-2149 YQDKQANRSL
+2149 
-2159 QEKLDDL
+2159 
-2166 QFEMNRL
+2166 
-2173 RRELQEK
+2173 
-2180 EGYITSMETKMSN
+2180 
-2193 LESSVV
+2193 
-2199 GQSSEKDGKIQE
+2199 
-2211 QMEEIRRLRMK
+2211 
-2222 IESLNDDM
+2222 
-2230 TERERKMLD
+2230 
-2239 LAREKE
+2239 
-2245 ELQGQY
+2245 
-2251 EFYYSETSKLQ
+2251 
-2262 TQVTE
+2262 
-2267 IQTVQTQMGGS
+2267 
-2278 TEALE
+2278 
-2283 DELESLR
+2283 
-2290 RRLKSDNE
+2290 
-2298 HANQEA
+2298 
-2304 FELHRRITELE
+2304 
-2315 LERNTATEK
+2315 
-2324 LKHMEVN
+2324 
-2331 MSQGSGEVEKLRQQ
+2331 
-2345 LRRAEQDS
+2345 
-2353 SNTEL
+2353 
-2358 RYNEMHKVNERL
+2358 
-2370 RGDMDDILHQ
+2370 
-2380 RDIAQRLS
+2380 
-2388 KEQEAKLLSLSQRL
+2388 
-2402 RHLEEQTR
+2402 
-2410 TEILD
+2410 
-2415 LQSKLRNLQNEYQL
+2415 
-2429 LDRKQQD
+2429 
-2436 TLDKLRVAESEL
+2436 
-2448 QTERTARQS
+2448 
-2457 GEFSQ
+2457 
-2462 TTVSKTTVTKT
+2462 
-2473 SAADQEVVKAAPAQ
+2473 
-2487 MQQSAP
+2487 
-2493 TPRAEALE
+2493 
-2501 LKLKQLEA
+2501 
-2509 DALKMAEEMDSKLRG
+2509 
-2524 GQPDDDHDGPDGME
+2524 
-2538 RVGEEKLGRK
+2538 
-2548 PKGQGKPRRSGSHT
+2548 
-2562 SSSSSSSSS
+2562 
-2571 SDSEDEGKSSKKK
+2571 
-2584 HPKKK
+2584 
-2589 DGEKDKDHPKKKKGV
+2589 
-2604 NSDEEEPKKKGVDFG
+2604 
-2619 ALLADAKYR
+2619 
-2628 PDKVERITAVPGD
+2628 
-2641 EMMSV
+2641 
-2646 PNEAKS
+2646 
-2652 RPDDEKSRPRWQ
+2652 
-2664 EDAKAAPGDEPFFAS
+2664 
-2679 PADAARQPWGKQGV
+2679 
-2693 VPAEEMQSRPDE
+2693 
-2705 LRARPWRKGVPE
+2705 
-2717 DVTKSGPDDTNA
+2717 
-2729 QPRKKW
+2729 
-2735 GTPGNADDDDDIRPY
+2735 
-2750 KRGPDK
+2750 
-2756 ATPGAQEEM
+2756 AQEEM
-2765 MMADEMEAGAPGRM
+2765 MMADEMESGAPGRM

-2910 DGTCSVSYLPTQPG
+2910 DGTCSVSYLPTTPG

-2972 LSLLQASIRSPSG
+2972 LSLLQASIRSPTG

-3046 GTGLRE
+3046 GSGLRE

-3120 SPFTVKVTGEGAGKH
+3120 SPFTVKVSGEGAGKH

-3233 FVPAEMGI
+3233 FIPAEMGI

-3249 GQHVPGSP
+3249 GAHVPGSP
-3257 FQFTVGPLTEGGAG
+3257 FQFTVGPITEGGAG

-3357 TPPMGD
+3357 IPPMGD

-3455 STLVEGDAGMVHAYG
+3455 TTLVEGDAGMVHAYG

-3589 SRLLSDATKVKS
+3589 SRLLSDASKVKS

>member
-14 EEDMPA
+14 DEEMPA

-54 NDLETDLS
+54 NELETDLS

-150 AVKQTPKEKLLG
+150 TVKQTPKEKLLG
-162 FVQAKVPDL
+162 FVQARVPDL

-196 LCPDWEDWNPND
+196 LCPDWEDWNPNE

-266 TNPNKAPAAPR
+266 TNPNK
-277 AQPNKVRVFGKGVEA
+277 VRVFGKGVEA

-312 GDIKVSVENPRGK
+312 GDVKVSVENPRGK

-347 TMEGTYVVKVIFAGK
+347 TMEGTYVVKVVFAGK

-421 PDGKTNT
+421 PDGKMNT

-469 KVNVAM
+469 KVHVAM
-475 PKEDPASTTGTLID
+475 PKEEPATDTGMLID
-489 FGDDSPTKGSTQ
+489 FGDASPPKGSTQ
-501 KKETPPSFSSPG
+501 KKETPPAFSSPEL

-519 SLDTKSPSD
+519 SLGTKSPSD
-528 PLSNQQAL
+528 PLSNQQAI

-542 DLLGFDSEEEDEDAV
+542 DLLGLDSETEEEDEDAV

-582 RVVTKAAGQGELKV
+582 RVVTKAAGQGEVKV

-738 DDEDIANSPYMAQIR
+738 DEEDIANSPYMAQIR

-777 VGRTMEFTV
+777 VGRPVEFTV
-786 DAKKVPAG
+786 DAKKVPPG

-805 EKMDVKVR
+805 EKVEVKVR
-813 DNGNKTYTCTY
+813 DNGNKTYTCSY
-824 TPTKAI
+824 TPVKAI
-830 RYTIDISWD
+830 RYTIDVSWE

-956 SAGDAS
+956 SSGDAS
-962 KVKAEGPG
+962 KVRAEGPG

-1068 GEKVIVNQEKEFV
+1068 GE
-1081 VHTRGAGGLGVVE
+1081 
-1094 ITIVSVTTKKVLKT
+1094 S
-1108 TRVEKRGDDYVCVF
+1108 
-1122 TALEV
+1122 
-1127 GMYAVNVMYD
+1127 
-1137 GLVVDGSPF
+1137 
-1146 GFEAVPGANP
+1146 
-1156 GKVKAY
+1156 
-1162 GPGLKG
+1162 
-1168 GKVNREQTFTI
+1168 
-1179 DTREAG
+1179 
-1185 QGGLGLTIEGP
+1185 
-1196 SESRIECKDRGDG
+1196 
-1209 TCSVSYWPEDVG
+1209 
-1221 EYSINVMFADQHI
+1221 
-1234 PGSPF
+1234 
-1239 PARVVPAHDAS
+1239 
-1250 KVKAKGPG
+1250 
-1258 LSPGNKAGDPCEF
+1258 
-1271 TVDIREAGEAELT
+1271 
-1284 IEVITETGERVD
+1284 
-1296 VKIEE
+1296 
-1301 THEGTFRIQYVPQI
+1301 
-1315 AGSYTITIKYG
+1315 
-1326 GDPIPQVPIRITI
+1326 
-1339 EQKVDVSGIRCY
+1339 
-1351 GPGVEGMFVD
+1351 MFVD
-1361 APTEFTIDAKS
+1361 APTDFTIDAKS
-1372 VSRRGGDNVRC
+1372 VSKRGGDNVRC

-1429 GAPFKVQAT
+1429 GAPFKVQAK
-1438 EGCDPSKVRAYGPG
+1438 EGCDPTKVRAYGPG

-1527 VLIKDD
+1527 VMIKDD

-1559 TVDHTKTGS
+1559 TVDHAKTGS

-1588 DNHDGTHTVKY
+1588 DNRDGTHTVKY
-1599 IPPSEGACKV
+1599 VPPSEGACKV

-1619 QSPFNVRVEPPYDA
+1619 QSPFNVRVLPPYDA

-1730 KCSVTVRISPPGR
+1730 KCSVTGE
-1743 VGQGQ
+1743 
-1748 WIGDGMQPYIQIGEE
+1748 GMQPYIQIGEE

-1822 QHIQGSPYKVQAV
+1822 EHIQGSPYKVQAV
-1835 DDLAKIPNGTFQQQY
+1835 DDLSKIPNGTFQQQH
-1850 MEQQSSSF
+1850 
-1858 AYSSSTSMMV
+1858 MV

-1900 ERLSSLQKEHDDLL
+1900 ERLSSLQTEHDDLL

-1936 DLVEVRGMA
+1936 ELVEVRGMA

-1959 NEEVEAL
+1959 HEEVDAL

-1999 ALRRKIADLRRELDD
+1999 ALRKKIADLRRELDD
-2014 QTANMERY
+2014 QTAAMERY

-2107 RKLRS
+2107 HKLRS
-2112 DLEISRRDNEEKF
+2112 DLEISRRDNEDKF
-2125 AEINGLKNKTRDM
+2125 AEINSLKNKTRDM

-2149 YQDKQANRSL
+2149 YNDKQANRSL

-2180 EGYITSMETKMSN
+2180 ESYITSMETKMSN
-2193 LESSVV
+2193 LQSTA
-2199 GQSSEKDGKIQE
+2199 GQSTEKDGKIEE

-2230 TERERKMLD
+2230 TARERMMQD
-2239 LAREKE
+2239 LVREKD
-2245 ELQGQY
+2245 ELQSQY
-2251 EFYYSETSKLQ
+2251 DFYYSETSKLQ
-2262 TQVTE
+2262 TQVTQIE
-2267 IQTVQTQMGGS
+2267 SVQSQMGGN

-2345 LRRAEQDS
+2345 LRRAEQES

-2358 RYNEMHKVNERL
+2358 RYKEMHKVNERL
-2370 RGDMDDILHQ
+2370 RSDMDDILHQ
-2380 RDIAQRLS
+2380 RDMAQRLS

-2410 TEILD
+2410 SEILD

-2457 GEFSQ
+2457 GEFAQ

-2473 SAADQEVVKAAPAQ
+2473 SAA
-2487 MQQSAP
+2487 
-2493 TPRAEALE
+2493 
-2501 LKLKQLEA
+2501 
-2509 DALKMAEEMDSKLRG
+2509 
-2524 GQPDDDHDGPDGME
+2524 
-2538 RVGEEKLGRK
+2538 
-2548 PKGQGKPRRSGSHT
+2548 
-2562 SSSSSSSSS
+2562 
-2571 SDSEDEGKSSKKK
+2571 
-2584 HPKKK
+2584 
-2589 DGEKDKDHPKKKKGV
+2589 
-2604 NSDEEEPKKKGVDFG
+2604 
-2619 ALLADAKYR
+2619 
-2628 PDKVERITAVPGD
+2628 
-2641 EMMSV
+2641 
-2646 PNEAKS
+2646 
-2652 RPDDEKSRPRWQ
+2652 
-2664 EDAKAAPGDEPFFAS
+2664 
-2679 PADAARQPWGKQGV
+2679 
-2693 VPAEEMQSRPDE
+2693 
-2705 LRARPWRKGVPE
+2705 
-2717 DVTKSGPDDTNA
+2717 
-2729 QPRKKW
+2729 
-2735 GTPGNADDDDDIRPY
+2735 
-2750 KRGPDK
+2750 
-2756 ATPGAQEEM
+2756 QEEM
-2765 MMADEMEAGAPGRM
+2765 MMADEMESGAPGRM

-2910 DGTCSVSYLPTQPG
+2910 DGTCSVSYLPTTPG

-2972 LSLLQASIRSPSG
+2972 LSLLQASIRSPTG

-3046 GTGLRE
+3046 GSGLRE

-3120 SPFTVKVTGEGAGKH
+3120 SPFTVKVSGEGAGKH

-3153 TCDLNLKIPANW
+3153 TCDLNLKIP
-3165 FQMIQASKRI
+3165 
-3175 ETVTRTEIKGGVH
+3175 
-3188 HHIRETRVVPGE
+3188 E

-3233 FVPAEMGI
+3233 FIPAEMGI

-3249 GQHVPGSP
+3249 GAHVPGSP
-3257 FQFTVGPLTEGGAG
+3257 FQFTVGPITEGGAG

-3357 TPPMGD
+3357 IPPMGD

-3412 ITDVEEAGQYVVR
+3412 ITDVEEGQYVVR

-3448 PFRIRAG
+3448 PFCIRAG
-3455 STLVEGDAGMVHAYG
+3455 TTLVEGDAGMVHAYG

-3589 SRLLSDATKVKS
+3589 SRLLSDASKVKS

>member
-14 EEDMPA
+14 DEEMPA

-54 NDLETDLS
+54 NELETDLS

-150 AVKQTPKEKLLG
+150 TVKQTPKEKLLG
-162 FVQAKVPDL
+162 FVQARVPDL

-196 LCPDWEDWNPND
+196 LCPDWEDWNPNE

-266 TNPNKAPAAPR
+266 TNPNK
-277 AQPNKVRVFGKGVEA
+277 VRVFGKGVEA

-312 GDIKVSVENPRGK
+312 GDVKVSVENPRGK

-347 TMEGTYVVKVIFAGK
+347 TMEGTYVVKVVFAGK

-421 PDGKTNT
+421 PDGKMNT

-469 KVNVAM
+469 KVHVAM
-475 PKEDPASTTGTLID
+475 PKEEPATDTGMLID
-489 FGDDSPTKGSTQ
+489 FGDASPPKGSTQ
-501 KKETPPSFSSPG
+501 KKETPPAFSSPEL

-519 SLDTKSPSD
+519 SLGTKSPSD
-528 PLSNQQAL
+528 PLSNQQAI

-542 DLLGFDSEEEDEDAV
+542 DLLGLDSETEEEDEDAV

-582 RVVTKAAGQGELKV
+582 RVVTKAAGQGEVKV

-738 DDEDIANSPYMAQIR
+738 DEEDIANSPYMAQIR

-777 VGRTMEFTV
+777 VGRPVEFTV
-786 DAKKVPAG
+786 DAKKVPPG

-805 EKMDVKVR
+805 EKVEVKVR
-813 DNGNKTYTCTY
+813 DNGNKTYTCSY
-824 TPTKAI
+824 TPVKAI
-830 RYTIDISWD
+830 RYTIDVSWE

-956 SAGDAS
+956 SSGDAS
-962 KVKAEGPG
+962 KVRAEGPG

-1068 GEKVIVNQEKEFV
+1068 GE
-1081 VHTRGAGGLGVVE
+1081 
-1094 ITIVSVTTKKVLKT
+1094 S
-1108 TRVEKRGDDYVCVF
+1108 
-1122 TALEV
+1122 
-1127 GMYAVNVMYD
+1127 
-1137 GLVVDGSPF
+1137 
-1146 GFEAVPGANP
+1146 
-1156 GKVKAY
+1156 
-1162 GPGLKG
+1162 
-1168 GKVNREQTFTI
+1168 
-1179 DTREAG
+1179 
-1185 QGGLGLTIEGP
+1185 
-1196 SESRIECKDRGDG
+1196 
-1209 TCSVSYWPEDVG
+1209 
-1221 EYSINVMFADQHI
+1221 
-1234 PGSPF
+1234 
-1239 PARVVPAHDAS
+1239 
-1250 KVKAKGPG
+1250 
-1258 LSPGNKAGDPCEF
+1258 
-1271 TVDIREAGEAELT
+1271 
-1284 IEVITETGERVD
+1284 
-1296 VKIEE
+1296 
-1301 THEGTFRIQYVPQI
+1301 
-1315 AGSYTITIKYG
+1315 
-1326 GDPIPQVPIRITI
+1326 
-1339 EQKVDVSGIRCY
+1339 
-1351 GPGVEGMFVD
+1351 MFVD
-1361 APTEFTIDAKS
+1361 APTDFTIDAKS
-1372 VSRRGGDNVRC
+1372 VSKRGGDNVRC

-1429 GAPFKVQAT
+1429 GAPFKVQAK
-1438 EGCDPSKVRAYGPG
+1438 EGCDPTKVRAYGPG

-1527 VLIKDD
+1527 VMIKDD

-1559 TVDHTKTGS
+1559 TVDHAKTGS

-1588 DNHDGTHTVKY
+1588 DNRDGTHTVKY
-1599 IPPSEGACKV
+1599 VPPSEGACKV

-1619 QSPFNVRVEPPYDA
+1619 QSPFNVRVLPPYDA

-1730 KCSVTVRISPPGR
+1730 KCSVTGE
-1743 VGQGQ
+1743 
-1748 WIGDGMQPYIQIGEE
+1748 GMQPYIQIGEE

-1822 QHIQGSPYKVQAV
+1822 EHIQGSPYKVQAV
-1835 DDLAKIPNGTFQQQY
+1835 DDLSKIPNGTFQQQH
-1850 MEQQSSSF
+1850 M
-1858 AYSSSTSMMV
+1858 
-1868 EESQQH
+1868 
-1874 AERLHSAV
+1874 
-1882 YKTVDL
+1882 

-1900 ERLSSLQKEHDDLL
+1900 ERLSSLQTEHDDLL

-1936 DLVEVRGMA
+1936 ELVEVRGMA

-1959 NEEVEAL
+1959 HEEVDAL

-1999 ALRRKIADLRRELDD
+1999 ALRKKIADLRRELDD
-2014 QTANMERY
+2014 QTAAMERY

-2107 RKLRS
+2107 HKLRS
-2112 DLEISRRDNEEKF
+2112 DLEISRRDNEDKF
-2125 AEINGLKNKTRDM
+2125 AEINSLKNKTRDM

-2149 YQDKQANRSL
+2149 YNDKQANRSL

-2180 EGYITSMETKMSN
+2180 ESYITSMETKMSN
-2193 LESSVV
+2193 LQSTA
-2199 GQSSEKDGKIQE
+2199 GQSTEKDGKIEE

-2230 TERERKMLD
+2230 TARERMMQD
-2239 LAREKE
+2239 LVREKD
-2245 ELQGQY
+2245 ELQSQY
-2251 EFYYSETSKLQ
+2251 DFYYSETSKLQ
-2262 TQVTE
+2262 TQVTQIE
-2267 IQTVQTQMGGS
+2267 SVQSQMGGN

-2345 LRRAEQDS
+2345 LRRAEQES

-2358 RYNEMHKVNERL
+2358 RYKEMHKVNERL
-2370 RGDMDDILHQ
+2370 RSDMDDILHQ
-2380 RDIAQRLS
+2380 RDMAQRLS

-2410 TEILD
+2410 SEILD

-2457 GEFSQ
+2457 GEFAQ

-2473 SAADQEVVKAAPAQ
+2473 SAA
-2487 MQQSAP
+2487 
-2493 TPRAEALE
+2493 
-2501 LKLKQLEA
+2501 
-2509 DALKMAEEMDSKLRG
+2509 
-2524 GQPDDDHDGPDGME
+2524 
-2538 RVGEEKLGRK
+2538 
-2548 PKGQGKPRRSGSHT
+2548 
-2562 SSSSSSSSS
+2562 
-2571 SDSEDEGKSSKKK
+2571 
-2584 HPKKK
+2584 
-2589 DGEKDKDHPKKKKGV
+2589 
-2604 NSDEEEPKKKGVDFG
+2604 
-2619 ALLADAKYR
+2619 
-2628 PDKVERITAVPGD
+2628 
-2641 EMMSV
+2641 
-2646 PNEAKS
+2646 
-2652 RPDDEKSRPRWQ
+2652 
-2664 EDAKAAPGDEPFFAS
+2664 
-2679 PADAARQPWGKQGV
+2679 
-2693 VPAEEMQSRPDE
+2693 
-2705 LRARPWRKGVPE
+2705 
-2717 DVTKSGPDDTNA
+2717 
-2729 QPRKKW
+2729 
-2735 GTPGNADDDDDIRPY
+2735 
-2750 KRGPDK
+2750 
-2756 ATPGAQEEM
+2756 QEEM
-2765 MMADEMEAGAPGRM
+2765 MMADEMESGAPGRM

-2910 DGTCSVSYLPTQPG
+2910 DGTCSVSYLPTTPG

-2972 LSLLQASIRSPSG
+2972 LSLLQASIRSPTG

-3046 GTGLRE
+3046 GSGLRE

-3120 SPFTVKVTGEGAGKH
+3120 SPFTVKVSGEGAGKH

-3153 TCDLNLKIPANW
+3153 TCDLNLKIP
-3165 FQMIQASKRI
+3165 
-3175 ETVTRTEIKGGVH
+3175 
-3188 HHIRETRVVPGE
+3188 E

-3233 FVPAEMGI
+3233 FIPAEMGI

-3249 GQHVPGSP
+3249 GAHVPGSP
-3257 FQFTVGPLTEGGAG
+3257 FQFTVGPITEGGAG

-3357 TPPMGD
+3357 IPPMGD

-3448 PFRIRAG
+3448 PFCIRAG
-3455 STLVEGDAGMVHAYG
+3455 TTLVEGDAGMVHAYG

-3589 SRLLSDATKVKS
+3589 SRLLSDASKVKS

>member
-1822 QHIQGSPYKVQAV
+1822 QHIQGSPYKVQA
-1835 DDLAKIPNGTFQQQY
+1835 
-1850 MEQQSSSF
+1850 
-1858 AYSSSTSMMV
+1858 
-1868 EESQQH
+1868 
-1874 AERLHSAV
+1874 
-1882 YKTVDL
+1882 
-1888 LSEAESQLQTTN
+1888 
-1900 ERLSSLQKEHDDLL
+1900 
-1914 DQNSKL
+1914 
-1920 HRLYHDKLTEV
+1920 
-1931 EQLNS
+1931 
-1936 DLVEVRGMA
+1936 
-1945 EINSAKLQSNISIL
+1945 
-1959 NEEVEAL
+1959 
-1966 KSKHK
+1966 
-1971 IQEGQLRDRESEI
+1971 
-1984 EELRRRIRELEAENE
+1984 
-1999 ALRRKIADLRRELDD
+1999 
-2014 QTANMERY
+2014 
-2022 QREARDANSEVE
+2022 
-2034 RLEQLLAQRESD
+2034 
-2046 IRGLQSDLLSARD
+2046 
-2059 EVNITKMK
+2059 
-2067 TTEITRAE
+2067 
-2075 SEQLSSQMKLS
+2075 
-2086 NDLQMAL
+2086 
-2093 NEKQGRLG
+2093 
-2101 AMEAEA
+2101 
-2107 RKLRS
+2107 
-2112 DLEISRRDNEEKF
+2112 
-2125 AEINGLKNKTRDM
+2125 
-2138 ESELSGLNQKL
+2138 
-2149 YQDKQANRSL
+2149 
-2159 QEKLDDL
+2159 
-2166 QFEMNRL
+2166 
-2173 RRELQEK
+2173 
-2180 EGYITSMETKMSN
+2180 
-2193 LESSVV
+2193 
-2199 GQSSEKDGKIQE
+2199 
-2211 QMEEIRRLRMK
+2211 
-2222 IESLNDDM
+2222 
-2230 TERERKMLD
+2230 
-2239 LAREKE
+2239 
-2245 ELQGQY
+2245 
-2251 EFYYSETSKLQ
+2251 
-2262 TQVTE
+2262 
-2267 IQTVQTQMGGS
+2267 
-2278 TEALE
+2278 
-2283 DELESLR
+2283 
-2290 RRLKSDNE
+2290 
-2298 HANQEA
+2298 
-2304 FELHRRITELE
+2304 
-2315 LERNTATEK
+2315 
-2324 LKHMEVN
+2324 
-2331 MSQGSGEVEKLRQQ
+2331 
-2345 LRRAEQDS
+2345 
-2353 SNTEL
+2353 
-2358 RYNEMHKVNERL
+2358 
-2370 RGDMDDILHQ
+2370 
-2380 RDIAQRLS
+2380 
-2388 KEQEAKLLSLSQRL
+2388 
-2402 RHLEEQTR
+2402 
-2410 TEILD
+2410 
-2415 LQSKLRNLQNEYQL
+2415 
-2429 LDRKQQD
+2429 
-2436 TLDKLRVAESEL
+2436 
-2448 QTERTARQS
+2448 
-2457 GEFSQ
+2457 
-2462 TTVSKTTVTKT
+2462 
-2473 SAADQEVVKAAPAQ
+2473 
-2487 MQQSAP
+2487 
-2493 TPRAEALE
+2493 
-2501 LKLKQLEA
+2501 
-2509 DALKMAEEMDSKLRG
+2509 
-2524 GQPDDDHDGPDGME
+2524 
-2538 RVGEEKLGRK
+2538 
-2548 PKGQGKPRRSGSHT
+2548 
-2562 SSSSSSSSS
+2562 
-2571 SDSEDEGKSSKKK
+2571 
-2584 HPKKK
+2584 
-2589 DGEKDKDHPKKKKGV
+2589 
-2604 NSDEEEPKKKGVDFG
+2604 
-2619 ALLADAKYR
+2619 
-2628 PDKVERITAVPGD
+2628 
-2641 EMMSV
+2641 
-2646 PNEAKS
+2646 
-2652 RPDDEKSRPRWQ
+2652 
-2664 EDAKAAPGDEPFFAS
+2664 
-2679 PADAARQPWGKQGV
+2679 
-2693 VPAEEMQSRPDE
+2693 
-2705 LRARPWRKGVPE
+2705 
-2717 DVTKSGPDDTNA
+2717 
-2729 QPRKKW
+2729 
-2735 GTPGNADDDDDIRPY
+2735 
-2750 KRGPDK
+2750 
-2756 ATPGAQEEM
+2756 QEEM

>member
-14 EEDMPA
+14 DEEMPA

-54 NDLETDLS
+54 NELETDLS

-150 AVKQTPKEKLLG
+150 TVKQTPKEKLLG
-162 FVQAKVPDL
+162 FVQARVPDL

-196 LCPDWEDWNPND
+196 LCPDWEDWNPNE

-266 TNPNKAPAAPR
+266 TNPNK
-277 AQPNKVRVFGKGVEA
+277 VRVFGKGVEA

-312 GDIKVSVENPRGK
+312 GDVKVSVENPRGK

-347 TMEGTYVVKVIFAGK
+347 TMEGTYVVKVVFAGK

-421 PDGKTNT
+421 PDGKMNT

-469 KVNVAM
+469 KVHVAM
-475 PKEDPASTTGTLID
+475 PKEEPATDTGMLID
-489 FGDDSPTKGSTQ
+489 FGDASPPKGSTQ
-501 KKETPPSFSSPG
+501 KKETPPAFSSPEL

-519 SLDTKSPSD
+519 SLGTKSPSD
-528 PLSNQQAL
+528 PLSNQQAI

-542 DLLGFDSEEEDEDAV
+542 DLLGLDSETEEEDEDAV

-582 RVVTKAAGQGELKV
+582 RVVTKAAGQGEVKV

-738 DDEDIANSPYMAQIR
+738 DEEDIANSPYMAQIR

-777 VGRTMEFTV
+777 VGRPVEFTV
-786 DAKKVPAG
+786 DAKKVPPG

-805 EKMDVKVR
+805 EKVEVKVR
-813 DNGNKTYTCTY
+813 DNGNKTYTCSY
-824 TPTKAI
+824 TPVKAI
-830 RYTIDISWD
+830 RYTIDVSWE

-956 SAGDAS
+956 SSGDAS
-962 KVKAEGPG
+962 KVRAEGPG

-1068 GEKVIVNQEKEFV
+1068 GE
-1081 VHTRGAGGLGVVE
+1081 
-1094 ITIVSVTTKKVLKT
+1094 S
-1108 TRVEKRGDDYVCVF
+1108 
-1122 TALEV
+1122 
-1127 GMYAVNVMYD
+1127 
-1137 GLVVDGSPF
+1137 
-1146 GFEAVPGANP
+1146 
-1156 GKVKAY
+1156 
-1162 GPGLKG
+1162 
-1168 GKVNREQTFTI
+1168 
-1179 DTREAG
+1179 
-1185 QGGLGLTIEGP
+1185 
-1196 SESRIECKDRGDG
+1196 
-1209 TCSVSYWPEDVG
+1209 
-1221 EYSINVMFADQHI
+1221 
-1234 PGSPF
+1234 
-1239 PARVVPAHDAS
+1239 
-1250 KVKAKGPG
+1250 
-1258 LSPGNKAGDPCEF
+1258 
-1271 TVDIREAGEAELT
+1271 
-1284 IEVITETGERVD
+1284 
-1296 VKIEE
+1296 
-1301 THEGTFRIQYVPQI
+1301 
-1315 AGSYTITIKYG
+1315 
-1326 GDPIPQVPIRITI
+1326 
-1339 EQKVDVSGIRCY
+1339 
-1351 GPGVEGMFVD
+1351 MFVD
-1361 APTEFTIDAKS
+1361 APTDFTIDAKS
-1372 VSRRGGDNVRC
+1372 VSKRGGDNVRC

-1429 GAPFKVQAT
+1429 GAPFKVQAK
-1438 EGCDPSKVRAYGPG
+1438 EGCDPTKVRAYGPG

-1527 VLIKDD
+1527 VMIKDD

-1559 TVDHTKTGS
+1559 TVDHAKTGS

-1588 DNHDGTHTVKY
+1588 DNRDGTHTVKY
-1599 IPPSEGACKV
+1599 VPPSEGACKV

-1619 QSPFNVRVEPPYDA
+1619 QSPFNVRVLPPYDA

-1730 KCSVTVRISPPGR
+1730 KCSVTGE
-1743 VGQGQ
+1743 
-1748 WIGDGMQPYIQIGEE
+1748 GMQPYIQIGEE

-1822 QHIQGSPYKVQAV
+1822 EHIQGSPYKVQAV
-1835 DDLAKIPNGTFQQQY
+1835 DDLSKIPNGTFQQQH
-1850 MEQQSSSF
+1850 MEQQSSS
-1858 AYSSSTSMMV
+1858 YSSSTSMMIEESSSSVTTQEVEV

-1900 ERLSSLQKEHDDLL
+1900 ERLSSLQTEHDDLL

-1936 DLVEVRGMA
+1936 ELVEVRGMA

-1959 NEEVEAL
+1959 HEEVDAL

-1999 ALRRKIADLRRELDD
+1999 ALRKKIADLRRELDD
-2014 QTANMERY
+2014 QTAAMERY

-2107 RKLRS
+2107 HKLRS
-2112 DLEISRRDNEEKF
+2112 DLEISRRDNEDKF
-2125 AEINGLKNKTRDM
+2125 AEINSLKNKTRDM

-2149 YQDKQANRSL
+2149 YNDKQANRSL

-2180 EGYITSMETKMSN
+2180 ESYITSMETKMSN
-2193 LESSVV
+2193 LQSTA
-2199 GQSSEKDGKIQE
+2199 GQSTEKDGKIEE

-2230 TERERKMLD
+2230 TARERMMQD
-2239 LAREKE
+2239 LVREKD
-2245 ELQGQY
+2245 ELQSQY
-2251 EFYYSETSKLQ
+2251 DFYYSETSKLQ
-2262 TQVTE
+2262 TQVTQIE
-2267 IQTVQTQMGGS
+2267 SVQSQMGGN

-2345 LRRAEQDS
+2345 LRRAEQES

-2358 RYNEMHKVNERL
+2358 RYKEMHKVNERL
-2370 RGDMDDILHQ
+2370 RSDMDDILHQ
-2380 RDIAQRLS
+2380 RDMAQRLS

-2410 TEILD
+2410 SEILD

-2457 GEFSQ
+2457 GEFAQ

-2493 TPRAEALE
+2493 TPRA
-2501 LKLKQLEA
+2501 
-2509 DALKMAEEMDSKLRG
+2509 AEEMDSKLRG
-2524 GQPDDDHDGPDGME
+2524 GRPDDDHDSPDGM
-2538 RVGEEKLGRK
+2538 
-2548 PKGQGKPRRSGSHT
+2548 
-2562 SSSSSSSSS
+2562 
-2571 SDSEDEGKSSKKK
+2571 
-2584 HPKKK
+2584 
-2589 DGEKDKDHPKKKKGV
+2589 
-2604 NSDEEEPKKKGVDFG
+2604 
-2619 ALLADAKYR
+2619 
-2628 PDKVERITAVPGD
+2628 
-2641 EMMSV
+2641 
-2646 PNEAKS
+2646 
-2652 RPDDEKSRPRWQ
+2652 
-2664 EDAKAAPGDEPFFAS
+2664 
-2679 PADAARQPWGKQGV
+2679 
-2693 VPAEEMQSRPDE
+2693 
-2705 LRARPWRKGVPE
+2705 
-2717 DVTKSGPDDTNA
+2717 
-2729 QPRKKW
+2729 
-2735 GTPGNADDDDDIRPY
+2735 
-2750 KRGPDK
+2750 
-2756 ATPGAQEEM
+2756 AQEEM
-2765 MMADEMEAGAPGRM
+2765 MMADEMESGAPGRM

-2910 DGTCSVSYLPTQPG
+2910 DGTCSVSYLPTTPG

-2972 LSLLQASIRSPSG
+2972 LSLLQASIRSPTG

-3046 GTGLRE
+3046 GSGLRE

-3120 SPFTVKVTGEGAGKH
+3120 SPFTVKVSGEGAGKH

-3188 HHIRETRVVPGE
+3188 HHIRETRVVPG
-3200 TSPFDLSAQ
+3200 
-3209 VTSPSGRTEDA
+3209 
-3220 EIVELENCTYSVR
+3220 
-3233 FVPAEMGI
+3233 
-3241 HTVSVRYK
+3241 
-3249 GQHVPGSP
+3249 
-3257 FQFTVGPLTEGGAG
+3257 
-3271 KVQAGG
+3271 
-3277 PGLERGEVGQL
+3277 GL
-3288 SEFTIWTREAG
+3288 
-3299 AGGLA
+3299 
-3304 IAVEGPAK
+3304 
-3312 AEINFEDRKDGSCG
+3312 
-3326 VSYMPTDPGEY
+3326 
-3337 QVSIKFNDD
+3337 
-3346 HIPGSPFSVDV
+3346 
-3357 TPPMGD
+3357 
-3363 ARQVSVSSL
+3363 
-3372 QETGLK
+3372 
-3378 LNQPA
+3378 
-3383 SFAVQLNGARPGDL
+3383 
-3397 QAQVIAPSGAQEECI
+3397 
-3412 ITDVEEAGQYVVR
+3412 
-3425 FMPRENGV
+3425 
-3433 YTVHVTYNGVPIPGS
+3433 
-3448 PFRIRAG
+3448 
-3455 STLVEGDAGMVHAYG
+3455 
-3470 AGLEGGRTGERCE
+3470 
-3483 FIVNTIN
+3483 
-3490 AGAGALAITVDGPSK
+3490 
-3505 VQLDCVECDEGYK
+3505 
-3518 VTYIPRAPG
+3518 
-3527 DYNISV
+3527 
-3533 KYAGQNPIVG
+3533 
-3543 SPFRA
+3543 
-3548 RITGPKM
+3548 
-3555 AGAVS
+3555 
-3560 GVHESCSVVVE
+3560 
-3571 TVSKSSA
+3571 
-3578 QASYAGGVQGM
+3578 
-3589 SRLLSDATKVKS
+3589 
-3601 QGMGLKKG
+3601 
-3609 FLGQKNSFNVD
+3609 
-3620 CGNAGTNMLMVGV
+3620 
-3633 HGPRTPCEEVNVKH
+3633 
-3647 MGGQKYNVVYTVREK
+3647 
-3662 GDYELIVKWGDQHIP
+3662 
-3677 GSPFKVTVT
+3677 

>member
-14 EEDMPA
+14 DEEMPA

-54 NDLETDLS
+54 NELETDLS

-150 AVKQTPKEKLLG
+150 TVKQTPKEKLLG
-162 FVQAKVPDL
+162 FVQARVPDL

-196 LCPDWEDWNPND
+196 LCPDWEDWNPNE

-266 TNPNKAPAAPR
+266 TNPNK
-277 AQPNKVRVFGKGVEA
+277 VRVFGKGVEA

-312 GDIKVSVENPRGK
+312 GDVKVSVENPRGK

-347 TMEGTYVVKVIFAGK
+347 TMEGTYVVKVVFAGK

-421 PDGKTNT
+421 PDGKMNT

-469 KVNVAM
+469 KVHVAM
-475 PKEDPASTTGTLID
+475 PKEEPATDTGMLID
-489 FGDDSPTKGSTQ
+489 FGDASPPKGSTQ
-501 KKETPPSFSSPG
+501 KKETPPAFSSPEL

-519 SLDTKSPSD
+519 SLGTKSPSD
-528 PLSNQQAL
+528 PLSNQQAI

-542 DLLGFDSEEEDEDAV
+542 DLLGLDSETEEEDEDAV

-582 RVVTKAAGQGELKV
+582 RVVTKAAGQGEVKV

-689 GGYEATKGLGFSIE
+689 GFSIE

-738 DDEDIANSPYMAQIR
+738 DEEDIANSPYMAQIR

-777 VGRTMEFTV
+777 VGRPVEFTV
-786 DAKKVPAG
+786 DAKKVPPG

-805 EKMDVKVR
+805 EKVEVKVR
-813 DNGNKTYTCTY
+813 DNGNKTYTCSY
-824 TPTKAI
+824 TPVKAI
-830 RYTIDISWD
+830 RYTIDVSWE

-956 SAGDAS
+956 SSGDAS
-962 KVKAEGPG
+962 KVRAEGPG

-1068 GEKVIVNQEKEFV
+1068 GE
-1081 VHTRGAGGLGVVE
+1081 
-1094 ITIVSVTTKKVLKT
+1094 S
-1108 TRVEKRGDDYVCVF
+1108 
-1122 TALEV
+1122 
-1127 GMYAVNVMYD
+1127 
-1137 GLVVDGSPF
+1137 
-1146 GFEAVPGANP
+1146 
-1156 GKVKAY
+1156 
-1162 GPGLKG
+1162 
-1168 GKVNREQTFTI
+1168 
-1179 DTREAG
+1179 
-1185 QGGLGLTIEGP
+1185 
-1196 SESRIECKDRGDG
+1196 
-1209 TCSVSYWPEDVG
+1209 
-1221 EYSINVMFADQHI
+1221 
-1234 PGSPF
+1234 
-1239 PARVVPAHDAS
+1239 
-1250 KVKAKGPG
+1250 
-1258 LSPGNKAGDPCEF
+1258 
-1271 TVDIREAGEAELT
+1271 
-1284 IEVITETGERVD
+1284 
-1296 VKIEE
+1296 
-1301 THEGTFRIQYVPQI
+1301 
-1315 AGSYTITIKYG
+1315 
-1326 GDPIPQVPIRITI
+1326 
-1339 EQKVDVSGIRCY
+1339 
-1351 GPGVEGMFVD
+1351 MFVD
-1361 APTEFTIDAKS
+1361 APTDFTIDAKS
-1372 VSRRGGDNVRC
+1372 VSKRGGDNVRC

-1429 GAPFKVQAT
+1429 GAPFKVQAK
-1438 EGCDPSKVRAYGPG
+1438 EGCDPTKVRAYGPG

-1527 VLIKDD
+1527 VMIKDD

-1559 TVDHTKTGS
+1559 TVDHAKTGS

-1588 DNHDGTHTVKY
+1588 DNRDGTHTVKY
-1599 IPPSEGACKV
+1599 VPPSEGACKV

-1619 QSPFNVRVEPPYDA
+1619 QSPFNVRVLPPYDA

-1730 KCSVTVRISPPGR
+1730 KCSVTGE
-1743 VGQGQ
+1743 
-1748 WIGDGMQPYIQIGEE
+1748 GMQPYIQIGEE

-1822 QHIQGSPYKVQAV
+1822 EHIQGSPYKVQAV
-1835 DDLAKIPNGTFQQQY
+1835 DDLSKIPNGTFQQQH
-1850 MEQQSSSF
+1850 
-1858 AYSSSTSMMV
+1858 MV

-1900 ERLSSLQKEHDDLL
+1900 ERLSSLQTEHDDLL

-1936 DLVEVRGMA
+1936 ELVEVRGMA

-1959 NEEVEAL
+1959 HEEVDAL

-1999 ALRRKIADLRRELDD
+1999 ALRKKIADLRRELDD
-2014 QTANMERY
+2014 QTAAMERY

-2107 RKLRS
+2107 HKLRS
-2112 DLEISRRDNEEKF
+2112 DLEISRRDNEDKF
-2125 AEINGLKNKTRDM
+2125 AEINSLKNKTRDM

-2149 YQDKQANRSL
+2149 YNDKQANRSL

-2180 EGYITSMETKMSN
+2180 ESYITSMETKMSN
-2193 LESSVV
+2193 LQSTA
-2199 GQSSEKDGKIQE
+2199 GQSTEKDGKIEE

-2230 TERERKMLD
+2230 TARERMMQD
-2239 LAREKE
+2239 LVREKD
-2245 ELQGQY
+2245 ELQSQY
-2251 EFYYSETSKLQ
+2251 DFYYSETSKLQ
-2262 TQVTE
+2262 TQVTQIE
-2267 IQTVQTQMGGS
+2267 SVQSQMGGN

-2345 LRRAEQDS
+2345 LRRAEQES

-2358 RYNEMHKVNERL
+2358 RYKEMHKVNERL
-2370 RGDMDDILHQ
+2370 RSDMDDILHQ
-2380 RDIAQRLS
+2380 RDMAQRLS

-2410 TEILD
+2410 SEILD

-2457 GEFSQ
+2457 GEFAQ

-2473 SAADQEVVKAAPAQ
+2473 SAA
-2487 MQQSAP
+2487 
-2493 TPRAEALE
+2493 
-2501 LKLKQLEA
+2501 
-2509 DALKMAEEMDSKLRG
+2509 
-2524 GQPDDDHDGPDGME
+2524 
-2538 RVGEEKLGRK
+2538 
-2548 PKGQGKPRRSGSHT
+2548 
-2562 SSSSSSSSS
+2562 
-2571 SDSEDEGKSSKKK
+2571 
-2584 HPKKK
+2584 
-2589 DGEKDKDHPKKKKGV
+2589 
-2604 NSDEEEPKKKGVDFG
+2604 
-2619 ALLADAKYR
+2619 
-2628 PDKVERITAVPGD
+2628 
-2641 EMMSV
+2641 
-2646 PNEAKS
+2646 
-2652 RPDDEKSRPRWQ
+2652 
-2664 EDAKAAPGDEPFFAS
+2664 
-2679 PADAARQPWGKQGV
+2679 
-2693 VPAEEMQSRPDE
+2693 
-2705 LRARPWRKGVPE
+2705 
-2717 DVTKSGPDDTNA
+2717 
-2729 QPRKKW
+2729 
-2735 GTPGNADDDDDIRPY
+2735 
-2750 KRGPDK
+2750 
-2756 ATPGAQEEM
+2756 QEEM
-2765 MMADEMEAGAPGRM
+2765 MMADEMESGAPGRM

-2910 DGTCSVSYLPTQPG
+2910 DGTCSVSYLPTTPG

-2972 LSLLQASIRSPSG
+2972 LSLLQASIRSPTG

-3046 GTGLRE
+3046 GSGLRE

-3120 SPFTVKVTGEGAGKH
+3120 SPFTVKVSGEGAGKH

-3153 TCDLNLKIPANW
+3153 TCDLNLKIP
-3165 FQMIQASKRI
+3165 
-3175 ETVTRTEIKGGVH
+3175 
-3188 HHIRETRVVPGE
+3188 E

-3233 FVPAEMGI
+3233 FIPAEMGI

-3249 GQHVPGSP
+3249 GAHVPGSP
-3257 FQFTVGPLTEGGAG
+3257 FQFTVGPITEGGAG

-3357 TPPMGD
+3357 IPPMGD

-3448 PFRIRAG
+3448 PFCIRAG
-3455 STLVEGDAGMVHAYG
+3455 TTLVEGDAGMVHAYG

-3589 SRLLSDATKVKS
+3589 SRLLSDASKVKS

>member
-14 EEDMPA
+14 EEEMPA

-150 AVKQTPKEKLLG
+150 AAKQTPKEKLLG

-171 PVKNFNKDWND
+171 PIKNFNKDWND

-208 KVKNCEEAMD
+208 KVKNCNEAMD

-266 TNPNKAPAAPR
+266 TNANKVPLAQA
-277 AQPNKVRVFGKGVEA
+277 AQPHKVRVFGKGVEA

-312 GDIKVSVENPRGK
+312 GDIKVTVENPRGK

-451 IHTITVTF
+451 IHTITITF

-469 KVNVAM
+469 KVHVAM
-475 PKEDPASTTGTLID
+475 PKEDPASDTGMLID
-489 FGDDSPTKGSTQ
+489 FGEESPPKGSTQ
-501 KKETPPSFSSPG
+501 KKESPPAFSQDL

-519 SLDTKSPSD
+519 SLGSKSPSD

-542 DLLGFDSEEEDEDAV
+542 DLLGLDSEQSEEDEDAV

-582 RVVTKAAGQGELKV
+582 RVVTKAAGKGELKV

-610 SDQGDGNY
+610 ADQGDGNY

-777 VGRTMEFTV
+777 VGHPMEFTV
-786 DAKKVPAG
+786 DAKKVAAG

-805 EKMDVKVR
+805 EKLDVKVR

-824 TPTKAI
+824 TPLKAI

-914 IVKNDNDTFTVSYVP
+914 IVKNDNDTFTVSYIP

-947 KSPFTIQVE
+947 KSPFVIQVE

-962 KVKAEGPG
+962 KVRAEGPG

-1068 GEKVIVNQEKEFV
+1068 GEKVIVNQEKEFFV
-1081 VHTRGAGGLGVVE
+1081 LTRGAGGLGNVE
-1094 ITIVSVTTKKVLKT
+1094 ITITSITTKKVLKT
-1108 TRVEKRGDDYVCVF
+1108 TRVEKRGEDYVCVF

-1127 GMYAVNVMYD
+1127 GMYAVNVKYD
-1137 GLVVDGSPF
+1137 GQVVDGSPF
-1146 GFEAVPGANP
+1146 KFEAVPGADP
-1156 GKVKAY
+1156 SKVKAY

-1221 EYSINVMFADQHI
+1221 DYSINIMYADQHI

-1250 KVKAKGPG
+1250 KVKASGPG

-1284 IEVITETGERVD
+1284 IEVVTETGERVD
-1296 VKIEE
+1296 VKIEDSRD
-1301 THEGTFRIQYVPQI
+1301 GTFRIKYVPQI

-1383 VVQNPS
+1383 VVQNPT

-1411 FEEGRH
+1411 YEEGRH

-1429 GAPFKVQAT
+1429 GAPFKVQAK

-1539 KAYGPGLEKT
+1539 KAYGPGLEKG

-1559 TVDHTKTGS
+1559 TVDHAKTGS

-1619 QSPFNVRVEPPYDA
+1619 QSPFNVRVLPPYDA

-1730 KCSVTVRISPPGR
+1730 KCSVT
-1743 VGQGQ
+1743 
-1748 WIGDGMQPYIQIGEE
+1748 GDGMQPYIQIGEE

-1835 DDLAKIPNGTFQQQY
+1835 DDLSKIPNGTFQQQY
-1850 MEQQSSSF
+1850 M
-1858 AYSSSTSMMV
+1858 
-1868 EESQQH
+1868 
-1874 AERLHSAV
+1874 
-1882 YKTVDL
+1882 
-1888 LSEAESQLQTTN
+1888 
-1900 ERLSSLQKEHDDLL
+1900 
-1914 DQNSKL
+1914 
-1920 HRLYHDKLTEV
+1920 
-1931 EQLNS
+1931 
-1936 DLVEVRGMA
+1936 
-1945 EINSAKLQSNISIL
+1945 
-1959 NEEVEAL
+1959 
-1966 KSKHK
+1966 
-1971 IQEGQLRDRESEI
+1971 
-1984 EELRRRIRELEAENE
+1984 
-1999 ALRRKIADLRRELDD
+1999 
-2014 QTANMERY
+2014 
-2022 QREARDANSEVE
+2022 
-2034 RLEQLLAQRESD
+2034 
-2046 IRGLQSDLLSARD
+2046 
-2059 EVNITKMK
+2059 
-2067 TTEITRAE
+2067 
-2075 SEQLSSQMKLS
+2075 
-2086 NDLQMAL
+2086 
-2093 NEKQGRLG
+2093 
-2101 AMEAEA
+2101 
-2107 RKLRS
+2107 
-2112 DLEISRRDNEEKF
+2112 
-2125 AEINGLKNKTRDM
+2125 
-2138 ESELSGLNQKL
+2138 
-2149 YQDKQANRSL
+2149 
-2159 QEKLDDL
+2159 
-2166 QFEMNRL
+2166 
-2173 RRELQEK
+2173 
-2180 EGYITSMETKMSN
+2180 
-2193 LESSVV
+2193 
-2199 GQSSEKDGKIQE
+2199 
-2211 QMEEIRRLRMK
+2211 
-2222 IESLNDDM
+2222 
-2230 TERERKMLD
+2230 
-2239 LAREKE
+2239 
-2245 ELQGQY
+2245 
-2251 EFYYSETSKLQ
+2251 
-2262 TQVTE
+2262 
-2267 IQTVQTQMGGS
+2267 
-2278 TEALE
+2278 
-2283 DELESLR
+2283 
-2290 RRLKSDNE
+2290 
-2298 HANQEA
+2298 
-2304 FELHRRITELE
+2304 
-2315 LERNTATEK
+2315 
-2324 LKHMEVN
+2324 
-2331 MSQGSGEVEKLRQQ
+2331 
-2345 LRRAEQDS
+2345 
-2353 SNTEL
+2353 
-2358 RYNEMHKVNERL
+2358 
-2370 RGDMDDILHQ
+2370 
-2380 RDIAQRLS
+2380 
-2388 KEQEAKLLSLSQRL
+2388 
-2402 RHLEEQTR
+2402 
-2410 TEILD
+2410 
-2415 LQSKLRNLQNEYQL
+2415 
-2429 LDRKQQD
+2429 
-2436 TLDKLRVAESEL
+2436 
-2448 QTERTARQS
+2448 
-2457 GEFSQ
+2457 
-2462 TTVSKTTVTKT
+2462 
-2473 SAADQEVVKAAPAQ
+2473 ADQEVVKAAPAQ

-2493 TPRAEALE
+2493 TP
-2501 LKLKQLEA
+2501 
-2509 DALKMAEEMDSKLRG
+2509 MA
-2524 GQPDDDHDGPDGME
+2524 
-2538 RVGEEKLGRK
+2538 
-2548 PKGQGKPRRSGSHT
+2548 
-2562 SSSSSSSSS
+2562 
-2571 SDSEDEGKSSKKK
+2571 
-2584 HPKKK
+2584 
-2589 DGEKDKDHPKKKKGV
+2589 
-2604 NSDEEEPKKKGVDFG
+2604 
-2619 ALLADAKYR
+2619 
-2628 PDKVERITAVPGD
+2628 
-2641 EMMSV
+2641 
-2646 PNEAKS
+2646 
-2652 RPDDEKSRPRWQ
+2652 
-2664 EDAKAAPGDEPFFAS
+2664 
-2679 PADAARQPWGKQGV
+2679 
-2693 VPAEEMQSRPDE
+2693 
-2705 LRARPWRKGVPE
+2705 
-2717 DVTKSGPDDTNA
+2717 
-2729 QPRKKW
+2729 
-2735 GTPGNADDDDDIRPY
+2735 
-2750 KRGPDK
+2750 
-2756 ATPGAQEEM
+2756 AQEEM
-2765 MMADEMEAGAPGRM
+2765 RMADELESGAPGRM

-2806 GRIAQPKFID
+2806 GRVAQPKFID

-2829 EAGLHELGIKY
+2829 EAGLHELCIKY

-2858 PGQVSAFGSGLSHGV
+2858 PGQVTAFGSGLSHGV

-3046 GTGLRE
+3046 GAGLRE

-3249 GQHVPGSP
+3249 GAHVPGSP
-3257 FQFTVGPLTEGGAG
+3257 FQFTVGPITEGGAG

-3357 TPPMGD
+3357 IPPMGD

-3433 YTVHVTYNGVPIPGS
+3433 YTVHVTYNNVPIPGS

-3455 STLVEGDAGMVHAYG
+3455 TSLVEGDAGMVHAYG

-3560 GVHESCSVVVE
+3560 GMHESCSVVVE

-3578 QASYAGGVQGM
+3578 QASYAGGMQGM
-3589 SRLLSDATKVKS
+3589 SRLLSDASKVKS

>member
-1 MHTNERNPADGPE
+1 
-14 EEDMPA
+14 
-20 TERDLAEDA
+20 
-29 PWKRIQKNTFT
+29 
-40 RWCNEHLKKANKNI
+40 
-54 NDLETDLS
+54 
-62 DGLRL
+62 
-67 IALIE
+67 
-72 VLSHKRI
+72 
-79 PRYNKRPT
+79 
-87 FRAMKLENVSAA
+87 
-99 LQFLEDEHIK
+99 
-109 IVNIDSSDIVNGKLK
+109 
-124 LILGLIWTLILHYS
+124 
-138 ISMPMWEGDDEP
+138 
-150 AVKQTPKEKLLG
+150 
-162 FVQAKVPDL
+162 
-171 PVKNFNKDWND
+171 
-182 GKACGALVDACAPG
+182 
-196 LCPDWEDWNPND
+196 
-208 KVKNCEEAMD
+208 
-218 LADKWLGV
+218 
-226 PKLLSPEDMASPHVD
+226 
-241 DLSVMTYVS
+241 
-250 QFPQAKL
+250 
-257 KPGAPLRPK
+257 
-266 TNPNKAPAAPR
+266 
-277 AQPNKVRVFGKGVEA
+277 
-292 TGNQVG
+292 
-298 SPAPFTID
+298 
-306 TFSAGG
+306 
-312 GDIKVSVENPRGK
+312 
-325 QEQFKLEENLNK
+325 
-337 AKTYTCTYTP
+337 
-347 TMEGTYVVKVIFAGK
+347 
-362 EVPKSP
+362 
-368 FKVGVAAS
+368 
-376 KSDPSKCSAKGPG
+376 
-389 LESAG
+389 
-394 VVANKATYFDIFTA
+394 
-408 GAGPGAVNVVIAD
+408 
-421 PDGKTNT
+421 
-428 VPVEMEQT
+428 
-436 GDGQFRCT
+436 
-444 YKPLKMG
+444 
-451 IHTITVTF
+451 
-459 DGSNIPKSPF
+459 
-469 KVNVAM
+469 
-475 PKEDPASTTGTLID
+475 
-489 FGDDSPTKGSTQ
+489 
-501 KKETPPSFSSPG
+501 
-513 LLDDGG
+513 
-519 SLDTKSPSD
+519 
-528 PLSNQQAL
+528 
-536 KPDSSQ
+536 
-542 DLLGFDSEEEDEDAV
+542 
-557 NAAACRAYGRG
+557 
-568 IQARGVRAK
+568 
-577 EVADF
+577 
-582 RVVTKAAGQGELKV
+582 
-596 SVIGPG
+596 
-602 GMEMPVKV
+602 
-610 SDQGDGNY
+610 
-618 ACQYRPGKPGVY
+618 
-630 KVNITFSGQHIPK
+630 
-643 SPFTVNVGS
+643 
-652 EAKPSRIRAYG
+652 
-663 PGLEGGQVGHPAE
+663 
-676 FVVETAGEDISGL
+676 
-689 GGYEATKGLGFSIE
+689 
-703 GPSQAKIEC
+703 
-712 HDNGDGSCDVVY
+712 
-724 WPTEAGEYAVHIVT
+724 
-738 DDEDIANSPYMAQIR
+738 MAQIR

-777 VGRTMEFTV
+777 VGRPVEFTV
-786 DAKKVPAG
+786 DAKKVPPG

-805 EKMDVKVR
+805 EKVEVKVR
-813 DNGNKTYTCTY
+813 DNGNKTYTCSY
-824 TPTKAI
+824 TPVKAI
-830 RYTIDISWD
+830 RYTIDVSWE

-956 SAGDAS
+956 SSGDAS
-962 KVKAEGPG
+962 KVRAEGPG

-1068 GEKVIVNQEKEFV
+1068 GE
-1081 VHTRGAGGLGVVE
+1081 
-1094 ITIVSVTTKKVLKT
+1094 S
-1108 TRVEKRGDDYVCVF
+1108 
-1122 TALEV
+1122 
-1127 GMYAVNVMYD
+1127 
-1137 GLVVDGSPF
+1137 
-1146 GFEAVPGANP
+1146 
-1156 GKVKAY
+1156 
-1162 GPGLKG
+1162 
-1168 GKVNREQTFTI
+1168 
-1179 DTREAG
+1179 
-1185 QGGLGLTIEGP
+1185 
-1196 SESRIECKDRGDG
+1196 
-1209 TCSVSYWPEDVG
+1209 
-1221 EYSINVMFADQHI
+1221 
-1234 PGSPF
+1234 
-1239 PARVVPAHDAS
+1239 
-1250 KVKAKGPG
+1250 
-1258 LSPGNKAGDPCEF
+1258 
-1271 TVDIREAGEAELT
+1271 
-1284 IEVITETGERVD
+1284 
-1296 VKIEE
+1296 
-1301 THEGTFRIQYVPQI
+1301 
-1315 AGSYTITIKYG
+1315 
-1326 GDPIPQVPIRITI
+1326 
-1339 EQKVDVSGIRCY
+1339 
-1351 GPGVEGMFVD
+1351 MFVD
-1361 APTEFTIDAKS
+1361 APTDFTIDAKS
-1372 VSRRGGDNVRC
+1372 VSKRGGDNVRC

-1429 GAPFKVQAT
+1429 GAPFKVQAK
-1438 EGCDPSKVRAYGPG
+1438 EGCDPTKVRAYGPG

-1527 VLIKDD
+1527 VMIKDD

-1559 TVDHTKTGS
+1559 TVDHAKTGS

-1588 DNHDGTHTVKY
+1588 DNRDGTHTVKY
-1599 IPPSEGACKV
+1599 VPPSEGACKV

-1619 QSPFNVRVEPPYDA
+1619 QSPFNVRVLPPYDA

-1730 KCSVTVRISPPGR
+1730 KCSVTGE
-1743 VGQGQ
+1743 
-1748 WIGDGMQPYIQIGEE
+1748 GMQPYIQIGEE

-1822 QHIQGSPYKVQAV
+1822 EHIQGSPYKVQAV
-1835 DDLAKIPNGTFQQQY
+1835 DDLSKIPNGTFQQQH
-1850 MEQQSSSF
+1850 
-1858 AYSSSTSMMV
+1858 MV

-1900 ERLSSLQKEHDDLL
+1900 ERLSSLQTEHDDLL

-1936 DLVEVRGMA
+1936 ELVEVRGMA

-1959 NEEVEAL
+1959 HEEVDAL

-1999 ALRRKIADLRRELDD
+1999 ALRKKIADLRRELDD
-2014 QTANMERY
+2014 QTAAMERY

-2107 RKLRS
+2107 HKLRS
-2112 DLEISRRDNEEKF
+2112 DLEISRRDNEDKF
-2125 AEINGLKNKTRDM
+2125 AEINSLKNKTRDM

-2149 YQDKQANRSL
+2149 YNDKQANRSL

-2180 EGYITSMETKMSN
+2180 ESYITSMETKMSN
-2193 LESSVV
+2193 LQSTA
-2199 GQSSEKDGKIQE
+2199 GQSTEKDGKIEE

-2230 TERERKMLD
+2230 TARERMMQD
-2239 LAREKE
+2239 LVREKD
-2245 ELQGQY
+2245 ELQSQY
-2251 EFYYSETSKLQ
+2251 DFYYSETSKLQ
-2262 TQVTE
+2262 TQVTQIE
-2267 IQTVQTQMGGS
+2267 SVQSQMGGN

-2345 LRRAEQDS
+2345 LRRAEQES

-2358 RYNEMHKVNERL
+2358 RYKEMHKVNERL
-2370 RGDMDDILHQ
+2370 RSDMDDILHQ
-2380 RDIAQRLS
+2380 RDMAQRLS

-2410 TEILD
+2410 SEILD

-2457 GEFSQ
+2457 GEFAQ

-2473 SAADQEVVKAAPAQ
+2473 SAA
-2487 MQQSAP
+2487 
-2493 TPRAEALE
+2493 
-2501 LKLKQLEA
+2501 
-2509 DALKMAEEMDSKLRG
+2509 
-2524 GQPDDDHDGPDGME
+2524 
-2538 RVGEEKLGRK
+2538 
-2548 PKGQGKPRRSGSHT
+2548 
-2562 SSSSSSSSS
+2562 
-2571 SDSEDEGKSSKKK
+2571 
-2584 HPKKK
+2584 
-2589 DGEKDKDHPKKKKGV
+2589 
-2604 NSDEEEPKKKGVDFG
+2604 
-2619 ALLADAKYR
+2619 
-2628 PDKVERITAVPGD
+2628 
-2641 EMMSV
+2641 
-2646 PNEAKS
+2646 
-2652 RPDDEKSRPRWQ
+2652 
-2664 EDAKAAPGDEPFFAS
+2664 
-2679 PADAARQPWGKQGV
+2679 
-2693 VPAEEMQSRPDE
+2693 
-2705 LRARPWRKGVPE
+2705 
-2717 DVTKSGPDDTNA
+2717 
-2729 QPRKKW
+2729 
-2735 GTPGNADDDDDIRPY
+2735 
-2750 KRGPDK
+2750 
-2756 ATPGAQEEM
+2756 QEEM
-2765 MMADEMEAGAPGRM
+2765 MMADEMESGAPGRM

-2910 DGTCSVSYLPTQPG
+2910 DGTCSVSYLPTTPG

-2972 LSLLQASIRSPSG
+2972 LSLLQASIRSPTG

-3046 GTGLRE
+3046 GSGLRE

-3120 SPFTVKVTGEGAGKH
+3120 SPFTVKVSGEGAGKH

-3153 TCDLNLKIPANW
+3153 TCDLNLKIP
-3165 FQMIQASKRI
+3165 
-3175 ETVTRTEIKGGVH
+3175 
-3188 HHIRETRVVPGE
+3188 E

-3233 FVPAEMGI
+3233 FIPAEMGI

-3249 GQHVPGSP
+3249 GAHVPGSP
-3257 FQFTVGPLTEGGAG
+3257 FQFTVGPITEGGAG

-3357 TPPMGD
+3357 IPPMGD

-3412 ITDVEEAGQYVVR
+3412 ITDVEEGQYVVR

-3448 PFRIRAG
+3448 PFCIRAG
-3455 STLVEGDAGMVHAYG
+3455 TTLVEGDAGMVHAYG

-3589 SRLLSDATKVKS
+3589 SRLLSDASKVKS

>member
-14 EEDMPA
+14 DEEMPA

-54 NDLETDLS
+54 NELETDLS

-150 AVKQTPKEKLLG
+150 TVKQTPKEKLLG
-162 FVQAKVPDL
+162 FVQARVPDL

-196 LCPDWEDWNPND
+196 LCPDWEDWNPNE

-266 TNPNKAPAAPR
+266 TNPNK
-277 AQPNKVRVFGKGVEA
+277 VRVFGKGVEA

-312 GDIKVSVENPRGK
+312 GDVKVSVENPRGK

-347 TMEGTYVVKVIFAGK
+347 TMEGTYVVKVVFAGK

-421 PDGKTNT
+421 PDGKMNT

-469 KVNVAM
+469 KVHVAM
-475 PKEDPASTTGTLID
+475 P
-489 FGDDSPTKGSTQ
+489 
-501 KKETPPSFSSPG
+501 
-513 LLDDGG
+513 
-519 SLDTKSPSD
+519 
-528 PLSNQQAL
+528 
-536 KPDSSQ
+536 
-542 DLLGFDSEEEDEDAV
+542 V

-582 RVVTKAAGQGELKV
+582 RVVTKAAGQGEVKV

-689 GGYEATKGLGFSIE
+689 GFSIE

-738 DDEDIANSPYMAQIR
+738 DEEDIANSPYMAQIR

-777 VGRTMEFTV
+777 VGRPVEFTV
-786 DAKKVPAG
+786 DAKKVPPG

-805 EKMDVKVR
+805 EKVEVKVR
-813 DNGNKTYTCTY
+813 DNGNKTYTCSY
-824 TPTKAI
+824 TPVKAI
-830 RYTIDISWD
+830 RYTIDVSWE

-956 SAGDAS
+956 SSGDAS
-962 KVKAEGPG
+962 KVRAEGPG

-1068 GEKVIVNQEKEFV
+1068 GE
-1081 VHTRGAGGLGVVE
+1081 
-1094 ITIVSVTTKKVLKT
+1094 S
-1108 TRVEKRGDDYVCVF
+1108 
-1122 TALEV
+1122 
-1127 GMYAVNVMYD
+1127 
-1137 GLVVDGSPF
+1137 
-1146 GFEAVPGANP
+1146 
-1156 GKVKAY
+1156 
-1162 GPGLKG
+1162 
-1168 GKVNREQTFTI
+1168 
-1179 DTREAG
+1179 
-1185 QGGLGLTIEGP
+1185 
-1196 SESRIECKDRGDG
+1196 
-1209 TCSVSYWPEDVG
+1209 
-1221 EYSINVMFADQHI
+1221 
-1234 PGSPF
+1234 
-1239 PARVVPAHDAS
+1239 
-1250 KVKAKGPG
+1250 
-1258 LSPGNKAGDPCEF
+1258 
-1271 TVDIREAGEAELT
+1271 
-1284 IEVITETGERVD
+1284 
-1296 VKIEE
+1296 
-1301 THEGTFRIQYVPQI
+1301 
-1315 AGSYTITIKYG
+1315 
-1326 GDPIPQVPIRITI
+1326 
-1339 EQKVDVSGIRCY
+1339 
-1351 GPGVEGMFVD
+1351 MFVD
-1361 APTEFTIDAKS
+1361 APTDFTIDAKS
-1372 VSRRGGDNVRC
+1372 VSKRGGDNVRC

-1429 GAPFKVQAT
+1429 GAPFKVQAK
-1438 EGCDPSKVRAYGPG
+1438 EGCDPTKVRAYGPG

-1527 VLIKDD
+1527 VMIKDD

-1559 TVDHTKTGS
+1559 TVDHAKTGS

-1588 DNHDGTHTVKY
+1588 DNRDGTHTVKY
-1599 IPPSEGACKV
+1599 VPPSEGACKV

-1619 QSPFNVRVEPPYDA
+1619 QSPFNVRVLPPYDA

-1730 KCSVTVRISPPGR
+1730 KCSVTGE
-1743 VGQGQ
+1743 
-1748 WIGDGMQPYIQIGEE
+1748 GMQPYIQIGEE

-1822 QHIQGSPYKVQAV
+1822 EHIQGSPYKVQAV
-1835 DDLAKIPNGTFQQQY
+1835 DDLSKIPNGTFQQQH
-1850 MEQQSSSF
+1850 M
-1858 AYSSSTSMMV
+1858 
-1868 EESQQH
+1868 
-1874 AERLHSAV
+1874 
-1882 YKTVDL
+1882 

-1900 ERLSSLQKEHDDLL
+1900 ERLSSLQTEHDDLL

-1936 DLVEVRGMA
+1936 ELVEVRGMA

-1959 NEEVEAL
+1959 HEEVDAL

-1999 ALRRKIADLRRELDD
+1999 ALRKKIADLRRELDD
-2014 QTANMERY
+2014 QTAAMERY

-2107 RKLRS
+2107 HKLRS
-2112 DLEISRRDNEEKF
+2112 DLEISRRDNEDKF
-2125 AEINGLKNKTRDM
+2125 AEINSLKNKTRDM

-2149 YQDKQANRSL
+2149 YNDKQANRSL

-2180 EGYITSMETKMSN
+2180 ESYITSMETKMSN
-2193 LESSVV
+2193 LQSTA
-2199 GQSSEKDGKIQE
+2199 GQSTEKDGKIEE

-2230 TERERKMLD
+2230 TARERMMQD
-2239 LAREKE
+2239 LVREKD
-2245 ELQGQY
+2245 ELQSQY
-2251 EFYYSETSKLQ
+2251 DFYYSETSKLQ
-2262 TQVTE
+2262 TQVTQIE
-2267 IQTVQTQMGGS
+2267 SVQSQMGGN

-2345 LRRAEQDS
+2345 LRRAEQES

-2358 RYNEMHKVNERL
+2358 RYKEMHKVNERL
-2370 RGDMDDILHQ
+2370 RSDMDDILHQ
-2380 RDIAQRLS
+2380 RDMAQRLS

-2410 TEILD
+2410 SEILD

-2457 GEFSQ
+2457 GEFAQ

-2473 SAADQEVVKAAPAQ
+2473 SAA
-2487 MQQSAP
+2487 
-2493 TPRAEALE
+2493 
-2501 LKLKQLEA
+2501 
-2509 DALKMAEEMDSKLRG
+2509 
-2524 GQPDDDHDGPDGME
+2524 
-2538 RVGEEKLGRK
+2538 
-2548 PKGQGKPRRSGSHT
+2548 
-2562 SSSSSSSSS
+2562 
-2571 SDSEDEGKSSKKK
+2571 
-2584 HPKKK
+2584 
-2589 DGEKDKDHPKKKKGV
+2589 
-2604 NSDEEEPKKKGVDFG
+2604 
-2619 ALLADAKYR
+2619 
-2628 PDKVERITAVPGD
+2628 
-2641 EMMSV
+2641 
-2646 PNEAKS
+2646 
-2652 RPDDEKSRPRWQ
+2652 
-2664 EDAKAAPGDEPFFAS
+2664 
-2679 PADAARQPWGKQGV
+2679 
-2693 VPAEEMQSRPDE
+2693 
-2705 LRARPWRKGVPE
+2705 
-2717 DVTKSGPDDTNA
+2717 
-2729 QPRKKW
+2729 
-2735 GTPGNADDDDDIRPY
+2735 
-2750 KRGPDK
+2750 
-2756 ATPGAQEEM
+2756 QEEM
-2765 MMADEMEAGAPGRM
+2765 MMADEMESGAPGRM

-2910 DGTCSVSYLPTQPG
+2910 DGTCSVSYLPTTPG

-2972 LSLLQASIRSPSG
+2972 LSLLQASIRSPTG

-3046 GTGLRE
+3046 GSGLRE

-3120 SPFTVKVTGEGAGKH
+3120 SPFTVKVSGEGAGKH

-3153 TCDLNLKIPANW
+3153 TCDLNLKIP
-3165 FQMIQASKRI
+3165 
-3175 ETVTRTEIKGGVH
+3175 
-3188 HHIRETRVVPGE
+3188 E

-3233 FVPAEMGI
+3233 FIPAEMGI

-3249 GQHVPGSP
+3249 GAHVPGSP
-3257 FQFTVGPLTEGGAG
+3257 FQFTVGPITEGGAG

-3357 TPPMGD
+3357 IPPMGD

-3412 ITDVEEAGQYVVR
+3412 ITDVEEGQYVVR

-3448 PFRIRAG
+3448 PFCIRAG
-3455 STLVEGDAGMVHAYG
+3455 TTLVEGDAGMVHAYG

-3589 SRLLSDATKVKS
+3589 SRLLSDASKVKS

>member
-14 EEDMPA
+14 DEEMPA

-54 NDLETDLS
+54 NELETDLS

-150 AVKQTPKEKLLG
+150 TVKQTPKEKLLG
-162 FVQAKVPDL
+162 FVQARVPDL

-196 LCPDWEDWNPND
+196 LCPDWEDWNPNE

-266 TNPNKAPAAPR
+266 TNPNKAPAAP
-277 AQPNKVRVFGKGVEA
+277 ASQPNKVRVFGKGVEA

-312 GDIKVSVENPRGK
+312 GDVKVSVENPRGK

-347 TMEGTYVVKVIFAGK
+347 TMEGTYVVKVVFAGK

-421 PDGKTNT
+421 PDGKMNT

-469 KVNVAM
+469 KVHVAM
-475 PKEDPASTTGTLID
+475 PKEEPATDTGMLID
-489 FGDDSPTKGSTQ
+489 FGDASPPKGSTQ
-501 KKETPPSFSSPG
+501 KKETPPAFSSPEL

-519 SLDTKSPSD
+519 SLGTKSPSD
-528 PLSNQQAL
+528 PLSNQQAI

-542 DLLGFDSEEEDEDAV
+542 DLLGLDSETEEEDEDAV

-582 RVVTKAAGQGELKV
+582 RVVTKAAGQGEVKV

-689 GGYEATKGLGFSIE
+689 GFSIE

-738 DDEDIANSPYMAQIR
+738 DEEDIANSPYMAQIR

-777 VGRTMEFTV
+777 VGRPVEFTV
-786 DAKKVPAG
+786 DAKKVPPG

-805 EKMDVKVR
+805 EKVEVKVR
-813 DNGNKTYTCTY
+813 DNGNKTYTCSY
-824 TPTKAI
+824 TPVKAI
-830 RYTIDISWD
+830 RYTIDVSWE

-956 SAGDAS
+956 SSGDAS
-962 KVKAEGPG
+962 KVRAEGPG

-1068 GEKVIVNQEKEFV
+1068 GE
-1081 VHTRGAGGLGVVE
+1081 
-1094 ITIVSVTTKKVLKT
+1094 S
-1108 TRVEKRGDDYVCVF
+1108 
-1122 TALEV
+1122 
-1127 GMYAVNVMYD
+1127 
-1137 GLVVDGSPF
+1137 
-1146 GFEAVPGANP
+1146 
-1156 GKVKAY
+1156 
-1162 GPGLKG
+1162 
-1168 GKVNREQTFTI
+1168 
-1179 DTREAG
+1179 
-1185 QGGLGLTIEGP
+1185 
-1196 SESRIECKDRGDG
+1196 
-1209 TCSVSYWPEDVG
+1209 
-1221 EYSINVMFADQHI
+1221 
-1234 PGSPF
+1234 
-1239 PARVVPAHDAS
+1239 
-1250 KVKAKGPG
+1250 
-1258 LSPGNKAGDPCEF
+1258 
-1271 TVDIREAGEAELT
+1271 
-1284 IEVITETGERVD
+1284 
-1296 VKIEE
+1296 
-1301 THEGTFRIQYVPQI
+1301 
-1315 AGSYTITIKYG
+1315 
-1326 GDPIPQVPIRITI
+1326 
-1339 EQKVDVSGIRCY
+1339 
-1351 GPGVEGMFVD
+1351 MFVD
-1361 APTEFTIDAKS
+1361 APTDFTIDAKS
-1372 VSRRGGDNVRC
+1372 VSKRGGDNVRC

-1429 GAPFKVQAT
+1429 GAPFKVQAK
-1438 EGCDPSKVRAYGPG
+1438 EGCDPTKVRAYGPG

-1527 VLIKDD
+1527 VMIKDD

-1559 TVDHTKTGS
+1559 TVDHAKTGS

-1588 DNHDGTHTVKY
+1588 DNRDGTHTVKY
-1599 IPPSEGACKV
+1599 VPPSEGACKV

-1619 QSPFNVRVEPPYDA
+1619 QSPFNVRVLPPYDA

-1730 KCSVTVRISPPGR
+1730 KCSVTGE
-1743 VGQGQ
+1743 
-1748 WIGDGMQPYIQIGEE
+1748 GMQPYIQIGEE

-1822 QHIQGSPYKVQAV
+1822 EHIQGSPYKVQAV
-1835 DDLAKIPNGTFQQQY
+1835 DDLSKIPNGTFQQQH
-1850 MEQQSSSF
+1850 MEQQSSS
-1858 AYSSSTSMMV
+1858 YSSSTSMMIEESSSSVTTQEVEV

-1900 ERLSSLQKEHDDLL
+1900 ERLSSLQTEHDDLL

-1936 DLVEVRGMA
+1936 ELVEVRGMA

-1959 NEEVEAL
+1959 HEEVDAL

-1999 ALRRKIADLRRELDD
+1999 ALRKKIADLRRELDD
-2014 QTANMERY
+2014 QTAAMERY

-2107 RKLRS
+2107 HKLRS
-2112 DLEISRRDNEEKF
+2112 DLEISRRDNEDKF
-2125 AEINGLKNKTRDM
+2125 AEINSLKNKTRDM

-2149 YQDKQANRSL
+2149 YNDKQANRSL

-2180 EGYITSMETKMSN
+2180 ESYITSMETKMSN
-2193 LESSVV
+2193 LQSTA
-2199 GQSSEKDGKIQE
+2199 GQSTEKDGKIEE

-2230 TERERKMLD
+2230 TARERMMQD
-2239 LAREKE
+2239 LVREKD
-2245 ELQGQY
+2245 ELQSQY
-2251 EFYYSETSKLQ
+2251 DFYYSETSKLQ
-2262 TQVTE
+2262 TQVTQIE
-2267 IQTVQTQMGGS
+2267 SVQSQMGGN

-2345 LRRAEQDS
+2345 LRRAEQES

-2358 RYNEMHKVNERL
+2358 RYKEMHKVNERL
-2370 RGDMDDILHQ
+2370 RSDMDDILHQ
-2380 RDIAQRLS
+2380 RDMAQRLS

-2410 TEILD
+2410 SEILD

-2457 GEFSQ
+2457 GEFAQ

-2473 SAADQEVVKAAPAQ
+2473 SAA
-2487 MQQSAP
+2487 
-2493 TPRAEALE
+2493 
-2501 LKLKQLEA
+2501 
-2509 DALKMAEEMDSKLRG
+2509 
-2524 GQPDDDHDGPDGME
+2524 
-2538 RVGEEKLGRK
+2538 
-2548 PKGQGKPRRSGSHT
+2548 
-2562 SSSSSSSSS
+2562 
-2571 SDSEDEGKSSKKK
+2571 
-2584 HPKKK
+2584 
-2589 DGEKDKDHPKKKKGV
+2589 
-2604 NSDEEEPKKKGVDFG
+2604 
-2619 ALLADAKYR
+2619 
-2628 PDKVERITAVPGD
+2628 
-2641 EMMSV
+2641 
-2646 PNEAKS
+2646 
-2652 RPDDEKSRPRWQ
+2652 
-2664 EDAKAAPGDEPFFAS
+2664 
-2679 PADAARQPWGKQGV
+2679 
-2693 VPAEEMQSRPDE
+2693 
-2705 LRARPWRKGVPE
+2705 
-2717 DVTKSGPDDTNA
+2717 
-2729 QPRKKW
+2729 
-2735 GTPGNADDDDDIRPY
+2735 
-2750 KRGPDK
+2750 
-2756 ATPGAQEEM
+2756 QEEM
-2765 MMADEMEAGAPGRM
+2765 MMADEMESGAPGRM

-2910 DGTCSVSYLPTQPG
+2910 DGTCSVSYLPTTPG

-2972 LSLLQASIRSPSG
+2972 LSLLQASIRSPTG

-3046 GTGLRE
+3046 GSGLRE

-3120 SPFTVKVTGEGAGKH
+3120 SPFTVKVSGEGAGKH

-3153 TCDLNLKIPANW
+3153 TCDLNLKIP
-3165 FQMIQASKRI
+3165 
-3175 ETVTRTEIKGGVH
+3175 
-3188 HHIRETRVVPGE
+3188 E

-3233 FVPAEMGI
+3233 FIPAEMGI

-3249 GQHVPGSP
+3249 GAHVPGSP
-3257 FQFTVGPLTEGGAG
+3257 FQFTVGPITEGGAG

-3357 TPPMGD
+3357 IPPMGD

-3412 ITDVEEAGQYVVR
+3412 ITDVEEGQYVVR

-3448 PFRIRAG
+3448 PFCIRAG
-3455 STLVEGDAGMVHAYG
+3455 TTLVEGDAGMVHAYG

-3589 SRLLSDATKVKS
+3589 SRLLSDASKVKS

>member
-14 EEDMPA
+14 EEEMPA

-150 AVKQTPKEKLLG
+150 AAKQTPKEKLLG

-171 PVKNFNKDWND
+171 PIKNFNKDWND

-208 KVKNCEEAMD
+208 KVKNCNEAMD

-266 TNPNKAPAAPR
+266 TNANKVPLAQA
-277 AQPNKVRVFGKGVEA
+277 AQPHKVRVFGKGVEA

-312 GDIKVSVENPRGK
+312 GDIKVTVENPRGK

-451 IHTITVTF
+451 IHTITITF

-469 KVNVAM
+469 KVHVAM
-475 PKEDPASTTGTLID
+475 PKEDPASDTGMLID
-489 FGDDSPTKGSTQ
+489 FGEESPPKGSTQ
-501 KKETPPSFSSPG
+501 KKESPPAFSQDL

-519 SLDTKSPSD
+519 SLGSKSPSD

-542 DLLGFDSEEEDEDAV
+542 DLLGLDSEQSEEDEDAV

-582 RVVTKAAGQGELKV
+582 RVVTKAAGKGELKV

-610 SDQGDGNY
+610 ADQGDGNY

-777 VGRTMEFTV
+777 VGHPMEFTV
-786 DAKKVPAG
+786 DAKKVAAG

-805 EKMDVKVR
+805 EKLDVKVR

-824 TPTKAI
+824 TPLKAI

-914 IVKNDNDTFTVSYVP
+914 IVKNDNDTFTVSYIP

-947 KSPFTIQVE
+947 KSPFVIQVE

-962 KVKAEGPG
+962 KVRAEGPG

-1068 GEKVIVNQEKEFV
+1068 GEKVIVNQEKEFFV
-1081 VHTRGAGGLGVVE
+1081 LTRGAGGLGNVE
-1094 ITIVSVTTKKVLKT
+1094 ITITSITTKKVLKT
-1108 TRVEKRGDDYVCVF
+1108 TRVEKRGEDYVCVF

-1127 GMYAVNVMYD
+1127 GMYAVNVKYD
-1137 GLVVDGSPF
+1137 GQVVDGSPF
-1146 GFEAVPGANP
+1146 KFEAVPGADP
-1156 GKVKAY
+1156 SKVKAY

-1221 EYSINVMFADQHI
+1221 DYSINIMYADQHI

-1250 KVKAKGPG
+1250 KVKASGPG

-1284 IEVITETGERVD
+1284 IEVVTETGERVD
-1296 VKIEE
+1296 VKIEDSRD
-1301 THEGTFRIQYVPQI
+1301 GTFRIKYVPQI

-1383 VVQNPS
+1383 VVQNPT

-1411 FEEGRH
+1411 YEEGRH

-1429 GAPFKVQAT
+1429 GAPFKVQAK

-1539 KAYGPGLEKT
+1539 KAYGPGLEKG

-1559 TVDHTKTGS
+1559 TVDHAKTGS

-1619 QSPFNVRVEPPYDA
+1619 QSPFNVRVLPPYDA

-1748 WIGDGMQPYIQIGEE
+1748 WLGDGMQPYIQIGEE

-1835 DDLAKIPNGTFQQQY
+1835 DDLSKIPNGTFQQQY
-1850 MEQQSSSF
+1850 MEQQSTSFSSR
-1858 AYSSSTSMMV
+1858 STMMIEESSTSVTTQEVEV

-1936 DLVEVRGMA
+1936 ELVEVRGMA

-1999 ALRRKIADLRRELDD
+1999 ALRKKIAELRRELDD

-2059 EVNITKMK
+2059 EVNITKIK

-2093 NEKQGRLG
+2093 NEKQGKLG

-2112 DLEISRRDNEEKF
+2112 DLEITRRDNEDKF
-2125 AEINGLKNKTRDM
+2125 AVINSLKNKTRDL

-2149 YQDKQANRSL
+2149 HQDKQANRSL
-2159 QEKLDDL
+2159 QEKIDDL

-2180 EGYITSMETKMSN
+2180 QSYITSMETKMSN
-2193 LESSVV
+2193 LESSV
-2199 GQSSEKDGKIQE
+2199 GQSTEKDGKIEE
-2211 QMEEIRRLRMK
+2211 QMEEIRRLRLK

-2230 TERERKMLD
+2230 SERDRKMHD

-2245 ELQGQY
+2245 DLQSKY
-2251 EFYYSETSKLQ
+2251 DFYYSETSKLQ

-2267 IQTVQTQMGGS
+2267 IETVQTQMGGN

-2283 DELESLR
+2283 EELESLR

-2331 MSQGSGEVEKLRQQ
+2331 MSQGSGEVESLRQQ
-2345 LRRAEQDS
+2345 LRRAEQDC

-2370 RGDMDDILHQ
+2370 RSDMDDILHQ
-2380 RDIAQRLS
+2380 RDMAQRLS

-2410 TEILD
+2410 SEILD

-2436 TLDKLRVAESEL
+2436 TLDKLRLAESEL

-2462 TTVSKTTVTKT
+2462 TTVTKTTVTKT

-2493 TPRAEALE
+2493 TP
-2501 LKLKQLEA
+2501 
-2509 DALKMAEEMDSKLRG
+2509 MA
-2524 GQPDDDHDGPDGME
+2524 
-2538 RVGEEKLGRK
+2538 
-2548 PKGQGKPRRSGSHT
+2548 
-2562 SSSSSSSSS
+2562 
-2571 SDSEDEGKSSKKK
+2571 
-2584 HPKKK
+2584 
-2589 DGEKDKDHPKKKKGV
+2589 
-2604 NSDEEEPKKKGVDFG
+2604 
-2619 ALLADAKYR
+2619 
-2628 PDKVERITAVPGD
+2628 
-2641 EMMSV
+2641 
-2646 PNEAKS
+2646 
-2652 RPDDEKSRPRWQ
+2652 
-2664 EDAKAAPGDEPFFAS
+2664 
-2679 PADAARQPWGKQGV
+2679 
-2693 VPAEEMQSRPDE
+2693 
-2705 LRARPWRKGVPE
+2705 
-2717 DVTKSGPDDTNA
+2717 
-2729 QPRKKW
+2729 
-2735 GTPGNADDDDDIRPY
+2735 
-2750 KRGPDK
+2750 
-2756 ATPGAQEEM
+2756 AQEEM
-2765 MMADEMEAGAPGRM
+2765 RMADELESGAPGRM

-2806 GRIAQPKFID
+2806 GRVAQPKFID

-2829 EAGLHELGIKY
+2829 EAGLHELCIKY

-2858 PGQVSAFGSGLSHGV
+2858 PGQVTAFGSGLSHGV

-3046 GTGLRE
+3046 GAGLRE

-3153 TCDLNLKIPANW
+3153 TCDLNLKIP
-3165 FQMIQASKRI
+3165 
-3175 ETVTRTEIKGGVH
+3175 
-3188 HHIRETRVVPGE
+3188 E

-3249 GQHVPGSP
+3249 GAHVPGSP
-3257 FQFTVGPLTEGGAG
+3257 FQFTVGPITEGGAG

-3357 TPPMGD
+3357 IPPMGD

-3433 YTVHVTYNGVPIPGS
+3433 YTVHVTYNNVPIPGS

-3455 STLVEGDAGMVHAYG
+3455 TSLVEGDAGMVHAYG

-3560 GVHESCSVVVE
+3560 GMHESCSVVVE

-3578 QASYAGGVQGM
+3578 QASYAGGMQGM
-3589 SRLLSDATKVKS
+3589 SRLLSDASKVKS